1 MRQNKLFLFLLS
13 VLFSV
18 GAMAQTAT
26 SLPYSTGFEDATDNA
41 SWQFANATTNQWVI
55 GAAAPKTGAKS
66 LYISDDNGTSNS
78 YNINQSTSSFAYR
91 TFHFDAVDY
100 VVSFD
105 WIGRCE
111 STWDAMQILVVPA
124 SVSLTGK
131 DANSVTIGT
140 LSAVGRG
147 TADAAIISAGYYRL
161 HCSTPHTSSNPWL
174 FSEKTAWQSET
185 QTLSIAEAGDYNV
198 VLLFQNDGSG
208 GNAPSIT
215 VDNLSIQKKA
225 CVDLSGVS
233 VSNIECD
240 AATIAWTAA
249 DAATG
254 YEYVVIP
261 STDALDET
269 QATSTTAATATITN
283 LSFYTDYT
291 AYARAVCADGNGA
304 WAKTTFRTQ
313 KACADLSGLTT
324 SAISSD
330 AVTLLWNVTDNAI
343 SYDYVVLLATAAL
356 DENTQTQNTTSLTE
370 TISGLLPNTDYTAYV
385 RAVCAKGAGEWTT
398 VNFHTDCAPLAI
410 PFSENFDGTMPSGSN
425 VVPYCWNKI
434 TTSPSYIRVEDD
446 GYSAHSGDYDLYFWG
461 GSSYSEQIAVL
472 PVLTADVNLLQISL
486 YYRNYY
492 ANNQNSKYPY
502 FIVGAMSDPA
512 DKTTFV
518 ASDTLPQKTSWAQ
531 AKVYLSDM
539 PDTHKYIAI
548 KYAGGTLNTY
558 GYIDDITV
566 NYLPACVPAK
576 NIHIGETTTTSAEI
590 AWKAGKDET
599 DWIVKYVAVG
609 ETDTVTSNVSGT
621 PSLTISGLKHS
632 TSYSYFVTVQSNCGS
647 EKAEVTKATLSF
659 ATECAVFT
667 AVRDSILLDFE
678 TYRNDQSFLDI
689 PCWNTFVGKG
699 STTTTWKVQS
709 GTAYKGAMAAYL
721 NNLYDNSR
729 SSVLVTPQLEIPEG
743 SEVSMWVKSG
753 YASASS
759 ADDSLIVYINA
770 NPTLEGATRLGKIT
784 ELTSGYQFFRFSLE
798 TFRGNYYVLIES
810 YSHGSVLVDNIL
822 ISPEPACLPP
832 TKLLLGDVAARQA
845 TFSWTPGKNET
856 QWQIVVAN
864 NSQSVYRE
872 ETVDE
877 PSYAL
882 DDLEPATT
890 DTFNITINS
899 VCDNVPSVEA
909 LKGTL
914 IFTTICEPADYTAA
928 APGDTLLFT
937 SFEADDE
944 NEAFSPDESAYWD
957 ADKHICWTNERVGGS
972 SGYIWQVQQSS
983 YRAHSGNQYLTIPN
997 SSNDR
1002 PKVLFALPAMTF
1014 SAGQEIGLN
1023 FWLKG
1028 DSSDSLIVYVNS
1040 TASLEGATRV
1050 GCTGKLKSDY
1060 VHYEFDPIQTLE
1072 GVNYILLYIEHQIS
1086 GDTYLDDIVVRM
1098 LPNCRKVKS
1107 AEITGIATTSAK
1119 LAWKKAY
1126 EENTWNV
1133 VVKNGKDTLLNTQA
1147 TTPSVLLENLTP
1159 ATKYTLDVT
1168 IAAVCDGAEAAEKY
1182 DGQLSFTTECEVIT
1196 AFPWREGFENMPTGS
1211 STSDGPLCWN
1221 ILDANQGGNASVFV
1235 AYSYTPSSYGYN
1247 PPKAYH
1253 TGSQGMVMALTSG
1266 RDAAAYALLPDME
1279 NAAGKQLV
1287 FWYKLY
1293 ETSKKLEVGYLT
1305 DPADK
1310 STWKTIDSY
1319 TPQKNDTWEEIKV
1332 TLDVPEDVVNPHFGF
1347 RFAASYSNTAAY
1359 IDDIKVREVPVC
1371 DMATDLHVIDSLST
1385 ATTATVAW
1393 AGLAD
1398 AGYTVIFRGNDTI
1411 TKQVTDTFCVLD
1423 GLTASRIYNY
1433 EVSVVARCAAGEA
1446 VDTLTANLQWL
1457 TDCAGAV
1464 TTFPYN
1470 VGFEEE
1476 EGYKASTSADEIVM
1490 PNCVVSEKLGENNY
1504 TLVPYN
1510 SAISNVRTG
1519 KQCLFI
1525 NGYNDSGYTP
1535 KRISSFAFPEMIFPE
1550 GEQYEFVIWSRAQAS
1565 SYATNVNKDSV
1576 EVFYNTE
1583 KQSLDGAVKIGS
1595 FKPAYNY
1602 TQHCITIPQTG
1613 KQYIIIKVWARNMWF
1628 FDDASFRKIPTCF
1641 PVENV
1646 RVSATGLDT
1655 ARIVW
1660 DTRNDGASYRV
1671 TIKQGENVLYNGLVN
1686 DTVLVL
1692 RNLNPSSMYNNLQ
1705 TTIVTV
1711 CTDGEESADVY
1722 TGTLSF
1728 TTECGTITNFP
1739 WIEDFEGY
1747 ESNGTRNGV
1756 PFVHPCWINEH
1767 ASGSGTELFGIST
1780 MKSNATK
1787 NLVAPDNT
1795 ATTYTRLTLPTM
1807 DIPTAEGYD
1816 FSMDIYRENS
1826 GKATEGVYVIAGTD
1840 TLGFVARN
1848 YSVAGLNVPAESS
1861 AYVWYTYS
1869 FTLPKAGVQNI
1880 VILGRSEHGYS
1891 IFMDNFAV
1899 KANGKVPTALP
1910 ATGAATD
1917 LAIKFISN
1925 GQVYILRNGII
1936 YNALG
1941 QRVEVLK

>member
-41 SWQFANATTNQWVI
+41 SWQFANATVNKWCI
-55 GAAAPKTGAKS
+55 GAAANHGGSNA
-66 LYISDDNGTSNS
+66 LYISNDGGNTYAYNVSERTTSL
-78 YNINQSTSSFAYR
+78 AYR
-91 TFHFDAVDY
+91 TFHFDAWDY
-100 VVSFD
+100 NIAFD
-105 WIGRCE
+105 WSGECE
-111 STWDAMQILVVPA
+111 STWDGMQILLVPS
-124 SVSLTGK
+124 SVSLGSLGADNNNITFGSITGFTIKAEDK
-131 DANSVTIGT
+131 DVT
-140 LSAVGRG
+140 
-147 TADAAIISAGYYRL
+147 DAGYIRL
-161 HCSTPHTSSNPWL
+161 NCTDAFETRYKWIFTGNSGWKSESTMV
-174 FSEKTAWQSET
+174 
-185 QTLSIAEAGDYNV
+185 SIPTAGDYNLV
-198 VLLFQNDGSG
+198 FIFQCDNG
-208 GNAPSIT
+208 GGKSAPAI
-215 VDNLSIQKKA
+215 DNIFVSKKA
-225 CVDLSGVS
+225 CVDM
-233 VSNIECD
+233 
-240 AATIAWTAA
+240 AAPVVAEITNNSAKVTWTAA
-249 DAATG
+249 TG
-254 YEYVVIP
+254 VLGYDYIVIP
-261 STDALDET
+261 ASGSLDESKV
-269 QATSTTAATATITN
+269 QRTALTEISATA
-283 LSFYTDYT
+283 LS
-291 AYARAVCADGNGA
+291 A
-304 WAKTTFRTQ
+304 
-313 KACADLSGLTT
+313 
-324 SAISSD
+324 
-330 AVTLLWNVTDNAI
+330 
-343 SYDYVVLLATAAL
+343 
-356 DENTQTQNTTSLTE
+356 
-370 TISGLLPNTDYTAYV
+370 NTDYVAYV
-385 RAVCAKGAGEWTT
+385 RAVCEDGAGAWARAT
-398 VNFHTDCAPLAI
+398 FHTDCAAMSVPYT
-410 PFSENFDGTMPSGSN
+410 EKFDGTMPEGDY

-434 TTSPSYIRVEDD
+434 NYGNYPYVYKYTSNA
-446 GYSAHSGDYDLYFWG
+446 YSGAYSMIFSG
-461 GSSYSEQIAVL
+461 GSSSSENYAVL
-472 PVLTADVNLLQISL
+472 PSFNVAANQLMVSF
-486 YYRNYY
+486 YYK
-492 ANNQNSKYPY
+492 NSYVEAGY
-502 FIVGAMSDPA
+502 GHLIVGVMSDPA

-518 ASDTLPQKTSWAQ
+518 AIDTLEQKSAYTL
-531 AKVYLSDM
+531 AKVYLNDA
-539 PDTHKYIAI
+539 PATHNYIAV
-548 KYAGGTLNTY
+548 KYGFSSKAY
-558 GYIDDITV
+558 GNAYIDDITV
-566 NYLPACVPAK
+566 DYLPACVPAK
-576 NIHIGETTTTSAEI
+576 NIHVASATQTSATI

-599 DWIVKYVAVG
+599 QWSVKYVQSG
-609 ETDTVTSNVSGT
+609 ETDTVTTQVNGT
-621 PSLTISGLKHS
+621 PSLTINGLKHS
-632 TSYSYFVTVQSNCGS
+632 TSYSYKVSVQSDCGNGD
-647 EKAEVTKATLSF
+647 KAEVAATTLSF
-659 ATECAVFT
+659 ATECALLT
-667 AVRDSILLDFE
+667 AVSDSILLDFE
-678 TYRNDQSFLDI
+678 QYSDKQNFADV
-689 PCWNTFVGKG
+689 PCWNTFAGKNNPAN
-699 STTTTWKVQS
+699 TWAVQS
-709 GTAYKGAMAAYL
+709 GDAYEGAMAAYL
-721 NNLYDNSR
+721 NNLSDNAKSA
-729 SSVLVTPQLEIPEG
+729 VLVTPELEIPEK
-743 SEVSMWVKSG
+743 SELSLYVRSG
-753 YASASS
+753 YSS
-759 ADDSLIVYINA
+759 SQTADDSLIVYINA
-770 NPTLEGATRLGKIT
+770 NPTLEGATRVGKIT

-810 YSHGSVLVDNIL
+810 YSYGSVLVDNIL

-832 TKLLLGDVAARQA
+832 TKLVLGDVAARQA

-856 QWQIVVAN
+856 QWQIVAVN
-864 NSQSVYRE
+864 NSQTVYRE
-872 ETVDE
+872 ETVDDT
-877 PSYAL
+877 PSFTL

-890 DTFNITINS
+890 DTFNITIKS

-914 IFTTICEPADYTAA
+914 IFTTICEPADHIAA

-944 NEAFSPDESAYWD
+944 NEAFSPDEAAYWD

-972 SGYIWQVQQSS
+972 SGNIWQVQQSS
-983 YRAHSGNQYLTIPN
+983 YRAHSGDQYLTIPN

-1014 SAGQEIGLN
+1014 SAGQEIGLD

-1107 AEITGIATTSAK
+1107 AEITDIATTSAK

-1182 DGQLSFTTECEVIT
+1182 DGQLSFTTECEVIS
-1196 AFPWREGFENMPTGS
+1196 AFPWREGFESMPTGS

-1235 AYSYTPSSYGYN
+1235 AYSYSPSSWYTK
-1247 PPKAYH
+1247 KAYH

-1305 DPADK
+1305 DLADK
-1310 STWKTIDSY
+1310 STWKAIASY

-1490 PNCVVSEKLGENNY
+1490 PNCVVSEKLGESNY

-1711 CTDGEESADVY
+1711 CTDGEESADIY
-1722 TGTLSF
+1722 TGTISF
-1728 TTECGTITNFP
+1728 RTECGTITYFP
-1739 WIEDFEGY
+1739 WVEDFEGY
-1747 ESNGTRNGV
+1747 ESNTSKGV
-1756 PFVHPCWINEH
+1756 ALTDPCWSNEPLTG
-1767 ASGSGTELFGIST
+1767 ATNAFGVST
-1780 MKSNATK
+1780 STAGNNSTK
-1787 NLVAPDNT
+1787 KLTAPDNT
-1795 ATTYTRLTLPTM
+1795 KDTYARLTLPTM
-1807 DIPTAEGYD
+1807 DIPEAGGYD
-1816 FSMDIYRENS
+1816 FALDVYRPTASNS
-1826 GKATEGVYVIAGTD
+1826 TDGIYVIVGTD
-1840 TLGFVARN
+1840 TLGFVPRN
-1848 YSVAGLNVPAESS
+1848 YSTVGINVPAESEN
-1861 AYVWYTYS
+1861 YQWHTYS
-1869 FTLPKAGVQNI
+1869 FTLPKAGEQNI
-1880 VILGRSEHGYS
+1880 VILSRAGGQYVM
-1891 IFMDNFAV
+1891 FMDNFTV

>member
-41 SWQFANATTNQWVI
+41 SWQFANATVNQWCV
-55 GAAAPKTGAKS
+55 GAAANHGGSNA
-66 LYISDDNGTSNS
+66 LYISNDGGTTNKYTDNKQT
-78 YNINQSTSSFAYR
+78 TSFAYR
-91 TFHFDAVDY
+91 TFHFEAYDY
-100 VVSFD
+100 NLSFD
-105 WIGRCE
+105 WLGQGE
-111 STWDAMQILVVPA
+111 DKWDGMQVLILP
-124 SVSLTGK
+124 SNVSLEGADNTTVNLG
-131 DANSVTIGT
+131 NIRGFTIKT
-140 LSAVGRG
+140 TKSQIE
-147 TADAAIISAGYYRL
+147 TAGYIRFHAADPYNTSYPWIY
-161 HCSTPHTSSNPWL
+161 CKTSSWIREIVG
-174 FSEKTAWQSET
+174 FTISQE
-185 QTLSIAEAGDYNV
+185 GDYNLV
-198 VLLFQNDGSG
+198 FIWENDGSG
-208 GNAPSIT
+208 GVATPSAS
-215 VDNLSIQKKA
+215 VDNIFVSKKA
-225 CVDLSGVS
+225 CVDMAAPVVTEITNNSAKVTWTAATGVLGYDYIVIPASGSLDESKAQRTALTEISATALSANTDYVAYVRAVCEDGAGAWARATFHTDCAEQSVPYTETFEGAMPAGNYVMPYCWNRIAYGDNPHVGVDDGGWSTSAHKGNGYLNFYGSNNEQIAILPTLAVNANQLQVSFYYRNGSKDYTNYGTTYKYPKFVVGVMSDPADAKTFVTVDTLPQETSYTLAKIYLNNVPATHNYIAIKFVGTTYSSSNGYVDDIS
-233 VSNIECD
+233 VDYLPTCLPVKDIHVEATTQTS
-240 AATIAWTAA
+240 ATIAWTA
-249 DAATG
+249 G
-254 YEYVVIP
+254 G
-261 STDALDET
+261 DET
-269 QATSTTAATATITN
+269 QWS
-283 LSFYTDYT
+283 
-291 AYARAVCADGNGA
+291 
-304 WAKTTFRTQ
+304 
-313 KACADLSGLTT
+313 
-324 SAISSD
+324 
-330 AVTLLWNVTDNAI
+330 
-343 SYDYVVLLATAAL
+343 
-356 DENTQTQNTTSLTE
+356 
-370 TISGLLPNTDYTAYV
+370 
-385 RAVCAKGAGEWTT
+385 
-398 VNFHTDCAPLAI
+398 
-410 PFSENFDGTMPSGSN
+410 
-425 VVPYCWNKI
+425 
-434 TTSPSYIRVEDD
+434 
-446 GYSAHSGDYDLYFWG
+446 
-461 GSSYSEQIAVL
+461 
-472 PVLTADVNLLQISL
+472 
-486 YYRNYY
+486 
-492 ANNQNSKYPY
+492 
-502 FIVGAMSDPA
+502 
-512 DKTTFV
+512 
-518 ASDTLPQKTSWAQ
+518 
-531 AKVYLSDM
+531 
-539 PDTHKYIAI
+539 
-548 KYAGGTLNTY
+548 
-558 GYIDDITV
+558 
-566 NYLPACVPAK
+566 
-576 NIHIGETTTTSAEI
+576 
-590 AWKAGKDET
+590 
-599 DWIVKYVAVG
+599 VKYVQSG
-609 ETDTVTSNVSGT
+609 ETDTVTTQVNGT
-621 PSLTISGLKHS
+621 PSLTINGLKHS
-632 TSYSYFVTVQSNCGS
+632 TSYSYKISVQSDCGNGD
-647 EKAEVTKATLSF
+647 KAEVAATTLSF
-659 ATECAVFT
+659 ATECALLT

-678 TYRNDQSFLDI
+678 QYSDKQNFADV
-689 PCWNTFVGKG
+689 PCWNTFAGKNNPAN
-699 STTTTWKVQS
+699 TWAVQS
-709 GTAYKGAMAAYL
+709 GDAYEGAMAAYL
-721 NNLYDNSR
+721 NNLSDNAKSA
-729 SSVLVTPQLEIPEG
+729 VLVTPELEIPEK
-743 SEVSMWVKSG
+743 SELSLYVRSG
-753 YASASS
+753 YSS
-759 ADDSLIVYINA
+759 SQTADDSLIVYINA

-784 ELTSGYQFFRFSLE
+784 DLTSGYQFFRFSLE

-810 YSHGSVLVDNIL
+810 YNHGSVLVDNIL

-856 QWQIVVAN
+856 QWQIVAVN
-864 NSQSVYRE
+864 NSQTVYFE
-872 ETVDE
+872 ETVDDT
-877 PSYAL
+877 PSFTL
-882 DDLEPATT
+882 DGLEPATT

-914 IFTTICEPADYTAA
+914 IFTTICEPADHTAA

-944 NEAFSPDESAYWD
+944 NEAFSPDEAAYWD

-972 SGYIWQVQQSS
+972 SGNIWQVQQSS
-983 YRAHSGNQYLTIPN
+983 YRAHSGDQYLTIPN

-1014 SAGQEIGLN
+1014 SAGQEIGLD

-1107 AEITGIATTSAK
+1107 AEITDIATTSAK

-1393 AGLAD
+1393 SGLAD

-1476 EGYKASTSADEIVM
+1476 DGYKASTSADEIVM
-1490 PNCVVSEKLGENNY
+1490 PNCVVSEKLGESNY

-1550 GEQYEFVIWSRAQAS
+1550 GEQYEFVVWSRAQAS
-1565 SYATNVNKDSV
+1565 SYATNVNNDSV

-1711 CTDGEESADVY
+1711 CTDGEESADIY
-1722 TGTLSF
+1722 TGTISF
-1728 TTECGTITNFP
+1728 ATECGVVTEFP
-1739 WIEDFEGY
+1739 WVEDFEGY
-1747 ESNGTRNGV
+1747 ESNNTKDGLE
-1756 PFVHPCWINEH
+1756 FVHPCWLNEH
-1767 ASGSGTELFGIST
+1767 IEGPGNKLFAISH
-1780 MKSNATK
+1780 KLGATH
-1787 NLVAPDNT
+1787 NLVAPDNN

-1807 DIPTAEGYD
+1807 DIPEAGGYD
-1816 FSMDIYRENS
+1816 FSMDIYRESS
-1826 GKATEGVYVIAGTD
+1826 GKETEGVFVIVGTD
-1840 TLGFVARN
+1840 TLGFVARK
-1848 YSVAGLNVPAESS
+1848 YSVAGLNIPAEDS
-1861 AYVWYTYS
+1861 YNKWFHYT

-1880 VILGRSEHGYS
+1880 VILGRAEYGYA
-1891 IFMDNFAV
+1891 IYMDNFTV
-1899 KANGKVPTALP
+1899 KANGKTPTALP
-1910 ATGAATD
+1910 TTGADTD

-1941 QRVEVLK
+1941 QRVEMLK

>member
-41 SWQFANATTNQWVI
+41 SWQFANATVNQWCI
-55 GAAAPKTGAKS
+55 GAAANHGGSNA
-66 LYISDDNGTSNS
+66 LYISNDGGTTNKYTDNKKT
-78 YNINQSTSSFAYR
+78 TSFAYR
-91 TFHFDAVDY
+91 TFHFEAYDY
-100 VVSFD
+100 NLSFD
-105 WIGRCE
+105 WLGQGE
-111 STWDAMQILVVPA
+111 DKYDGMQVLILP
-124 SVSLTGK
+124 SDVSLEGVDNTTLKLG
-131 DANSVTIGT
+131 NISGFTIT
-140 LSAVGRG
+140 TTKSQIE
-147 TADAAIISAGYYRL
+147 TAGYIRFHAADPYNTDYPWIY
-161 HCSTPHTSSNPWL
+161 CKTSSWI
-174 FSEKTAWQSET
+174 TET
-185 QTLSIAEAGDYNV
+185 VGFTISQEGDYNLV
-198 VLLFQNDGSG
+198 FIWENDGSG
-208 GNAPSIT
+208 GVATPSAS
-215 VDNLSIQKKA
+215 VDNIFVSKKA
-225 CVDLSGVS
+225 CVDMAAPVVTEITNNSAKVTWTAATGVLGYDYIVIPASGSLDESKAQRTALTEISASGLSANTDYVAYVRAVCEDGAGAWARATFHTDCAEQSVPYTETFEGTMPAGDYVMPYCWNRIAYGNNPHVGVDDGGWSTSAHKGNGYLNFYGSNNEQIAILPTLAVNANQLQVSFYYRNGSKDYTNYGTTYKYPKFVVGVMSDPADAKTFVTVDTLAQETSYTLAKVYLNGVPATHNYIAIKFVGTTYSSSNGYVDDIS
-233 VSNIECD
+233 VDYLPTCLPVKDIHVEATTQTS
-240 AATIAWTAA
+240 ATIAWTA
-249 DAATG
+249 G
-254 YEYVVIP
+254 G
-261 STDALDET
+261 DET
-269 QATSTTAATATITN
+269 QWS
-283 LSFYTDYT
+283 
-291 AYARAVCADGNGA
+291 
-304 WAKTTFRTQ
+304 
-313 KACADLSGLTT
+313 
-324 SAISSD
+324 
-330 AVTLLWNVTDNAI
+330 
-343 SYDYVVLLATAAL
+343 
-356 DENTQTQNTTSLTE
+356 
-370 TISGLLPNTDYTAYV
+370 
-385 RAVCAKGAGEWTT
+385 
-398 VNFHTDCAPLAI
+398 
-410 PFSENFDGTMPSGSN
+410 
-425 VVPYCWNKI
+425 
-434 TTSPSYIRVEDD
+434 
-446 GYSAHSGDYDLYFWG
+446 
-461 GSSYSEQIAVL
+461 
-472 PVLTADVNLLQISL
+472 
-486 YYRNYY
+486 
-492 ANNQNSKYPY
+492 
-502 FIVGAMSDPA
+502 
-512 DKTTFV
+512 
-518 ASDTLPQKTSWAQ
+518 
-531 AKVYLSDM
+531 
-539 PDTHKYIAI
+539 
-548 KYAGGTLNTY
+548 
-558 GYIDDITV
+558 
-566 NYLPACVPAK
+566 
-576 NIHIGETTTTSAEI
+576 
-590 AWKAGKDET
+590 
-599 DWIVKYVAVG
+599 VKYVQSG
-609 ETDTVTSNVSGT
+609 ETDTVTTQVNGT
-621 PSLTISGLKHS
+621 PSLTINGLKHS
-632 TSYSYFVTVQSNCGS
+632 TSYSYKVSVQSDCGNGD
-647 EKAEVTKATLSF
+647 KAEVATTTLSF
-659 ATECAVFT
+659 ATECARLT

-678 TYRNDQSFLDI
+678 QYSDKQNFADV
-689 PCWNTFVGKG
+689 PCWNTFAGKNNPAN
-699 STTTTWKVQS
+699 TWAVQS
-709 GTAYKGAMAAYL
+709 GDAYEGAMAAYL
-721 NNLYDNSR
+721 NNLSDNAKSA
-729 SSVLVTPQLEIPEG
+729 VLVTPELEIPEK
-743 SEVSMWVKSG
+743 SELSLYVRSG
-753 YASASS
+753 YSS
-759 ADDSLIVYINA
+759 SQTADDSLIVYINA

-784 ELTSGYQFFRFSLE
+784 DLTSGYQFFRFSLE

-810 YSHGSVLVDNIL
+810 YSYGSVLVDNIL

-832 TKLLLGDVAARQA
+832 TKLVLGDVAARQA

-856 QWQIVVAN
+856 QWQIVAVN
-864 NSQSVYRE
+864 NSQTVYFE
-872 ETVDE
+872 ETVDDT
-877 PSYAL
+877 PSFTL
-882 DDLEPATT
+882 DGLEPATT

-914 IFTTICEPADYTAA
+914 IFTTICEPADHTAA

-944 NEAFSPDESAYWD
+944 NEAFSPDEAAYWD

-972 SGYIWQVQQSS
+972 SGNIWQVQQSS
-983 YRAHSGNQYLTIPN
+983 YRAHSGDQYLTIPN

-1014 SAGQEIGLN
+1014 SAGQEIGLD

-1107 AEITGIATTSAK
+1107 AEITDIATTSAK

-1147 TTPSVLLENLTP
+1147 TTPSVLIENLTP

-1168 IAAVCDGAEAAEKY
+1168 IAAVCDGVEAAEKY
-1182 DGQLSFTTECEVIT
+1182 DGQLSFTTECEVIS
-1196 AFPWREGFENMPTGS
+1196 AFPWREGFESMPTGS

-1393 AGLAD
+1393 SGLAD

-1457 TDCAGAV
+1457 TDCAGTV

-1476 EGYKASTSADEIVM
+1476 EGYKASTNADEIVM
-1490 PNCVVSEKLGENNY
+1490 PNCVVSEKLGEYNY

-1550 GEQYEFVIWSRAQAS
+1550 GEQYEFVVWSRAQAS
-1565 SYATNVNKDSV
+1565 SYATNVNNDSV

-1595 FKPAYNY
+1595 FKPTYNY

-1711 CTDGEESADVY
+1711 CTDGEESADIY
-1722 TGTLSF
+1722 TGTISF
-1728 TTECGTITNFP
+1728 ATECGVVTEFP
-1739 WIEDFEGY
+1739 WVEDFEGY
-1747 ESNGTRNGV
+1747 ESNNTKDGLE
-1756 PFVHPCWINEH
+1756 FVHPCWLNEH
-1767 ASGSGTELFGIST
+1767 IEGPGNKLFAISH
-1780 MKSNATK
+1780 KLGATH
-1787 NLVAPDNT
+1787 NLVAPDNK

-1807 DIPTAEGYD
+1807 DIPEAGGYD
-1816 FSMDIYRENS
+1816 FSMDIYRESS
-1826 GKATEGVYVIAGTD
+1826 GAETEGVFVIVGTD
-1840 TLGFVARN
+1840 TLGFVARK
-1848 YSVAGLNVPAESS
+1848 YSVAGLNIPAEDS
-1861 AYVWYTYS
+1861 YNKWFHYT

-1880 VILGRSEHGYS
+1880 VILGRAEYGYA
-1891 IFMDNFAV
+1891 IYMDNFAV

-1910 ATGAATD
+1910 ATGADTD
-1917 LAIKFISN
+1917 LAIKFIRN

>member
-41 SWQFANATTNQWVI
+41 SWQFANATVNKWCI
-55 GAAAPKTGAKS
+55 GAAANHGGSNA
-66 LYISDDNGTSNS
+66 LYISNDGGTTNKYTDNKKT
-78 YNINQSTSSFAYR
+78 TSFAYR
-91 TFHFDAVDY
+91 TFHFEAYDY
-100 VVSFD
+100 NLSFD
-105 WIGRCE
+105 WLGQGE
-111 STWDAMQILVVPA
+111 DKYDGMQVLILP
-124 SVSLTGK
+124 SNVSLEGVDNTTLKLG
-131 DANSVTIGT
+131 NISGFTIT
-140 LSAVGRG
+140 TTKSQIE
-147 TADAAIISAGYYRL
+147 TAGYIRFHAAAPYNTDYPWIY
-161 HCSTPHTSSNPWL
+161 CKTSSWI
-174 FSEKTAWQSET
+174 TET
-185 QTLSIAEAGDYNV
+185 VGFTISQEGDYNLV
-198 VLLFQNDGSG
+198 FIWENDGSG
-208 GNAPSIT
+208 GIATPSAS
-215 VDNLSIQKKA
+215 VDNIFVSKKA
-225 CVDLSGVS
+225 CVDM
-233 VSNIECD
+233 
-240 AATIAWTAA
+240 AAPVVTEITNNSAKVTWTAA
-249 DAATG
+249 TG
-254 YEYVVIP
+254 VLGYDYIVIP
-261 STDALDET
+261 ASGSLDESKA
-269 QATSTTAATATITN
+269 QRTALTEISATA
-283 LSFYTDYT
+283 LS
-291 AYARAVCADGNGA
+291 A
-304 WAKTTFRTQ
+304 
-313 KACADLSGLTT
+313 
-324 SAISSD
+324 
-330 AVTLLWNVTDNAI
+330 
-343 SYDYVVLLATAAL
+343 
-356 DENTQTQNTTSLTE
+356 
-370 TISGLLPNTDYTAYV
+370 NTDYVAYV
-385 RAVCAKGAGEWTT
+385 RAVCEDGAGAWARAT
-398 VNFHTDCAPLAI
+398 FHTDCAEQSVPYTET
-410 PFSENFDGTMPSGSN
+410 FEGTMPAGN
-425 VVPYCWNKI
+425 YVMPYCWNRI
-434 TTSPSYIRVEDD
+434 AYGDNPHVGVDNGGWST
-446 GYSAHSGDYDLYFWG
+446 SAHKGNGYLNFY
-461 GSSYSEQIAVL
+461 GSNNEQIAIL
-472 PVLTADVNLLQISL
+472 PTLAVNANQLQVSF
-486 YYRNYY
+486 YYRNGSKDYTNY
-492 ANNQNSKYPY
+492 GTTYKYPK
-502 FIVGAMSDPA
+502 FVVGVMSDPA
-512 DKTTFV
+512 DAKTFV
-518 ASDTLPQKTSWAQ
+518 TVDTLPQETSYTL
-531 AKVYLSDM
+531 AKIYLNNV
-539 PDTHKYIAI
+539 PATHNYIAI
-548 KYAGGTLNTY
+548 KFVGTTY
-558 GYIDDITV
+558 SSSNGYVDDISV
-566 NYLPACVPAK
+566 DYLPTCLPAK
-576 NIHIGETTTTSAEI
+576 DIHVEATTQTSATI

-599 DWIVKYVAVG
+599 QWSVKYVQSG
-609 ETDTVTSNVSGT
+609 ETDTVTTQVNGT
-621 PSLTISGLKHS
+621 PSLTINGLKHS
-632 TSYSYFVTVQSNCGS
+632 TSYSYKVSVQSDCGNGD
-647 EKAEVTKATLSF
+647 KAEVATTTLSF
-659 ATECAVFT
+659 ATECALLT

-678 TYRNDQSFLDI
+678 QYSDKQNFADV
-689 PCWNTFVGKG
+689 PCWNTFAGKN
-699 STTTTWKVQS
+699 SPANTWAVQS
-709 GTAYKGAMAAYL
+709 GDAYEGAMAAYL
-721 NNLYDNSR
+721 NNLSDNAKSA
-729 SSVLVTPQLEIPEG
+729 VLVTPELEIPEK
-743 SEVSMWVKSG
+743 SELSLYVRSG
-753 YASASS
+753 YSS
-759 ADDSLIVYINA
+759 SQTADDSLIVYINA
-770 NPTLEGATRLGKIT
+770 NPTLEGATRVGKIT
-784 ELTSGYQFFRFSLE
+784 ELTSDYQFFRFSLE

-810 YSHGSVLVDNIL
+810 YNYNSVLVDNIL

-832 TKLLLGDVAARQA
+832 TKLVLGDVAARQA
-845 TFSWTPGKNET
+845 MFSWTPGKNET
-856 QWQIVVAN
+856 QWQIVAVN
-864 NSQSVYRE
+864 NSQTHYFE
-872 ETVDE
+872 ETVDDT
-877 PSYAL
+877 PSFTL
-882 DDLEPATT
+882 DGLEPATT

-899 VCDNVPSVEA
+899 VCDDVPSVEA

-914 IFTTICEPADYTAA
+914 IFTTICEPADHTAA

-944 NEAFSPDESAYWD
+944 NEAFSPDEAAYWD

-972 SGYIWQVQQSS
+972 SGNIWQVQQSS
-983 YRAHSGNQYLTIPN
+983 YRAHSGDQYLTIPN

-1014 SAGQEIGLN
+1014 SAGQEIGLD

-1107 AEITGIATTSAK
+1107 AEITDIATTSAK
-1119 LAWKKAY
+1119 LAWKRAH

-1147 TTPSVLLENLTP
+1147 TTPSVLIENLTP

-1168 IAAVCDGAEAAEKY
+1168 IAAVCDGVEAAEKY

-1196 AFPWREGFENMPTGS
+1196 AFPWREGFESMPTGS

-1235 AYSYTPSSYGYN
+1235 AYSYSPSQYITR
-1247 PPKAYH
+1247 KAYH
-1253 TGSQGMVMALTSG
+1253 TGSKGLVMALASG
-1266 RDAAAYALLPDME
+1266 SNAAAYALLPEME

-1293 ETSKKLEVGYLT
+1293 ETKTLEIGYLT

-1310 STWKTIDSY
+1310 STWETIASY
-1319 TPQKNDTWEEIKV
+1319 TPATTDTWEEIKV
-1332 TLDVPEDVVNPHFGF
+1332 TLDVPENVMNPHFGF

-1393 AGLAD
+1393 SGLAD

-1433 EVSVVARCAAGEA
+1433 EVSVVARCVAGEA

-1476 EGYKASTSADEIVM
+1476 DGYKASTSADEIVM

-1535 KRISSFAFPEMIFPE
+1535 KRISSFAFPEMVFPE
-1550 GEQYEFVIWSRAQAS
+1550 GEQYEFVVWSRAQAS
-1565 SYATNVNKDSV
+1565 SYATNVNNDSV

-1595 FKPAYNY
+1595 LKPTYNY

-1711 CTDGEESADVY
+1711 CTDGEESADIY
-1722 TGTLSF
+1722 TGTISF
-1728 TTECGTITNFP
+1728 ATECGVVTEFP
-1739 WIEDFEGY
+1739 WVEDFEGY
-1747 ESNGTRNGV
+1747 ESNNTKDGLE
-1756 PFVHPCWINEH
+1756 FVHPCWLNEH
-1767 ASGSGTELFGIST
+1767 IEGPGNKLFAISH
-1780 MKSNATK
+1780 KLGATH
-1787 NLVAPDNT
+1787 NLVAPDNN

-1807 DIPTAEGYD
+1807 DIPEAGGYD
-1816 FSMDIYRENS
+1816 FSMDIYRESS
-1826 GKATEGVYVIAGTD
+1826 GKETEGVFVIVGTD
-1840 TLGFVARN
+1840 TLGFVARK
-1848 YSVAGLNVPAESS
+1848 YSVAGLNIPAEDS
-1861 AYVWYTYS
+1861 YNKWFHYS

-1880 VILGRSEHGYS
+1880 VILGRAEYGYA
-1891 IFMDNFAV
+1891 IYMDNFTV
-1899 KANGKVPTALP
+1899 KANGKTPTALP
-1910 ATGAATD
+1910 TTGADTD

>member
-41 SWQFANATTNQWVI
+41 SWQFANATVNQWCI
-55 GAAAPKTGAKS
+55 GAAANHGGSNA
-66 LYISDDNGTSNS
+66 LYISNDGGTTYTYSATYPNA
-78 YNINQSTSSFAYR
+78 YQTSFAYR
-91 TFHFDAVDY
+91 AFHFEKGDY
-100 VVSFD
+100 TISFD
-105 WIGRCE
+105 WQCE
-111 STWDAMQILVVPA
+111 GEPGYSSSSAPYDFMQVVLTPASITIEGASAESGKLGSIASFGKNTKNTEIEKAGYIRATCANPYSASYPYCFLKQSTWSSGEIF
-124 SVSLTGK
+124 
-131 DANSVTIGT
+131 N
-140 LSAVGRG
+140 
-147 TADAAIISAGYYRL
+147 ISID
-161 HCSTPHTSSNPWL
+161 N
-174 FSEKTAWQSET
+174 
-185 QTLSIAEAGDYNV
+185 AGDYYLV
-198 VLLFQNDGSG
+198 FSWHNDGG
-208 GNAPSIT
+208 VHIPPAA
-215 VDNLSIQKKA
+215 VDNISISKKA
-225 CVDLSGVS
+225 CGDIKAISTAAITSNSATLSWNAIEGAVGYDYFVGATLNETMAQRITAATITLTGLSANSDYTAYVRSVCAEGNGVWKNVAFHTDCAEQSIPYAEDFEGTMPAGNDVMPYCWNSVQYGGYPYVKTDDGGWSTSAHGGKGYLNFFGSNSEQIAILPTLAVNANQLQVSFYYRNGSKDYTNYGTTYKYPKFVVGVMSDPADAKTFVTVDTLPQETSYTLAKIYLNNVPATHNYIAIKFVGITYSSSNGYVDDIS
-233 VSNIECD
+233 VDYLPTCLPAKDIHVEATTQTS
-240 AATIAWTAA
+240 ATIAWTA
-249 DAATG
+249 G
-254 YEYVVIP
+254 G
-261 STDALDET
+261 DET
-269 QATSTTAATATITN
+269 QWS
-283 LSFYTDYT
+283 
-291 AYARAVCADGNGA
+291 
-304 WAKTTFRTQ
+304 
-313 KACADLSGLTT
+313 
-324 SAISSD
+324 
-330 AVTLLWNVTDNAI
+330 
-343 SYDYVVLLATAAL
+343 
-356 DENTQTQNTTSLTE
+356 
-370 TISGLLPNTDYTAYV
+370 
-385 RAVCAKGAGEWTT
+385 
-398 VNFHTDCAPLAI
+398 
-410 PFSENFDGTMPSGSN
+410 
-425 VVPYCWNKI
+425 
-434 TTSPSYIRVEDD
+434 
-446 GYSAHSGDYDLYFWG
+446 
-461 GSSYSEQIAVL
+461 
-472 PVLTADVNLLQISL
+472 
-486 YYRNYY
+486 
-492 ANNQNSKYPY
+492 
-502 FIVGAMSDPA
+502 
-512 DKTTFV
+512 
-518 ASDTLPQKTSWAQ
+518 
-531 AKVYLSDM
+531 
-539 PDTHKYIAI
+539 
-548 KYAGGTLNTY
+548 
-558 GYIDDITV
+558 
-566 NYLPACVPAK
+566 
-576 NIHIGETTTTSAEI
+576 
-590 AWKAGKDET
+590 
-599 DWIVKYVAVG
+599 VKYVQSG
-609 ETDTVTSNVSGT
+609 ETDTVTTQVNGT
-621 PSLTISGLKHS
+621 PSLTINGLKHS
-632 TSYSYFVTVQSNCGS
+632 TSYSYKVSVQSDCGNGD
-647 EKAEVTKATLSF
+647 KAEVATTTLSF
-659 ATECAVFT
+659 ATECALLT

-678 TYRNDQSFLDI
+678 QYSDKQNFADV
-689 PCWNTFVGKG
+689 PCWNTFAGKN
-699 STTTTWKVQS
+699 SPDNTWAVQS
-709 GTAYKGAMAAYL
+709 GSAYKGAMAAYL
-721 NNLYDNSR
+721 NNLSDNAKSA
-729 SSVLVTPQLEIPEG
+729 VLVTPELEIPEK
-743 SEVSMWVKSG
+743 SELSLYVRSG
-753 YASASS
+753 YSS
-759 ADDSLIVYINA
+759 SSTADDSLIVYINA

-784 ELTSGYQFFRFSLE
+784 ELTSDYQFFRFSLE

-810 YSHGSVLVDNIL
+810 YSYGSVLVDNIL

-899 VCDNVPSVEA
+899 LCSEVPSVET

-914 IFTTICEPADYTAA
+914 IFTTICEPADHTAA

-944 NEAFSPDESAYWD
+944 NEAFSPDEAAYWD

-972 SGYIWQVQQSS
+972 SGNIWQVQQSS
-983 YRAHSGNQYLTIPN
+983 YRAHSGDQYLTIPN

-1014 SAGQEIGLN
+1014 SAGQEIGLD

-1107 AEITGIATTSAK
+1107 AEITDIATTSAK
-1119 LAWKKAY
+1119 LAWKRAH

-1168 IAAVCDGAEAAEKY
+1168 IAAVCDGVEAAEKY

-1196 AFPWREGFENMPTGS
+1196 AFPWREGFESMPTGS

-1235 AYSYTPSSYGYN
+1235 AYSYSPSSWYTK
-1247 PPKAYH
+1247 KAAH
-1253 TGSQGMVMALTSG
+1253 TGSHGMVMALTSG
-1266 RDAAAYALLPDME
+1266 SNAAAYALLPEME

-1310 STWKTIDSY
+1310 STWKTIASY
-1319 TPQKNDTWEEIKV
+1319 TPATSDTWEEIKV

-1359 IDDIKVREVPVC
+1359 IDDITIREVPVC

-1476 EGYKASTSADEIVM
+1476 EGYWYESSTVYTM
-1490 PNCVVSEKLGENNY
+1490 PKCVVSEVCQGASNTRMIPSNA
-1504 TLVPYN
+1504 N
-1510 SAISNVRTG
+1510 SIGVH
-1519 KQCLFI
+1519 
-1525 NGYNDSGYTP
+1525 SGSQYLYMYGA
-1535 KRISSFAFPEMIFPE
+1535 RSSSYYYRSSFAFPEMVIPE
-1550 GEQYEFVIWSRAQAS
+1550 AEAYELAIWSRINTVDNIW
-1565 SYATNVNKDSV
+1565 YPDSV

-1583 KQSLDGAVKIGS
+1583 KQSLDGAVKIGA
-1595 FKPAYNY
+1595 FLPTTTY
-1602 TQHCITIPQTG
+1602 TQYKFTLPAAG
-1613 KQYIIIKVWARNMWF
+1613 SQYVILKAWANQGQIF

-1646 RVSATGLDT
+1646 RVSAVGLDT
-1655 ARIVW
+1655 ARIAW
-1660 DTRNDGASYRV
+1660 DTNNDGASYRV
-1671 TIKQGENVLYNGLVN
+1671 TVLQGTNTLYNGMVN

-1692 RNLNPSSMYNNLQ
+1692 RNLNASSMYNDLKV
-1705 TTIVTV
+1705 TIVTV
-1711 CTDGEESADVY
+1711 CTDGEESADIY
-1722 TGTLSF
+1722 MGTLSF
-1728 TTECGTITNFP
+1728 ATECGTITNFP
-1739 WIEDFEGY
+1739 WVEDFEGF
-1747 ESNGTRNGV
+1747 EKGT
-1756 PFVHPCWINEH
+1756 FSHPCWINAH
-1767 ASGSGTELFGIST
+1767 VSGSGNKLFAID
-1780 MKSNATK
+1780 SNRDGNQTK
-1787 NLVAPDNT
+1787 CVQLQDQS
-1795 ATTYTRLTLPTM
+1795 ATTYTRLVLPAM
-1807 DIPTAEGYD
+1807 DIPEAGAYD
-1816 FSMDIYRENS
+1816 FYLDVDRQS
-1826 GKATEGVYVIAGTD
+1826 GSSKPTEGVYIIAGTD
-1840 TLGFVARN
+1840 TLGFVPRQIGVN
-1848 YSVAGLNVPAESS
+1848 GINVPKETEQG
-1861 AYVWYTYS
+1861 WYTYK
-1869 FTLPKAGVQNI
+1869 FTIPNVGVQNI
-1880 VILGRSEHGYS
+1880 TILGRSEFGS
-1891 IFMDNFAV
+1891 ATNMDNFTV
-1899 KANGKVPTALP
+1899 KTNGKVPTALP

>member
-1 MRQNKLFLFLLS
+1 MDILQDIFLDNRDC
-13 VLFSV
+13 
-18 GAMAQTAT
+18 
-26 SLPYSTGFEDATDNA
+26 GFT
-41 SWQFANATTNQWVI
+41 
-55 GAAAPKTGAKS
+55 
-66 LYISDDNGTSNS
+66 IS
-78 YNINQSTSSFAYR
+78 Q
-91 TFHFDAVDY
+91 
-100 VVSFD
+100 
-105 WIGRCE
+105 E
-111 STWDAMQILVVPA
+111 
-124 SVSLTGK
+124 
-131 DANSVTIGT
+131 
-140 LSAVGRG
+140 
-147 TADAAIISAGYYRL
+147 
-161 HCSTPHTSSNPWL
+161 
-174 FSEKTAWQSET
+174 
-185 QTLSIAEAGDYNV
+185 GDYNLV
-198 VLLFQNDGSG
+198 FIWENDGSG
-208 GNAPSIT
+208 GVATPSAS
-215 VDNLSIQKKA
+215 VDNIFISKKA
-225 CVDLSGVS
+225 CVDM
-233 VSNIECD
+233 
-240 AATIAWTAA
+240 AAPEVAEITNNSAKVTWTAA
-249 DAATG
+249 TG
-254 YEYVVIP
+254 VLGYNYIVIP
-261 STDALDET
+261 ASGSLDESKA
-269 QATSTTAATATITN
+269 QRTALTEISA
-283 LSFYTDYT
+283 
-291 AYARAVCADGNGA
+291 
-304 WAKTTFRTQ
+304 
-313 KACADLSGLTT
+313 SGL
-324 SAISSD
+324 SA
-330 AVTLLWNVTDNAI
+330 
-343 SYDYVVLLATAAL
+343 
-356 DENTQTQNTTSLTE
+356 
-370 TISGLLPNTDYTAYV
+370 NTDYVAYV
-385 RAVCAKGAGEWTT
+385 RAVCEDGAGAWARAT
-398 VNFHTDCAPLAI
+398 FHTDCAAMSVPYT
-410 PFSENFDGTMPSGSN
+410 EKFDGTMPEGDY

-434 TTSPSYIRVEDD
+434 NYGNYPYVYEYTSNA
-446 GYSAHSGDYDLYFWG
+446 YSGAYSMIFSG
-461 GSSYSEQIAVL
+461 GSSSSENYAVL
-472 PVLTADVNLLQISL
+472 PSFNVAANQLMVSF
-486 YYRNYY
+486 YYK
-492 ANNQNSKYPY
+492 NSYVEAGY
-502 FIVGAMSDPA
+502 GHLIVGVMSDPA

-518 ASDTLPQKTSWAQ
+518 AIDTLEQKSAYTL
-531 AKVYLSDM
+531 AKVYLNDA
-539 PDTHKYIAI
+539 PATHNYIAV
-548 KYAGGTLNTY
+548 KYGFSSKTY
-558 GYIDDITV
+558 GNAYIDDITV
-566 NYLPACVPAK
+566 DYLPACVPAK
-576 NIHIGETTTTSAEI
+576 NIHVASATQTSVTI
-590 AWKAGKDET
+590 AWTAGGDET
-599 DWIVKYVAVG
+599 QWSVKYVQSG
-609 ETDTVTSNVSGT
+609 ETDTVTTQVNGT
-621 PSLTISGLKHS
+621 PSLTINGLKHS
-632 TSYSYFVTVQSNCGS
+632 TSYSYKVSVQSDCGNGD
-647 EKAEVTKATLSF
+647 KAEVATTTLSF
-659 ATECAVFT
+659 ATECALLI

-678 TYRNDQSFLDI
+678 QYSDKQNFVDV
-689 PCWNTFVGKG
+689 PCWNTFAGKNNPAN
-699 STTTTWKVQS
+699 TWAVQS
-709 GTAYKGAMAAYL
+709 GDAYEGAMAAYL
-721 NNLYDNSR
+721 NNLSDNAKSA
-729 SSVLVTPQLEIPEG
+729 VLVTPELEIPEK
-743 SEVSMWVKSG
+743 SELSLYVRSG
-753 YASASS
+753 YSS
-759 ADDSLIVYINA
+759 SDTADDSLIVYINA

-784 ELTSGYQFFRFSLE
+784 DLTSGYQFFRFSLE

-832 TKLLLGDVAARQA
+832 TKLLLGDVTARQA

-856 QWQIVVAN
+856 QWQIVAVN
-864 NSQSVYRE
+864 NSQTVYFE
-872 ETVDE
+872 ETVDDT
-877 PSYAL
+877 PSFTL

-899 VCDNVPSVEA
+899 VCDDVPSVET

-914 IFTTICEPADYTAA
+914 IFTTICEPTNHTAA

-944 NEAFSPDESAYWD
+944 NESFSPDEAAYWD

-972 SGYIWQVQQSS
+972 SGNIWQVQQSS
-983 YRAHSGNQYLTIPN
+983 YRAHSGDQYLTIPN

-1014 SAGQEIGLN
+1014 SAGQEIGLD

-1072 GVNYILLYIEHQIS
+1072 SVNYILLYIEHQIS

-1107 AEITGIATTSAK
+1107 AEITDIATTSAK

-1147 TTPSVLLENLTP
+1147 TTPSVLIENLTP

-1182 DGQLSFTTECEVIT
+1182 DGQLSFTTECEVIS

-1235 AYSYTPSSYGYN
+1235 AYSYTPSLYGYN

-1253 TGSQGMVMALTSG
+1253 TGSQGMVMALTFG

-1319 TPQKNDTWEEIKV
+1319 MPQKNDTWEEIKV

-1393 AGLAD
+1393 SGLAD

-1476 EGYKASTSADEIVM
+1476 DGYKASTSADEIVM
-1490 PNCVVSEKLGENNY
+1490 PNCVVSEKLGESNY

-1525 NGYNDSGYTP
+1525 NGYNDSGDTP

-1550 GEQYEFVIWSRAQAS
+1550 GEQYEFVVWSRAQAS
-1565 SYATNVNKDSV
+1565 LYATNVNNDSV

-1655 ARIVW
+1655 ARIAW
-1660 DTRNDGASYRV
+1660 DTNNDGASYRV
-1671 TIKQGENVLYNGLVN
+1671 TLKQGSNTIYNDVVN

-1692 RNLNPSSMYNNLQ
+1692 RNLNASSMYNLSA
-1705 TTIVTV
+1705 TIVTI

-1728 TTECGTITNFP
+1728 ATKCGTITNFP

-1747 ESNGTRNGV
+1747 ESNNKKNGV

-1787 NLVAPDNT
+1787 NLVAPDNS
-1795 ATTYTRLTLPTM
+1795 ATTYTRLTLPMM

-1816 FSMDIYRENS
+1816 FSMDIYRDNS
-1826 GKATEGVYVIAGTD
+1826 GKTTEGVYVIAGTD
-1840 TLGFVARN
+1840 TLGFVACN
-1848 YSVAGLNVPAESS
+1848 YSVAGLNVPAENS

-1880 VILGRSEHGYS
+1880 VILGRAENGFAIY
-1891 IFMDNFAV
+1891 MDNFTV
-1899 KANGKVPTALP
+1899 KANGKVPTHCLLP
-1910 ATGAATD
+1910 VLLPTWQSSSSATGKCISCATV
-1917 LAIKFISN
+1917 SSTMPS
-1925 GQVYILRNGII
+1925 GSVLRC
-1936 YNALG
+1936 
-1941 QRVEVLK
+1941 

>member
-41 SWQFANATTNQWVI
+41 SWQFANATVNQWCI
-55 GAAAPKTGAKS
+55 GAAANHGGSNA
-66 LYISDDNGTSNS
+66 LYISNDNGVSNAYNVSERTTSL
-78 YNINQSTSSFAYR
+78 AYR
-91 TFHFDAVDY
+91 TFHFDAWDY
-100 VVSFD
+100 NIAFD
-105 WIGRCE
+105 WSGECE
-111 STWDAMQILVVPA
+111 STWDGMQILLVPS
-124 SVSLTGK
+124 SVSLGSLGADNNNITFGSIGGFTIK
-131 DANSVTIGT
+131 TIDADI
-140 LSAVGRG
+140 AK
-147 TADAAIISAGYYRL
+147 AGYVRL
-161 HCSTPHTSSNPWL
+161 NCSDPFSTAYKWIFTGSSSWKL
-174 FSEKTAWQSET
+174 ESQEI
-185 QTLSIAEAGDYNV
+185 SIPSAGDYNLV
-198 VLLFQNDGSG
+198 FIFQCDNG
-208 GNAPSIT
+208 GGKSAPAI
-215 VDNLSIQKKA
+215 DNIFVSKKA
-225 CVDLSGVS
+225 CVDM
-233 VSNIECD
+233 
-240 AATIAWTAA
+240 AAPVVAEITNNSAKVTWTAA
-249 DAATG
+249 TG
-254 YEYVVIP
+254 VLGYDYIVIP
-261 STDALDET
+261 ASGSLDESKV
-269 QATSTTAATATITN
+269 QRTALTEISATA
-283 LSFYTDYT
+283 LS
-291 AYARAVCADGNGA
+291 A
-304 WAKTTFRTQ
+304 
-313 KACADLSGLTT
+313 
-324 SAISSD
+324 
-330 AVTLLWNVTDNAI
+330 
-343 SYDYVVLLATAAL
+343 
-356 DENTQTQNTTSLTE
+356 
-370 TISGLLPNTDYTAYV
+370 NTDYVAYV
-385 RAVCAKGAGEWTT
+385 RAVCEDGAGAWARAT
-398 VNFHTDCAPLAI
+398 FHTDCAAMSVPYT
-410 PFSENFDGTMPSGSN
+410 EKFDGTMPEGDY

-434 TTSPSYIRVEDD
+434 NYGNYPYVYKYTSNA
-446 GYSAHSGDYDLYFWG
+446 YSGAYSMIFSG
-461 GSSYSEQIAVL
+461 GSSSSENYAVL
-472 PVLTADVNLLQISL
+472 PSFNVAANQLMVSF
-486 YYRNYY
+486 YYK
-492 ANNQNSKYPY
+492 NSYVEAGY
-502 FIVGAMSDPA
+502 GHLIVGVMSDPA

-518 ASDTLPQKTSWAQ
+518 AIDTLEQKSAYTL
-531 AKVYLSDM
+531 AKVYLNDA
-539 PDTHKYIAI
+539 PATHNYIAV
-548 KYAGGTLNTY
+548 KYGFSSKAY
-558 GYIDDITV
+558 GNAYIDDITV
-566 NYLPACVPAK
+566 DYLPACVPAK
-576 NIHIGETTTTSAEI
+576 NIHVASATQTSATI

-599 DWIVKYVAVG
+599 QWSVKYVQSG
-609 ETDTVTSNVSGT
+609 ETDTVTTQVNGT
-621 PSLTISGLKHS
+621 PSLTINGLKHS
-632 TSYSYFVTVQSNCGS
+632 TSYSYKVSVQSDCGNGD
-647 EKAEVTKATLSF
+647 KAEVAATTLSF
-659 ATECAVFT
+659 ATECALLT
-667 AVRDSILLDFE
+667 AVSDSILLDFE
-678 TYRNDQSFLDI
+678 QYSDKQNFADV
-689 PCWNTFVGKG
+689 PCWNTFAGKNNPAN
-699 STTTTWKVQS
+699 TWAVQS
-709 GTAYKGAMAAYL
+709 GDAYEGAMAAYL
-721 NNLYDNSR
+721 NNLSDNAKSA
-729 SSVLVTPQLEIPEG
+729 VLVTPELEIPEK
-743 SEVSMWVKSG
+743 SELSLYVRSG
-753 YASASS
+753 YSS
-759 ADDSLIVYINA
+759 SQTADDSLIVYINA

-784 ELTSGYQFFRFSLE
+784 DLTSDYQFFRFSLE
-798 TFRGNYYVLIES
+798 TFRGNHYVLIES
-810 YSHGSVLVDNIL
+810 YSYGSVLVDNIL

-832 TKLLLGDVAARQA
+832 TKLVLGDVAARQA

-856 QWQIVVAN
+856 QWQIVAVN
-864 NSQSVYRE
+864 NSQTHYFDP
-872 ETVDE
+872 TVDDT
-877 PSYAL
+877 PSFTL
-882 DDLEPATT
+882 DGLEPATT

-899 VCDNVPSVEA
+899 VCDDVPSVEA

-914 IFTTICEPADYTAA
+914 IFTTICEPADHTAA

-944 NEAFSPDESAYWD
+944 NEAFSPDEAAYWD

-972 SGYIWQVQQSS
+972 SGNIWQVQQSS
-983 YRAHSGNQYLTIPN
+983 YRAHSGDQYLTIPN

-1014 SAGQEIGLN
+1014 SAGQEIGLD

-1107 AEITGIATTSAK
+1107 AEITDIATTSAK

-1196 AFPWREGFENMPTGS
+1196 AFPWREGFESMPTGS

-1221 ILDANQGGNASVFV
+1221 ILDANQGKGVV
-1235 AYSYTPSSYGYN
+1235 YVTTSS
-1247 PPKAYH
+1247 AYH
-1253 TGSQGMVMALTSG
+1253 TGSKGLAMSVVSG
-1266 RDAAAYALLPDME
+1266 SYATDVYALLPEME

-1287 FWYKLY
+1287 FWYKLENHY
-1293 ETSKKLEVGYLT
+1293 NATMEVGYLT
-1305 DPADK
+1305 DPNDK
-1310 STWKTIDSY
+1310 TTWTAIASY
-1319 TPQKNDTWEEIKV
+1319 TPASSRSWEEVKAV
-1332 TLDVPEDVVNPHFGF
+1332 LEVPEDVTDPHFGF
-1347 RFAASYSNTAAY
+1347 HYHLKSGSYTSYSAY

-1393 AGLAD
+1393 SGLAD

-1433 EVSVVARCAAGEA
+1433 EVSVVARCVAGEA

-1476 EGYKASTSADEIVM
+1476 EGYKYISQYNGTM
-1490 PNCVVSEKLGENNY
+1490 PKCVVSEKFGTTNQR
-1504 TLVPYN
+1504 LVPFN
-1510 SAISNVRTG
+1510 TDKTMAHTG
-1519 KQCLFI
+1519 AQYLSLF
-1525 NGYNDSGYTP
+1525 GYY
-1535 KRISSFAFPEMIFPE
+1535 KYSSYYSQDNPGKSWFAFPEMIIPE
-1550 GEQYEFVIWSRAQAS
+1550 SNAYEFAIWSRIKEVNYS
-1565 SYATNVNKDSV
+1565 SRVDSV
-1576 EVFYNTE
+1576 EVYYNTE
-1583 KQSLDGAVKIGS
+1583 KQSLDGAVKIGV
-1595 FKPAYNY
+1595 FRPTTTY
-1602 TQHCITIPQTG
+1602 TQYKFSLPAAG
-1613 KQYIIIKVWARNMWF
+1613 SQYIIIKAWALQTQLH

-1655 ARIVW
+1655 ARIAW
-1660 DTRNDGASYRV
+1660 DTNNDGASYRV
-1671 TIKQGENVLYNGLVN
+1671 TLKQGSNTIYNDVVN

-1692 RNLNPSSMYNNLQ
+1692 RNLNASSMYNLSA
-1705 TTIVTV
+1705 TIVTI

-1728 TTECGTITNFP
+1728 ATKCGTITNFP

-1747 ESNGTRNGV
+1747 ESNNTKNGV

-1787 NLVAPDNT
+1787 NLVAPDNS

-1826 GKATEGVYVIAGTD
+1826 GAETEGVFVIVGTD
-1840 TLGFVARN
+1840 TLGFVARK

-1880 VILGRSEHGYS
+1880 VILGRAENGYA
-1891 IFMDNFAV
+1891 IYMDNFTV

>member
-41 SWQFANATTNQWVI
+41 SWQFANATVNQWCV
-55 GAAAPKTGAKS
+55 GAAANHGGSNA
-66 LYISDDNGTSNS
+66 LYISNDGGNTYAYNVSERTTSL
-78 YNINQSTSSFAYR
+78 AYR
-91 TFHFDAVDY
+91 TFHFDAWDY
-100 VVSFD
+100 NIAFD
-105 WIGRCE
+105 WSGECE
-111 STWDAMQILVVPA
+111 STWDGMQILLVPS
-124 SVSLTGK
+124 SVSLGSLGADNNNITFGSITGFTIKAEDK
-131 DANSVTIGT
+131 DVT
-140 LSAVGRG
+140 
-147 TADAAIISAGYYRL
+147 DAGYIRL
-161 HCSTPHTSSNPWL
+161 NCTDAFETRYKWIFTGNSGWKSESTMV
-174 FSEKTAWQSET
+174 
-185 QTLSIAEAGDYNV
+185 SIPTAGDYNLV
-198 VLLFQNDGSG
+198 FIFQCDNG
-208 GNAPSIT
+208 GGKSAPAI
-215 VDNLSIQKKA
+215 DNIFVSKKA
-225 CVDLSGVS
+225 CVDM
-233 VSNIECD
+233 
-240 AATIAWTAA
+240 AAPVVAEITNNSAKVTWTAA
-249 DAATG
+249 TG
-254 YEYVVIP
+254 VLGYDYIVIP
-261 STDALDET
+261 ASGSLDESKV
-269 QATSTTAATATITN
+269 QRTALTEISA
-283 LSFYTDYT
+283 
-291 AYARAVCADGNGA
+291 
-304 WAKTTFRTQ
+304 
-313 KACADLSGLTT
+313 SGL
-324 SAISSD
+324 SA
-330 AVTLLWNVTDNAI
+330 
-343 SYDYVVLLATAAL
+343 
-356 DENTQTQNTTSLTE
+356 
-370 TISGLLPNTDYTAYV
+370 NTDYVAYV
-385 RAVCAKGAGEWTT
+385 RAVCEDGAGAWARAT
-398 VNFHTDCAPLAI
+398 FHTDCAAMSVPYT
-410 PFSENFDGTMPSGSN
+410 EKFDGTMPEGDY

-434 TTSPSYIRVEDD
+434 NYGNYPYVYKYTSNA
-446 GYSAHSGDYDLYFWG
+446 YSGAYSMIFSG
-461 GSSYSEQIAVL
+461 GSSSSENYAVL
-472 PVLTADVNLLQISL
+472 PSFNVAANQLMVSF
-486 YYRNYY
+486 YYK
-492 ANNQNSKYPY
+492 NSYVEAGY
-502 FIVGAMSDPA
+502 GHLIVGVMSDPA

-518 ASDTLPQKTSWAQ
+518 AIDTLEQKSAYTL
-531 AKVYLSDM
+531 AKVYLNDA
-539 PDTHKYIAI
+539 PATHNYIAV
-548 KYAGGTLNTY
+548 KYGFSSKTY
-558 GYIDDITV
+558 GNAYIDDITV
-566 NYLPACVPAK
+566 DYLPACVPAK
-576 NIHIGETTTTSAEI
+576 NIHVASATQTSATI

-599 DWIVKYVAVG
+599 QWSVKYVQSG
-609 ETDTVTSNVSGT
+609 ETDTVTTQVNGT
-621 PSLTISGLKHS
+621 PSLTINGLKHS
-632 TSYSYFVTVQSNCGS
+632 TSYSYKVSVQSDCGNGD
-647 EKAEVTKATLSF
+647 KAEVAATTLSF
-659 ATECAVFT
+659 ATECAVLI
-667 AVRDSILLDFE
+667 AVSDSILLDFE
-678 TYRNDQSFLDI
+678 QYSDKQNFADV
-689 PCWNTFVGKG
+689 PCWNTFAGKNNPAN
-699 STTTTWKVQS
+699 TWAVQS
-709 GTAYKGAMAAYL
+709 GDAYEGAMAAYL
-721 NNLYDNSR
+721 NNLSDNAKSA
-729 SSVLVTPQLEIPEG
+729 VLVTPELEIPEK
-743 SEVSMWVKSG
+743 SELSLYVRSG
-753 YASASS
+753 YSS
-759 ADDSLIVYINA
+759 SQTADDSLIVYINA

-784 ELTSGYQFFRFSLE
+784 DLTSGYQFFRFSLE

-810 YSHGSVLVDNIL
+810 YNHGSVLVDNIL

-832 TKLLLGDVAARQA
+832 TKLVLGDVAARQA

-856 QWQIVVAN
+856 QWQIVAVN
-864 NSQSVYRE
+864 NSQTVYFE
-872 ETVDE
+872 ETVDDT
-877 PSYAL
+877 PSFTL
-882 DDLEPATT
+882 EGLEPATT
-890 DTFNITINS
+890 DTFNITIKS

-914 IFTTICEPADYTAA
+914 IFTTICEPADHTAA

-944 NEAFSPDESAYWD
+944 NEAFSPDEAAYWD

-972 SGYIWQVQQSS
+972 SGDIWQVQQSS
-983 YRAHSGNQYLTIPN
+983 YRAHSGDQYLTIPN

-1014 SAGQEIGLN
+1014 SAGQEIGLD

-1107 AEITGIATTSAK
+1107 AEITDIATTSAK
-1119 LAWKKAY
+1119 LAWKRAY

-1168 IAAVCDGAEAAEKY
+1168 IAAVCDGVEAAEKY

-1196 AFPWREGFENMPTGS
+1196 AFPWREGFESMPTGS

-1235 AYSYTPSSYGYN
+1235 AYSYSPSSWYTK
-1247 PPKAYH
+1247 KAYH

-1266 RDAAAYALLPDME
+1266 RDAAAYALLPDIE

-1310 STWKTIDSY
+1310 STWETIASY
-1319 TPQKNDTWEEIKV
+1319 TPATSDTWEEIKV
-1332 TLDVPEDVVNPHFGF
+1332 TLDVPEDVMNPHFGF

-1393 AGLAD
+1393 SGLAD

-1411 TKQVTDTFCVLD
+1411 TKQATDTFCVLD

-1476 EGYKASTSADEIVM
+1476 EGYWYESSTVYTM
-1490 PNCVVSEKLGENNY
+1490 PKCVVSEVCQGASDTRMIPSNA
-1504 TLVPYN
+1504 N
-1510 SAISNVRTG
+1510 STG
-1519 KQCLFI
+1519 VH
-1525 NGYNDSGYTP
+1525 SGNQYFYMYGAYSSSYYY
-1535 KRISSFAFPEMIFPE
+1535 RSSFAFPEMIIPE
-1550 GEQYEFVIWSRAQAS
+1550 AEAYELAIWSRINRNNKP
-1565 SYATNVNKDSV
+1565 SYPDSV
-1576 EVFYNTE
+1576 EVFYNAE
-1583 KQSLDGAVKIGS
+1583 KQSLDGATKIGA
-1595 FKPAYNY
+1595 FKPTTTY
-1602 TQHCITIPQTG
+1602 TQYKFTLPAAG
-1613 KQYIIIKVWARNMWF
+1613 SQYVILKAWANQGQIF

-1646 RVSATGLDT
+1646 RVSAVGLDT
-1655 ARIVW
+1655 ARIAW
-1660 DTRNDGASYRV
+1660 DTNNDGASYRV
-1671 TIKQGENVLYNGLVN
+1671 TVLQGTNTLYNGMVN

-1692 RNLNPSSMYNNLQ
+1692 RNLNASSMYNNLQ

-1711 CTDGEESADVY
+1711 CTDGEESADIY
-1722 TGTLSF
+1722 TGTISF
-1728 TTECGTITNFP
+1728 RTECGTITYFP
-1739 WIEDFEGY
+1739 WVEDFEGY
-1747 ESNGTRNGV
+1747 ESNTSKGV
-1756 PFVHPCWINEH
+1756 ALTDPCWSNEPLTG
-1767 ASGSGTELFGIST
+1767 ATNAFGVST
-1780 MKSNATK
+1780 STAGNNSTK
-1787 NLVAPDNT
+1787 KLTAPDNT
-1795 ATTYTRLTLPTM
+1795 KDTYARLTLPTM
-1807 DIPTAEGYD
+1807 DIPEAGGYD
-1816 FSMDIYRENS
+1816 FALDVYRPTASNS
-1826 GKATEGVYVIAGTD
+1826 TDGIYVIVGTD
-1840 TLGFVARN
+1840 TLGFVPRN
-1848 YSVAGLNVPAESS
+1848 YSTVGINVPAESEN
-1861 AYVWYTYS
+1861 YQWHTYS
-1869 FTLPKAGVQNI
+1869 FTLPKAGEQNI
-1880 VILGRSEHGYS
+1880 VILSRAGGQYVM
-1891 IFMDNFAV
+1891 FMDNFTV

>member
-41 SWQFANATTNQWVI
+41 SWQFANATVNQWCI
-55 GAAAPKTGAKS
+55 GAAANHGGSNA
-66 LYISDDNGTSNS
+66 LYISNDGGTTNKYTDNKRT
-78 YNINQSTSSFAYR
+78 TSFAYR
-91 TFHFDAVDY
+91 TFHFEAYDY
-100 VVSFD
+100 NLSFD
-105 WIGRCE
+105 WLGQGEDRY
-111 STWDAMQILVVPA
+111 DGMQVLILP
-124 SVSLTGK
+124 SNVSLEGVDNTTLNLG
-131 DANSVTIGT
+131 NISGFTIT
-140 LSAVGRG
+140 TTKSQIE
-147 TADAAIISAGYYRL
+147 TAGYIRFHAAAPYNTGYPWIY
-161 HCSTPHTSSNPWL
+161 CKTSSWI
-174 FSEKTAWQSET
+174 TET
-185 QTLSIAEAGDYNV
+185 VGFTISQEGDYNLV
-198 VLLFQNDGSG
+198 FIWENDGSG
-208 GNAPSIT
+208 GVATPSAS
-215 VDNLSIQKKA
+215 VDNIFVSKKA
-225 CVDLSGVS
+225 CVDMAAPVVTEITNNSAKVTWTAATGVLGYDYIVIPASGSLDESKAQRTTLTEISATALSANTDYVAYVRAVCEDGAGAWARATFHTDCAEQSVPYTETFEGTMPAGNYVMPYCWNRIAYGDNPHVGVDDGGWSTSAHKGNGYLNFNGSNNEQIAILPALAANANQLQVSFYYRNGSKDYTNYGTTYKYPKFVVGVMSDPADAKTFVTVDTLPQETSYTLAKIYLNNVPATHNYIAIKFVGTTYSSSSGYVDDIS
-233 VSNIECD
+233 VDYLPTCLPAKDIHVEATTQTS
-240 AATIAWTAA
+240 ATIAWTA
-249 DAATG
+249 G
-254 YEYVVIP
+254 G
-261 STDALDET
+261 DET
-269 QATSTTAATATITN
+269 QWS
-283 LSFYTDYT
+283 
-291 AYARAVCADGNGA
+291 
-304 WAKTTFRTQ
+304 
-313 KACADLSGLTT
+313 
-324 SAISSD
+324 
-330 AVTLLWNVTDNAI
+330 
-343 SYDYVVLLATAAL
+343 
-356 DENTQTQNTTSLTE
+356 
-370 TISGLLPNTDYTAYV
+370 
-385 RAVCAKGAGEWTT
+385 
-398 VNFHTDCAPLAI
+398 
-410 PFSENFDGTMPSGSN
+410 
-425 VVPYCWNKI
+425 
-434 TTSPSYIRVEDD
+434 
-446 GYSAHSGDYDLYFWG
+446 
-461 GSSYSEQIAVL
+461 
-472 PVLTADVNLLQISL
+472 
-486 YYRNYY
+486 
-492 ANNQNSKYPY
+492 
-502 FIVGAMSDPA
+502 
-512 DKTTFV
+512 
-518 ASDTLPQKTSWAQ
+518 
-531 AKVYLSDM
+531 
-539 PDTHKYIAI
+539 
-548 KYAGGTLNTY
+548 
-558 GYIDDITV
+558 
-566 NYLPACVPAK
+566 
-576 NIHIGETTTTSAEI
+576 
-590 AWKAGKDET
+590 
-599 DWIVKYVAVG
+599 VKYVQSG
-609 ETDTVTSNVSGT
+609 ETDTVTTQVNGT
-621 PSLTISGLKHS
+621 PSLTINGLKHS
-632 TSYSYFVTVQSNCGS
+632 TSYSYKVSVQSDCGNGD
-647 EKAEVTKATLSF
+647 KAEVATTTLSF
-659 ATECAVFT
+659 ATECALLT

-678 TYRNDQSFLDI
+678 QYSDKQNFADV
-689 PCWNTFVGKG
+689 PCWNTFAGKNNPDN
-699 STTTTWKVQS
+699 TWAVQS
-709 GTAYKGAMAAYL
+709 GSAYKGAMAAYL
-721 NNLYDNSR
+721 NNLSDNAKSA
-729 SSVLVTPQLEIPEG
+729 VLVTPELEIPEK
-743 SEVSMWVKSG
+743 SELSLYVRSG
-753 YASASS
+753 YSS
-759 ADDSLIVYINA
+759 SSTADDSLIVYINA

-784 ELTSGYQFFRFSLE
+784 DLTLGYQFFRFSLE

-810 YSHGSVLVDNIL
+810 YSYGSVLVDNIL

-832 TKLLLGDVAARQA
+832 TKLVLGDVAARQA

-856 QWQIVVAN
+856 QWQIVAVN
-864 NSQSVYRE
+864 NSQTVYFE
-872 ETVDE
+872 ETVDDT
-877 PSYAL
+877 PSFTL
-882 DDLEPATT
+882 DGLEPATT

-914 IFTTICEPADYTAA
+914 IFTTICEPADHTAA

-944 NEAFSPDESAYWD
+944 NEAFEDGPWNDD
-957 ADKHICWTNERVGGS
+957 AHICWTNIRQGGGNGNDYLRWSIGNS
-972 SGYIWQVQQSS
+972 SRYNT
-983 YRAHSGNQYLTIPN
+983 HSGDQYLSLSAP
-997 SSNDR
+997 SNNTR
-1002 PKVLFALPAMTF
+1002 PGVLFALPAMTF
-1014 SAGQEIGLN
+1014 NAGQEVGLS
-1023 FWLKG
+1023 FWAKCGSSL
-1028 DSSDSLIVYVNS
+1028 DSIVVYLNS
-1040 TASLEGATRV
+1040 TPSVEGATHI
-1050 GCTGKLKSDY
+1050 GNTGLLKSDMTY
-1060 VHYEFDPIQTLE
+1060 YEFDPILTTA
-1072 GVNYILLYIEHQIS
+1072 GVNYVIIYTERS
-1086 GDTYLDDIVVRM
+1086 ASSDMCLDDLTLRL

-1107 AEITGIATTSAK
+1107 AEITDIATTSAK

-1147 TTPSVLLENLTP
+1147 TTPSVLLENLTS

-1168 IAAVCDGAEAAEKY
+1168 IAAVCDGVEAAEKY

-1196 AFPWREGFENMPTGS
+1196 AFPWREGFESMPTGS

-1221 ILDANQGGNASVFV
+1221 ILDANQGKGVV
-1235 AYSYTPSSYGYN
+1235 YVTTSS
-1247 PPKAYH
+1247 AYH
-1253 TGSQGMVMALTSG
+1253 TGSKGLAMSVVSG
-1266 RDAAAYALLPDME
+1266 SYATDVYALLPEME

-1287 FWYKLY
+1287 FWYKLENHY
-1293 ETSKKLEVGYLT
+1293 NATMEVGYLT
-1305 DPADK
+1305 DPNDK
-1310 STWKTIDSY
+1310 TTWTAIASY
-1319 TPQKNDTWEEIKV
+1319 TPASSRSWEEVKAV
-1332 TLDVPEDVVNPHFGF
+1332 LEVPEDVTDPHFGF
-1347 RFAASYSNTAAY
+1347 HYHLKSGSYTSYSAY

-1476 EGYKASTSADEIVM
+1476 EGYKYISQYNGTM
-1490 PNCVVSEKLGENNY
+1490 PKCVVSEKFGTTNQR
-1504 TLVPYN
+1504 LVPFN
-1510 SAISNVRTG
+1510 TDKTMAHTG
-1519 KQCLFI
+1519 AQYLSLF
-1525 NGYNDSGYTP
+1525 GYY
-1535 KRISSFAFPEMIFPE
+1535 KYSSYSSQDNPGKSWFAFPEMIIPE
-1550 GEQYEFVIWSRAQAS
+1550 SNAYEFAIWSRIKEVNYS
-1565 SYATNVNKDSV
+1565 SRVDSV
-1576 EVFYNTE
+1576 EVYYNTE
-1583 KQSLDGAVKIGS
+1583 KQSLDGAVKIGV
-1595 FKPAYNY
+1595 FRPTTTY
-1602 TQHCITIPQTG
+1602 TQYKFSLPAAG
-1613 KQYIIIKVWARNMWF
+1613 SQYIIIKAWALQTQLH

-1655 ARIVW
+1655 ARIAW
-1660 DTRNDGASYRV
+1660 DTNNDGASYRV
-1671 TIKQGENVLYNGLVN
+1671 TLKQGSNTIYNDVVN

-1692 RNLNPSSMYNNLQ
+1692 RNLNASSMYNLSA
-1705 TTIVTV
+1705 TIVTI

-1728 TTECGTITNFP
+1728 ATKCGTITNFP

-1747 ESNGTRNGV
+1747 ESNNKKNGV

-1816 FSMDIYRENS
+1816 FSMDIYRDNS

-1880 VILGRSEHGYS
+1880 VILGRAENGYA
-1891 IFMDNFAV
+1891 IYMDNFTV

-1941 QRVEVLK
+1941 QRVEMLK

>member
-26 SLPYSTGFEDATDNA
+26 SLPYSTGFEDATDNT
-41 SWQFANATTNQWVI
+41 SWQFANATVNKWCI
-55 GAAAPKTGAKS
+55 GAAANHGGSNA
-66 LYISDDNGTSNS
+66 LYISNDGGNTYAYNVSERTTSL
-78 YNINQSTSSFAYR
+78 AYR
-91 TFHFDAVDY
+91 TFHFDAWDY
-100 VVSFD
+100 NIAFD
-105 WIGRCE
+105 WSGECE
-111 STWDAMQILVVPA
+111 STWDGMQILLVPS
-124 SVSLTGK
+124 SVSLGSLGADNNNITFGSITGFTIKAEDK
-131 DANSVTIGT
+131 DVT
-140 LSAVGRG
+140 
-147 TADAAIISAGYYRL
+147 DAGYIRL
-161 HCSTPHTSSNPWL
+161 NCTDAFETRYKWIFTGNSGWKSESTMV
-174 FSEKTAWQSET
+174 
-185 QTLSIAEAGDYNV
+185 SIPTAGDYNLV
-198 VLLFQNDGSG
+198 FIFQCDNG
-208 GNAPSIT
+208 GGKSAPAI
-215 VDNLSIQKKA
+215 DNIFVSKKA
-225 CVDLSGVS
+225 CVDM
-233 VSNIECD
+233 
-240 AATIAWTAA
+240 AAPVVAEITNNSAKVTWTAA
-249 DAATG
+249 TG
-254 YEYVVIP
+254 VLGYDYIVIP
-261 STDALDET
+261 ASGSLDESKV
-269 QATSTTAATATITN
+269 QRTALTEISATA
-283 LSFYTDYT
+283 LS
-291 AYARAVCADGNGA
+291 A
-304 WAKTTFRTQ
+304 
-313 KACADLSGLTT
+313 
-324 SAISSD
+324 
-330 AVTLLWNVTDNAI
+330 
-343 SYDYVVLLATAAL
+343 
-356 DENTQTQNTTSLTE
+356 
-370 TISGLLPNTDYTAYV
+370 NTDYVAYV
-385 RAVCAKGAGEWTT
+385 RAVCEDGAGAWARAT
-398 VNFHTDCAPLAI
+398 FHTDCAAMSVPYT
-410 PFSENFDGTMPSGSN
+410 EKFDGTMPEGDY

-434 TTSPSYIRVEDD
+434 NYGNYPYVYKYTSNA
-446 GYSAHSGDYDLYFWG
+446 YSGAYSMIFSG
-461 GSSYSEQIAVL
+461 GSSSSENYAVL
-472 PVLTADVNLLQISL
+472 PSFNVAANQLMVSF
-486 YYRNYY
+486 YYK
-492 ANNQNSKYPY
+492 NSYVEAGY
-502 FIVGAMSDPA
+502 GHLIVGVMSDPA

-518 ASDTLPQKTSWAQ
+518 AIDTLEQKSAYTL
-531 AKVYLSDM
+531 AKVYLNDA
-539 PDTHKYIAI
+539 PATHNYIAV
-548 KYAGGTLNTY
+548 KYGFSSKTY
-558 GYIDDITV
+558 GNAYIDDITV
-566 NYLPACVPAK
+566 DYLPACVPAK
-576 NIHIGETTTTSAEI
+576 NIHVASATQTSATI
-590 AWKAGKDET
+590 AWTAGGDET
-599 DWIVKYVAVG
+599 QWSVKYVQSG
-609 ETDTVTSNVSGT
+609 ETDTVTTQVNGT
-621 PSLTISGLKHS
+621 PSLTINGLKHS
-632 TSYSYFVTVQSNCGS
+632 TSYSYKVSVQSDCGNGD
-647 EKAEVTKATLSF
+647 KAEVAATTLSF
-659 ATECAVFT
+659 ATECALLT

-678 TYRNDQSFLDI
+678 QYSDKQNFADV
-689 PCWNTFVGKG
+689 PCWNTFAGKNNPAN
-699 STTTTWKVQS
+699 TWAVQS
-709 GTAYKGAMAAYL
+709 GDAYEGAMAAYL
-721 NNLYDNSR
+721 NNLSANAKSA
-729 SSVLVTPQLEIPEG
+729 VLVTPELEIPEK
-743 SEVSMWVKSG
+743 SELSLYVRSG
-753 YASASS
+753 YSS
-759 ADDSLIVYINA
+759 SHTADDSLIVYINA
-770 NPTLEGATRLGKIT
+770 NPTLEGATRVGKIT
-784 ELTSGYQFFRFSLE
+784 ELTSSYQFFRFSLE

-810 YSHGSVLVDNIL
+810 YSNGSVLVDNIL

-832 TKLLLGDVAARQA
+832 TKLVLGDVAARQA

-856 QWQIVVAN
+856 QWQIVAVN
-864 NSQSVYRE
+864 NSQTVYFE
-872 ETVDE
+872 ETVDDT
-877 PSYAL
+877 PSFTL
-882 DDLEPATT
+882 EGLEPATT

-914 IFTTICEPADYTAA
+914 IFTTICEPADHTAA

-944 NEAFSPDESAYWD
+944 NEAFEDGPWNDD
-957 ADKHICWTNERVGGS
+957 AHICWTNIRQGGGNGNDYLRWSIGNS
-972 SGYIWQVQQSS
+972 SRYNT
-983 YRAHSGNQYLTIPN
+983 HSGDQYLSLSAP
-997 SSNDR
+997 SNNTR
-1002 PKVLFALPAMTF
+1002 PGVLFALPAMTF
-1014 SAGQEIGLN
+1014 NAGQEVGLS
-1023 FWLKG
+1023 FWAKCGSSL
-1028 DSSDSLIVYVNS
+1028 DSIVVYLNS
-1040 TASLEGATRV
+1040 TPSVEGATHI
-1050 GCTGKLKSDY
+1050 GNTGLLKSDMTY
-1060 VHYEFDPIQTLE
+1060 YEFDPILTTA
-1072 GVNYILLYIEHQIS
+1072 GVNYVIIYTERS
-1086 GDTYLDDIVVRM
+1086 ASSDMCLDDLTLRM

-1107 AEITGIATTSAK
+1107 AEITDIATTSAK
-1119 LAWKKAY
+1119 LAWKKAH

-1168 IAAVCDGAEAAEKY
+1168 IAAVCDGVEAAEKY
-1182 DGQLSFTTECEVIT
+1182 DGQLSFTTECEVIS

-1221 ILDANQGGNASVFV
+1221 ILDANQGKGVV
-1235 AYSYTPSSYGYN
+1235 YVTTSS
-1247 PPKAYH
+1247 AYH
-1253 TGSQGMVMALTSG
+1253 TGSKGLAMSFVNGSYAT
-1266 RDAAAYALLPDME
+1266 DVYALLPEME

-1287 FWYKLY
+1287 FWYKLENHY
-1293 ETSKKLEVGYLT
+1293 NATMEVGYLT
-1305 DPADK
+1305 DPNDK
-1310 STWKTIDSY
+1310 TTWKAIASY
-1319 TPQKNDTWEEIKV
+1319 TPASSRVWEEIKV
-1332 TLDVPEDVVNPHFGF
+1332 VLEVPEDVTDPHFGF
-1347 RFAASYSNTAAY
+1347 HYHLKSGSYTSYSAY

-1393 AGLAD
+1393 SGLAD

-1476 EGYKASTSADEIVM
+1476 EGYKYISQYNGTM
-1490 PNCVVSEKLGENNY
+1490 PKCVVSEKFGTTNQR
-1504 TLVPYN
+1504 LVPFN
-1510 SAISNVRTG
+1510 TDKTMAHTG
-1519 KQCLFI
+1519 AQYLSLF
-1525 NGYNDSGYTP
+1525 GYY
-1535 KRISSFAFPEMIFPE
+1535 KYSSYSSQDNPGKSWFAFPEMIIPE
-1550 GEQYEFVIWSRAQAS
+1550 SNAYEFAIWSRIKEVNYS
-1565 SYATNVNKDSV
+1565 SKVDSV
-1576 EVFYNTE
+1576 EVYYNTE
-1583 KQSLDGAVKIGS
+1583 KQSLDGAVKIGV
-1595 FKPAYNY
+1595 FRPTTTY
-1602 TQHCITIPQTG
+1602 TQYKFSLPAAG
-1613 KQYIIIKVWARNMWF
+1613 SQYIIIKAWALQTQLH

-1655 ARIVW
+1655 ARIAW
-1660 DTRNDGASYRV
+1660 DTNNDGASYRV
-1671 TIKQGENVLYNGLVN
+1671 TLKQGSNTIYNDVVN

-1692 RNLNPSSMYNNLQ
+1692 RNLAASSTYNLSA
-1705 TTIVTV
+1705 TIVTI

-1728 TTECGTITNFP
+1728 ATKCGTITNFP

-1917 LAIKFISN
+1917 LAIKFISK
-1925 GQVYILRNGII
+1925 GQVCILRNGII

>member
-26 SLPYSTGFEDATDNA
+26 SLPYSTGFEDATDNV
-41 SWQFANATTNQWVI
+41 SWQFANATVNQWCI
-55 GAAAPKTGAKS
+55 GAAANHGGSNA
-66 LYISDDNGTSNS
+66 LYISNDGGTTYAYSAKSPNA
-78 YNINQSTSSFAYR
+78 YQTSFAYR
-91 TFHFDAVDY
+91 AFHFAKGDY
-100 VVSFD
+100 VISFD
-105 WIGRCE
+105 WQCE
-111 STWDAMQILVVPA
+111 GETASSYAPYDFMQVVLTPA
-124 SVSLTGK
+124 SITIEGASSETGK
-131 DANSVTIGT
+131 LGS
-140 LSAVGRG
+140 
-147 TADAAIISAGYYRL
+147 ISSFGKNTKDTEIAGAGYIRANCANPYRAKYPYCF
-161 HCSTPHTSSNPWL
+161 HKQPTWL
-174 FSEKTAWQSET
+174 SGESFEV
-185 QTLSIAEAGDYNV
+185 SIDTEGDYYLV
-198 VLLFQNDGSG
+198 FSWHNDGG
-208 GNAPSIT
+208 VHNPPAA
-215 VDNLSIQKKA
+215 VDNLSISKKA
-225 CVDLSGVS
+225 CGDVKNIAVSSITSNSAILSWNV
-233 VSNIECD
+233 VEEAI
-240 AATIAWTAA
+240 
-249 DAATG
+249 G
-254 YEYVVIP
+254 YDYYVGN
-261 STDALDET
+261 TLDET
-269 QATSTTAATATITN
+269 KAQRVTAATATITG
-283 LSFYTDYT
+283 LS
-291 AYARAVCADGNGA
+291 
-304 WAKTTFRTQ
+304 
-313 KACADLSGLTT
+313 S
-324 SAISSD
+324 
-330 AVTLLWNVTDNAI
+330 
-343 SYDYVVLLATAAL
+343 
-356 DENTQTQNTTSLTE
+356 
-370 TISGLLPNTDYTAYV
+370 NTDYVAYV
-385 RAVCAKGAGEWTT
+385 RAVCSEGAGSWARAT
-398 VNFHTDCAPLAI
+398 FRTDCAAMSVPYT
-410 PFSENFDGTMPSGSN
+410 EKFDGTMPEGDYA
-425 VVPYCWNKI
+425 VPYCWNQIKNGYY
-434 TTSPSYIRVEDD
+434 PYVYESYSDV
-446 GYSAHSGDYDLYFWG
+446 YSGKKSLIFSG
-461 GSSYSEQIAVL
+461 GSSSSENYAIL
-472 PVLTADVNLLQISL
+472 PSFNVAANQLMVSF
-486 YYRNYY
+486 YYK
-492 ANNQNSKYPY
+492 NSYVEAGY
-502 FIVGAMSDPA
+502 GHLIVGVMSDPA

-518 ASDTLPQKTSWAQ
+518 AIDTLEQKSAYTL
-531 AKVYLSDM
+531 AKVYLNDA
-539 PDTHKYIAI
+539 PATHNYIAV
-548 KYAGGTLNTY
+548 KYGFSSKTY
-558 GYIDDITV
+558 GNAYIDDITV
-566 NYLPACVPAK
+566 DYLPACVPAK
-576 NIHIGETTTTSAEI
+576 NIHVASATQTSATI

-599 DWIVKYVAVG
+599 DWAVKYVLVG
-609 ETDTVTSNVSGT
+609 ETDTVTTQVNGT
-621 PSLTISGLKHS
+621 PSLTINGLKHS
-632 TSYSYFVTVQSNCGS
+632 TSYSYKVSVQSDCGNGD
-647 EKAEVTKATLSF
+647 KAEVATTTLSF
-659 ATECAVFT
+659 ATECALLT

-678 TYRNDQSFLDI
+678 QYSDKQNFADV
-689 PCWNTFVGKG
+689 PCWNTFAGKN
-699 STTTTWKVQS
+699 SPANTWAVQS
-709 GTAYKGAMAAYL
+709 GSAYKGAMAAYL
-721 NNLYDNSR
+721 NNLSDNAKSA
-729 SSVLVTPQLEIPEG
+729 VLVTPELEIPEK
-743 SEVSMWVKSG
+743 SELSLYVRSG
-753 YASASS
+753 YSS
-759 ADDSLIVYINA
+759 SSTADDSLIVYINA

-784 ELTSGYQFFRFSLE
+784 DLTLGYQFFRFSLE

-810 YSHGSVLVDNIL
+810 YSYGSVLVDNIL

-832 TKLLLGDVAARQA
+832 TKLVLVDVAARQA

-856 QWQIVVAN
+856 QWQIVAVN
-864 NSQSVYRE
+864 NSQTVYFE
-872 ETVDE
+872 ETVDDT
-877 PSYAL
+877 PSFTL
-882 DDLEPATT
+882 EGLEPATT

-914 IFTTICEPADYTAA
+914 IFTTICEPADHTAA

-944 NEAFSPDESAYWD
+944 NEAFSPDEEAYWD

-972 SGYIWQVQQSS
+972 SGNIWQVQQSS
-983 YRAHSGNQYLTIPN
+983 YSAHSGNQYLTIPN

-1107 AEITGIATTSAK
+1107 AEITDIATTSAK

-1126 EENTWNV
+1126 EENAWNV

-1182 DGQLSFTTECEVIT
+1182 DGQLSFTTECEVVT
-1196 AFPWREGFENMPTGS
+1196 AFPWREGFESMPTGS

-1235 AYSYTPSSYGYN
+1235 AYSYSPSSWYTK
-1247 PPKAYH
+1247 KAYH

-1266 RDAAAYALLPDME
+1266 SDAAAYALLPDME

-1310 STWKTIDSY
+1310 STWKTIASY
-1319 TPQKNDTWEEIKV
+1319 TPATSDTWEEIKV

-1359 IDDIKVREVPVC
+1359 IDDITIREVPVC

-1385 ATTATVAW
+1385 ATSATVAW

-1470 VGFEEE
+1470 IGFEEE
-1476 EGYKASTSADEIVM
+1476 EGYWYESSTVYTM
-1490 PNCVVSEKLGENNY
+1490 PKCVVSEVCQGASNTRMIPSNA
-1504 TLVPYN
+1504 N
-1510 SAISNVRTG
+1510 STG
-1519 KQCLFI
+1519 VH
-1525 NGYNDSGYTP
+1525 SGSQYLYMYGA
-1535 KRISSFAFPEMIFPE
+1535 RSSSYYYRSSFAFPEMVIPE
-1550 GEQYEFVIWSRAQAS
+1550 AEAYELAIWSRINTVS
-1565 SYATNVNKDSV
+1565 NKWYPDSV

-1583 KQSLDGAVKIGS
+1583 KQSLDGAVKIGA
-1595 FKPAYNY
+1595 FLPTTTY
-1602 TQHCITIPQTG
+1602 TQYKFTLPAAG
-1613 KQYIIIKVWARNMWF
+1613 SQYVILKAWANQGQIF

-1646 RVSATGLDT
+1646 RVSAVGLDT
-1655 ARIVW
+1655 ARIAW
-1660 DTRNDGASYRV
+1660 DTNNDGASYRV
-1671 TIKQGENVLYNGLVN
+1671 TVLQGTNTLYNGMVN

-1692 RNLNPSSMYNNLQ
+1692 RNLNASSMYNDLKVS
-1705 TTIVTV
+1705 IVTV
-1711 CTDGEESADVY
+1711 CTDGEESADIY
-1722 TGTLSF
+1722 MGTLSF
-1728 TTECGTITNFP
+1728 ATECGTITNFP
-1739 WIEDFEGY
+1739 WVEDFEGF
-1747 ESNGTRNGV
+1747 EKGTFR
-1756 PFVHPCWINEH
+1756 HPCWINEH
-1767 ASGSGTELFGIST
+1767 VSGSGNKLFAID
-1780 MKSNATK
+1780 SNRDGNQTK
-1787 NLVAPDNT
+1787 CVQLQDQS
-1795 ATTYTRLTLPTM
+1795 ATTYTRLVLPAM
-1807 DIPTAEGYD
+1807 DIPEAGAYD
-1816 FSMDIYRENS
+1816 FYLDVDRQS
-1826 GKATEGVYVIAGTD
+1826 GSSKPTEGVYIIAGTD
-1840 TLGFVARN
+1840 TLGFVPRQIGVN
-1848 YSVAGLNVPAESS
+1848 GINVPKETEQG
-1861 AYVWYTYS
+1861 WYTYK
-1869 FTLPKAGVQNI
+1869 FTIPNAGVQNI
-1880 VILGRSEHGYS
+1880 TILGRSEYGS
-1891 IFMDNFAV
+1891 ATNMDNFAV

-1910 ATGAATD
+1910 ATGADTD

>member
-26 SLPYSTGFEDATDNA
+26 SLPYSTGFEDAIDNA
-41 SWQFANATTNQWVI
+41 SWQFANATVNKWCI
-55 GAAAPKTGAKS
+55 GAAANHGGSNA
-66 LYISDDNGTSNS
+66 LYISNDGGNTYAYNVSERTTSL
-78 YNINQSTSSFAYR
+78 AYR
-91 TFHFDAVDY
+91 TFHFDAWDY
-100 VVSFD
+100 NIAFD
-105 WIGRCE
+105 WSGECE
-111 STWDAMQILVVPA
+111 STWDGMQILLVPS
-124 SVSLTGK
+124 SVSLGSLGADNNNITFGSITGFTIKAEDK
-131 DANSVTIGT
+131 DVT
-140 LSAVGRG
+140 
-147 TADAAIISAGYYRL
+147 DAGYIRL
-161 HCSTPHTSSNPWL
+161 NCTDAFETRYKWIFTGNSGWKSESTMV
-174 FSEKTAWQSET
+174 
-185 QTLSIAEAGDYNV
+185 SIPTAGDYNLV
-198 VLLFQNDGSG
+198 FIFQCDNG
-208 GNAPSIT
+208 GGKSAPAI
-215 VDNLSIQKKA
+215 DNIFVSKKA
-225 CVDLSGVS
+225 CVDM
-233 VSNIECD
+233 
-240 AATIAWTAA
+240 AAPVVAEITNNSAKVTWTAA
-249 DAATG
+249 TG
-254 YEYVVIP
+254 VLGYDYIVIP
-261 STDALDET
+261 ASGSLDESKV
-269 QATSTTAATATITN
+269 QRTALTEISA
-283 LSFYTDYT
+283 
-291 AYARAVCADGNGA
+291 
-304 WAKTTFRTQ
+304 
-313 KACADLSGLTT
+313 SGL
-324 SAISSD
+324 SA
-330 AVTLLWNVTDNAI
+330 
-343 SYDYVVLLATAAL
+343 
-356 DENTQTQNTTSLTE
+356 
-370 TISGLLPNTDYTAYV
+370 NTDYVAYV
-385 RAVCAKGAGEWTT
+385 RAVCEDGAGAWARAT
-398 VNFHTDCAPLAI
+398 FHTDCAAMSVPYT
-410 PFSENFDGTMPSGSN
+410 EKFDGTMPEGDY

-434 TTSPSYIRVEDD
+434 NYGNYPYVYEYTSNA
-446 GYSAHSGDYDLYFWG
+446 YSGAYSMIFSG
-461 GSSYSEQIAVL
+461 GSSSSENYAVL
-472 PVLTADVNLLQISL
+472 PSFNVAANQLMVSF
-486 YYRNYY
+486 YYK
-492 ANNQNSKYPY
+492 NSYVEAGY
-502 FIVGAMSDPA
+502 GHLIVGVMSDPA

-518 ASDTLPQKTSWAQ
+518 AIDTLEQKSAYTL
-531 AKVYLSDM
+531 AKVYLNDA
-539 PDTHKYIAI
+539 PATHNYIAV
-548 KYAGGTLNTY
+548 KYGFSSKTY
-558 GYIDDITV
+558 GNAYIDDITV
-566 NYLPACVPAK
+566 DYLPACVPAK
-576 NIHIGETTTTSAEI
+576 NIHVASATQTSATI

-599 DWIVKYVAVG
+599 QWSVKYVQSG
-609 ETDTVTSNVSGT
+609 ETDTVTTQVNGT
-621 PSLTISGLKHS
+621 PSLTINGLKHS
-632 TSYSYFVTVQSNCGS
+632 TSYSYKVSVQSDCGNGD
-647 EKAEVTKATLSF
+647 KAEVATTTLSF
-659 ATECAVFT
+659 ATECALLI

-678 TYRNDQSFLDI
+678 QYSDKQNFADV
-689 PCWNTFVGKG
+689 PCWNTFAGKNNPAN
-699 STTTTWKVQS
+699 TWAVQS
-709 GTAYKGAMAAYL
+709 GDAYEGAMAAYL
-721 NNLYDNSR
+721 NNLSDNAKSA
-729 SSVLVTPQLEIPEG
+729 VLVTPELEIPEK
-743 SEVSMWVKSG
+743 SELSLYVRSG
-753 YASASS
+753 YSS
-759 ADDSLIVYINA
+759 SQTADDSLIVYINA
-770 NPTLEGATRLGKIT
+770 NPTLEGATRVGKIT
-784 ELTSGYQFFRFSLE
+784 DLTSGYQFFRFSLE

-810 YSHGSVLVDNIL
+810 YSYGSVLVDNIL

-832 TKLLLGDVAARQA
+832 TKLVLGDVAARQA

-856 QWQIVVAN
+856 QWQIVAVN
-864 NSQSVYRE
+864 NSQTVYRE
-872 ETVDE
+872 ETVDDT
-877 PSYAL
+877 PSFTL

-890 DTFNITINS
+890 DTFNITIKS

-914 IFTTICEPADYTAA
+914 IFTTICEPTNHTAA

-944 NEAFSPDESAYWD
+944 NEAFSPDEAAYWD

-972 SGYIWQVQQSS
+972 SGNIWQVQQSS
-983 YRAHSGNQYLTIPN
+983 YRAHSGDQYLTIPN

-1014 SAGQEIGLN
+1014 SAGQEIGLD

-1107 AEITGIATTSAK
+1107 AEITDIATTSAK

-1168 IAAVCDGAEAAEKY
+1168 IAAVCDGVEAAEKY

-1196 AFPWREGFENMPTGS
+1196 AFPWREGFESMPTGS

-1476 EGYKASTSADEIVM
+1476 DGYKASTSADEIVM
-1490 PNCVVSEKLGENNY
+1490 PNCVVSEKLGESNY

-1550 GEQYEFVIWSRAQAS
+1550 GEQYEFVVWSRAQAS
-1565 SYATNVNKDSV
+1565 SYATNVNNDSV

-1711 CTDGEESADVY
+1711 CTDGEESADIY
-1722 TGTLSF
+1722 TGTISF
-1728 TTECGTITNFP
+1728 ATECGVVTEFP
-1739 WIEDFEGY
+1739 WVEDFEGY
-1747 ESNGTRNGV
+1747 ESNNTKDGLE
-1756 PFVHPCWINEH
+1756 FVHPCWLNEH
-1767 ASGSGTELFGIST
+1767 IEGPGNKLFAISH
-1780 MKSNATK
+1780 KLGATH
-1787 NLVAPDNT
+1787 NLVAPDNN

-1807 DIPTAEGYD
+1807 DIPEAGGYD
-1816 FSMDIYRENS
+1816 FSMDIYRESS
-1826 GKATEGVYVIAGTD
+1826 GKETEGVFVIVGTD
-1840 TLGFVARN
+1840 TLGFVARK
-1848 YSVAGLNVPAESS
+1848 YSVAGLNIPAEDS
-1861 AYVWYTYS
+1861 YNKWFHYT

-1880 VILGRSEHGYS
+1880 VILGRAEYGYA
-1891 IFMDNFAV
+1891 IYMDNFTV
-1899 KANGKVPTALP
+1899 KANGKTPTALP
-1910 ATGAATD
+1910 TTGADTD
-1917 LAIKFISN
+1917 LAIKFIRN

>member
-41 SWQFANATTNQWVI
+41 SWQFANATVNKWCI
-55 GAAAPKTGAKS
+55 GAAANHGGSNA
-66 LYISDDNGTSNS
+66 LYISNDGGTTNKYTDNKKT
-78 YNINQSTSSFAYR
+78 TSFAYR
-91 TFHFDAVDY
+91 TFHFEAYDY
-100 VVSFD
+100 NLSFD
-105 WIGRCE
+105 WLGQGEDRY
-111 STWDAMQILVVPA
+111 DGMQVLILP
-124 SVSLTGK
+124 SNVSLEGVDNTTLKLG
-131 DANSVTIGT
+131 NISGFTIT
-140 LSAVGRG
+140 TTKSQIE
-147 TADAAIISAGYYRL
+147 TAGYIRFHAAAPYNTGYPWIY
-161 HCSTPHTSSNPWL
+161 CKTSSWI
-174 FSEKTAWQSET
+174 TET
-185 QTLSIAEAGDYNV
+185 VGFTISQEGDYNLV
-198 VLLFQNDGSG
+198 FIWENDGSG
-208 GNAPSIT
+208 GVATPAAA
-215 VDNLSIQKKA
+215 VDNIFVSKKA
-225 CVDLSGVS
+225 CVDMAAPVVAKITNNSAKVTWTAATGVLGYDYIVIPASGSLDESRAQRTTLTEISATALSANTDYVAYVRAVCEDGAGAWARAAFHTDCAEQSVPYMETFEGTMPAGNYVMPYCWNRIAYGDNPHVGVDDGGWSTSAHKGNGYLNFYGSNSEQIAILPALAANANQLQVSFYYRNGSKDYTNYGTTYKYPKFVVGVMSDPADAKTFVTVDTLPQETSYTLAKIYLNNVPATHNYIAIKFVGTTYSSSNGYVDDIS
-233 VSNIECD
+233 VDYLPTCLPAKDIHVEATTQTS
-240 AATIAWTAA
+240 ATIAWTA
-249 DAATG
+249 G
-254 YEYVVIP
+254 G
-261 STDALDET
+261 DET
-269 QATSTTAATATITN
+269 QWS
-283 LSFYTDYT
+283 
-291 AYARAVCADGNGA
+291 
-304 WAKTTFRTQ
+304 
-313 KACADLSGLTT
+313 
-324 SAISSD
+324 
-330 AVTLLWNVTDNAI
+330 
-343 SYDYVVLLATAAL
+343 
-356 DENTQTQNTTSLTE
+356 
-370 TISGLLPNTDYTAYV
+370 
-385 RAVCAKGAGEWTT
+385 
-398 VNFHTDCAPLAI
+398 
-410 PFSENFDGTMPSGSN
+410 
-425 VVPYCWNKI
+425 
-434 TTSPSYIRVEDD
+434 
-446 GYSAHSGDYDLYFWG
+446 
-461 GSSYSEQIAVL
+461 
-472 PVLTADVNLLQISL
+472 
-486 YYRNYY
+486 
-492 ANNQNSKYPY
+492 
-502 FIVGAMSDPA
+502 
-512 DKTTFV
+512 
-518 ASDTLPQKTSWAQ
+518 
-531 AKVYLSDM
+531 
-539 PDTHKYIAI
+539 
-548 KYAGGTLNTY
+548 
-558 GYIDDITV
+558 
-566 NYLPACVPAK
+566 
-576 NIHIGETTTTSAEI
+576 
-590 AWKAGKDET
+590 
-599 DWIVKYVAVG
+599 VKYVQSG
-609 ETDTVTSNVSGT
+609 ETDTVTTQVNGT
-621 PSLTISGLKHS
+621 PSLTINGLKHS
-632 TSYSYFVTVQSNCGS
+632 TSYSYKVSVQSDCGNGD
-647 EKAEVTKATLSF
+647 KAEVATTTLSF
-659 ATECAVFT
+659 ATECALLT

-678 TYRNDQSFLDI
+678 QYSDKQNFADV
-689 PCWNTFVGKG
+689 PCWNTFAGKN
-699 STTTTWKVQS
+699 SPDNTWAVQS
-709 GTAYKGAMAAYL
+709 GSAYKGAMAAYL
-721 NNLYDNSR
+721 NNLSDNAKSA
-729 SSVLVTPQLEIPEG
+729 VLVTPELEIPEK
-743 SEVSMWVKSG
+743 SELSLYVRSG
-753 YASASS
+753 YSS
-759 ADDSLIVYINA
+759 SSTADDSLIVYINA

-784 ELTSGYQFFRFSLE
+784 DLTLGYQFFRFSLE

-810 YSHGSVLVDNIL
+810 YSYGSVLVDNIL

-832 TKLLLGDVAARQA
+832 TKLVLGDVAARQA

-856 QWQIVVAN
+856 QWQIVGVN
-864 NSQSVYRE
+864 NSQTVYFE
-872 ETVDE
+872 ETVDDT
-877 PSYAL
+877 PSFTL
-882 DDLEPATT
+882 DGLEPATT

-914 IFTTICEPADYTAA
+914 IFTTICEPADHTAA

-944 NEAFSPDESAYWD
+944 NEAFEDGPWNDD
-957 ADKHICWTNERVGGS
+957 AHICWTNIRQGGGNGNDYLRWSIGNS
-972 SGYIWQVQQSS
+972 SRYNT
-983 YRAHSGNQYLTIPN
+983 HSGDQYLSLSAP
-997 SSNDR
+997 SNNTR
-1002 PKVLFALPAMTF
+1002 PGVLFALPAMTF
-1014 SAGQEIGLN
+1014 NAGQEVGLS
-1023 FWLKG
+1023 FWAKCGSSL
-1028 DSSDSLIVYVNS
+1028 DSIVVYLNS
-1040 TASLEGATRV
+1040 TPSVEGATHI
-1050 GCTGKLKSDY
+1050 GNTGLLKSDMTY
-1060 VHYEFDPIQTLE
+1060 YEFDPILTTA
-1072 GVNYILLYIEHQIS
+1072 GVNYVIIYTERS
-1086 GDTYLDDIVVRM
+1086 ASSDMCLDDLTLRL

-1107 AEITGIATTSAK
+1107 AEITDIATTSAK

-1126 EENTWNV
+1126 EENTWDV

-1168 IAAVCDGAEAAEKY
+1168 IAAVCDGVEAAEKY

-1221 ILDANQGGNASVFV
+1221 ILDANQGKGVVNV
-1235 AYSYTPSSYGYN
+1235 TTSS
-1247 PPKAYH
+1247 AYH
-1253 TGSQGMVMALTSG
+1253 TGSKGLAMSVVSG
-1266 RDAAAYALLPDME
+1266 SYATDVYALLPEME

-1287 FWYKLY
+1287 FWYKLENHY
-1293 ETSKKLEVGYLT
+1293 NATMEVGYLT
-1305 DPADK
+1305 DPNDK
-1310 STWKTIDSY
+1310 TTWTAIASY
-1319 TPQKNDTWEEIKV
+1319 TPASSRSWEEVKAV
-1332 TLDVPEDVVNPHFGF
+1332 LEVPEDVTDPHFGF
-1347 RFAASYSNTAAY
+1347 HYHLKSGSYTSYSAY

-1393 AGLAD
+1393 SGLAD

-1433 EVSVVARCAAGEA
+1433 EVSVVARCVAGEA

-1476 EGYKASTSADEIVM
+1476 EGYKYISQYNGTM
-1490 PNCVVSEKLGENNY
+1490 PKCVVSEKFGTTNQR
-1504 TLVPYN
+1504 LVPFN
-1510 SAISNVRTG
+1510 TDKTMAHTG
-1519 KQCLFI
+1519 AQYLSLF
-1525 NGYNDSGYTP
+1525 GYY
-1535 KRISSFAFPEMIFPE
+1535 KYSSYYSQDNPGKSWFAFPEMIIPE
-1550 GEQYEFVIWSRAQAS
+1550 SNAYEFAIWSRIKEVNYS
-1565 SYATNVNKDSV
+1565 SRVDSV
-1576 EVFYNTE
+1576 EVYYNTE
-1583 KQSLDGAVKIGS
+1583 KQSLDGAVKIGV
-1595 FKPAYNY
+1595 FRPTTTY
-1602 TQHCITIPQTG
+1602 TQYKFSLPAAG
-1613 KQYIIIKVWARNMWF
+1613 SQYIIIKAWALQTQLH

-1655 ARIVW
+1655 ARIAW
-1660 DTRNDGASYRV
+1660 DTNNDGASYRV
-1671 TIKQGENVLYNGLVN
+1671 TLKQGSNTIYNDVVN

-1692 RNLNPSSMYNNLQ
+1692 RNLNASSMYNLSA
-1705 TTIVTV
+1705 TIVTI

-1728 TTECGTITNFP
+1728 ATKCGTITNFP

-1747 ESNGTRNGV
+1747 ESNNTKNGV

>member
-41 SWQFANATTNQWVI
+41 SWQFANATVNQWCI
-55 GAAAPKTGAKS
+55 GAAANHGGFNA
-66 LYISDDNGTSNS
+66 LYISNDGGTTNKYTDNKKT
-78 YNINQSTSSFAYR
+78 TSFAYR
-91 TFHFDAVDY
+91 TFHFEAYDY
-100 VVSFD
+100 NLSFD
-105 WIGRCE
+105 WLGQGE
-111 STWDAMQILVVPA
+111 DKYDGMQVLILP
-124 SVSLTGK
+124 SNVSLEGVDNTTVKLG
-131 DANSVTIGT
+131 NISGFTIT
-140 LSAVGRG
+140 
-147 TADAAIISAGYYRL
+147 TTKPQIETAGYIRFHAAAPYNTSYPWIY
-161 HCSTPHTSSNPWL
+161 CKTSSWI
-174 FSEKTAWQSET
+174 TET
-185 QTLSIAEAGDYNV
+185 VGFTISQEGDYNLV
-198 VLLFQNDGSG
+198 FIWENDGSG
-208 GNAPSIT
+208 GVATPSAS
-215 VDNLSIQKKA
+215 VDNIFVSKKA
-225 CVDLSGVS
+225 CVDMAAPVVTEITNNSAKVTWTAATGVLGYDYIVIPASGSLDESKAQRTALTEISATALSANTDYVAYVRAVCSDGAGAWARATFHTDCAEQSVPYTETFEGAMPAGNYVMPYCWNRIAYGDNPHVGVDDGGWSTSAHKGNGYLNFYGSNHEQIAILPTLAVNANQLQVSFYYRNGSKDYTNYGTTYKYPKFVVGVMSDPADAKTFVTVDTLPQETSYTLAKIYLNNVPATHNYIAIKFVGTTYSSSSGYVDDIS
-233 VSNIECD
+233 VDYLPTCLPVKDIHVEATTQTS
-240 AATIAWTAA
+240 ATIAWTA
-249 DAATG
+249 G
-254 YEYVVIP
+254 G
-261 STDALDET
+261 DET
-269 QATSTTAATATITN
+269 QWS
-283 LSFYTDYT
+283 
-291 AYARAVCADGNGA
+291 
-304 WAKTTFRTQ
+304 
-313 KACADLSGLTT
+313 
-324 SAISSD
+324 
-330 AVTLLWNVTDNAI
+330 
-343 SYDYVVLLATAAL
+343 
-356 DENTQTQNTTSLTE
+356 
-370 TISGLLPNTDYTAYV
+370 
-385 RAVCAKGAGEWTT
+385 
-398 VNFHTDCAPLAI
+398 
-410 PFSENFDGTMPSGSN
+410 
-425 VVPYCWNKI
+425 
-434 TTSPSYIRVEDD
+434 
-446 GYSAHSGDYDLYFWG
+446 
-461 GSSYSEQIAVL
+461 
-472 PVLTADVNLLQISL
+472 
-486 YYRNYY
+486 
-492 ANNQNSKYPY
+492 
-502 FIVGAMSDPA
+502 
-512 DKTTFV
+512 
-518 ASDTLPQKTSWAQ
+518 
-531 AKVYLSDM
+531 
-539 PDTHKYIAI
+539 
-548 KYAGGTLNTY
+548 
-558 GYIDDITV
+558 
-566 NYLPACVPAK
+566 
-576 NIHIGETTTTSAEI
+576 
-590 AWKAGKDET
+590 
-599 DWIVKYVAVG
+599 VKYVQSG
-609 ETDTVTSNVSGT
+609 ETDTVTTQVNGT
-621 PSLTISGLKHS
+621 PSLTINGLKHS
-632 TSYSYFVTVQSNCGS
+632 TSYSYKVSVQSDCGNGD
-647 EKAEVTKATLSF
+647 KAEVAATTLSF
-659 ATECAVFT
+659 ATECALLT

-678 TYRNDQSFLDI
+678 QYSDKQNFADV
-689 PCWNTFVGKG
+689 PCWNTFAGKNNPAN
-699 STTTTWKVQS
+699 TWAVQS
-709 GTAYKGAMAAYL
+709 GDAYEGAMAAYL
-721 NNLYDNSR
+721 NNLSDNAKSA
-729 SSVLVTPQLEIPEG
+729 VLVTPELEIPEK
-743 SEVSMWVKSG
+743 SELSLYVRSG
-753 YASASS
+753 YSS
-759 ADDSLIVYINA
+759 SHTADDSLIVYINA

-784 ELTSGYQFFRFSLE
+784 DLTSDYQFFRFSLE

-810 YSHGSVLVDNIL
+810 YSYGSVLVDNIL

-832 TKLLLGDVAARQA
+832 TKLVLGDVAARQA

-856 QWQIVVAN
+856 QWQIVAVN
-864 NSQSVYRE
+864 NSQTVYRV
-872 ETVDE
+872 ETVDDT
-877 PSYAL
+877 PSFTL

-914 IFTTICEPADYTAA
+914 IFTTICEPTNHTAA

-944 NEAFSPDESAYWD
+944 NEAFSPDEAAYWD

-972 SGYIWQVQQSS
+972 SGNIWQVQQSS
-983 YRAHSGNQYLTIPN
+983 YRAHSGDQYLTIPN

-1014 SAGQEIGLN
+1014 SAGQEIGLD

-1107 AEITGIATTSAK
+1107 AEITDIATTSAK

-1196 AFPWREGFENMPTGS
+1196 AFPWREGFESMPTGS

-1393 AGLAD
+1393 SGLAD

-1476 EGYKASTSADEIVM
+1476 DGYKASTSADEIVM
-1490 PNCVVSEKLGENNY
+1490 PNCVVSEKLGESNY

-1550 GEQYEFVIWSRAQAS
+1550 GEQYEFVVWSRAQAS
-1565 SYATNVNKDSV
+1565 SYATNVNNDSV

-1655 ARIVW
+1655 ARIAW
-1660 DTRNDGASYRV
+1660 DTNNDGASYRV

-1711 CTDGEESADVY
+1711 CTDGEESADIY
-1722 TGTLSF
+1722 TGTISF
-1728 TTECGTITNFP
+1728 ATECGVVTEFP
-1739 WIEDFEGY
+1739 WVEDFEGY
-1747 ESNGTRNGV
+1747 ESNNTKDGLE
-1756 PFVHPCWINEH
+1756 FVHPCWLNEH
-1767 ASGSGTELFGIST
+1767 IEGPGNKLFAISH
-1780 MKSNATK
+1780 KLGATH
-1787 NLVAPDNT
+1787 NLVAPDNN

-1807 DIPTAEGYD
+1807 DIPEAGGYD
-1816 FSMDIYRENS
+1816 FSMDIYRESS
-1826 GKATEGVYVIAGTD
+1826 GKETEGVFVIVGTD
-1840 TLGFVARN
+1840 TLGFVARK
-1848 YSVAGLNVPAESS
+1848 YSVAGLNIPAEDS
-1861 AYVWYTYS
+1861 YNKWFHYS

-1880 VILGRSEHGYS
+1880 VILGRAEYGYA
-1891 IFMDNFAV
+1891 IYMDNFTV
-1899 KANGKVPTALP
+1899 KANGKTPTALP
-1910 ATGAATD
+1910 TTGADTD
-1917 LAIKFISN
+1917 LAIKFIRN

>member
-41 SWQFANATTNQWVI
+41 SWQFANATVNKWCV
-55 GAAAPKTGAKS
+55 GAAANHGGSNA
-66 LYISDDNGTSNS
+66 LYISNDGGTTNKYTDNKKT
-78 YNINQSTSSFAYR
+78 TSFAYR
-91 TFHFDAVDY
+91 TFHFEAYDY
-100 VVSFD
+100 NLSFD
-105 WIGRCE
+105 WLGQGE
-111 STWDAMQILVVPA
+111 DKYDGMQVLILP
-124 SVSLTGK
+124 SNVSLEGVDNTTVKLG
-131 DANSVTIGT
+131 NISGFTIT
-140 LSAVGRG
+140 
-147 TADAAIISAGYYRL
+147 TTKPQIETAGYIRFHAAAPYNTSYPWIY
-161 HCSTPHTSSNPWL
+161 CKTSSWI
-174 FSEKTAWQSET
+174 TET
-185 QTLSIAEAGDYNV
+185 VGFTISQEGDYNLV
-198 VLLFQNDGSG
+198 FIWENDGSG
-208 GNAPSIT
+208 GVATPSAS
-215 VDNLSIQKKA
+215 VDNIFVSKKA
-225 CVDLSGVS
+225 CVDMAAPVVTEITNNSAKVTWTAATGVLGYDYIVIPASGSLDESKAQRTALTEISATALSANTDYVAYVRAVCSDGAGAWARATFHTDCAEQSVPYTETFEGAMPAGNYVMPYCWNRIAYGDNPHVGVDDGGWSTSAHKGNGYLNFYGSNNEQIAILPTLAVNANQLQVSFYYRNGSKDYTNYGTTYKYPKFVVGVMSDPADAKTFVTVDTLPQETSYTLAKIYLNNVPATHNYIAIKFVGTTYSSSNGYVDDIS
-233 VSNIECD
+233 VDYLPTCLPAKDIHVEATTQTS
-240 AATIAWTAA
+240 ATIAWTA
-249 DAATG
+249 G
-254 YEYVVIP
+254 G
-261 STDALDET
+261 DET
-269 QATSTTAATATITN
+269 QWS
-283 LSFYTDYT
+283 
-291 AYARAVCADGNGA
+291 
-304 WAKTTFRTQ
+304 
-313 KACADLSGLTT
+313 
-324 SAISSD
+324 
-330 AVTLLWNVTDNAI
+330 
-343 SYDYVVLLATAAL
+343 
-356 DENTQTQNTTSLTE
+356 
-370 TISGLLPNTDYTAYV
+370 
-385 RAVCAKGAGEWTT
+385 
-398 VNFHTDCAPLAI
+398 
-410 PFSENFDGTMPSGSN
+410 
-425 VVPYCWNKI
+425 
-434 TTSPSYIRVEDD
+434 
-446 GYSAHSGDYDLYFWG
+446 
-461 GSSYSEQIAVL
+461 
-472 PVLTADVNLLQISL
+472 
-486 YYRNYY
+486 
-492 ANNQNSKYPY
+492 
-502 FIVGAMSDPA
+502 
-512 DKTTFV
+512 
-518 ASDTLPQKTSWAQ
+518 
-531 AKVYLSDM
+531 
-539 PDTHKYIAI
+539 
-548 KYAGGTLNTY
+548 
-558 GYIDDITV
+558 
-566 NYLPACVPAK
+566 
-576 NIHIGETTTTSAEI
+576 
-590 AWKAGKDET
+590 
-599 DWIVKYVAVG
+599 VKYVQSG
-609 ETDTVTSNVSGT
+609 ETDTVTTQVNGT
-621 PSLTISGLKHS
+621 PSLTINGLKHS
-632 TSYSYFVTVQSNCGS
+632 TSYSYKVSVQSDCGNGD
-647 EKAEVTKATLSF
+647 KAEVAATTLSF
-659 ATECAVFT
+659 ATECALLT

-678 TYRNDQSFLDI
+678 QYSDKQNFADV
-689 PCWNTFVGKG
+689 PCWNTFAGKNNPAN
-699 STTTTWKVQS
+699 TWAVQS
-709 GTAYKGAMAAYL
+709 GDAYEGAMAAYL
-721 NNLYDNSR
+721 NNLSDNAKSA
-729 SSVLVTPQLEIPEG
+729 VLVTPELEIPEK
-743 SEVSMWVKSG
+743 SELSLYVRSG
-753 YASASS
+753 YSS
-759 ADDSLIVYINA
+759 SQTADDSLIVYINA

-784 ELTSGYQFFRFSLE
+784 DLTSDYQFFRFSLE
-798 TFRGNYYVLIES
+798 TFRGNHYVLIES
-810 YSHGSVLVDNIL
+810 YSYGSVLVDNIL
-822 ISPEPACLPP
+822 ISPEPACVPP
-832 TKLLLGDVAARQA
+832 TKLVLGDVAARQA

-856 QWQIVVAN
+856 QWQIVAVN
-864 NSQSVYRE
+864 NSQTVYFE
-872 ETVDE
+872 ETVDDT
-877 PSYAL
+877 PSFTL
-882 DDLEPATT
+882 DNLEPATT

-914 IFTTICEPADYTAA
+914 IFTTICEPTNHTAA

-944 NEAFSPDESAYWD
+944 NEAFSPDEAAYWD

-972 SGYIWQVQQSS
+972 SGNIWQVQQSS
-983 YRAHSGNQYLTIPN
+983 YSAHSGNQYLTIPN

-1014 SAGQEIGLN
+1014 SAGQEIGLD

-1107 AEITGIATTSAK
+1107 AEITDIATTSAK
-1119 LAWKKAY
+1119 LAWKRAY

-1168 IAAVCDGAEAAEKY
+1168 IAAVCDGVEAAEKY

-1221 ILDANQGGNASVFV
+1221 ILDANQGKGVV
-1235 AYSYTPSSYGYN
+1235 YVTTSS
-1247 PPKAYH
+1247 AYH
-1253 TGSQGMVMALTSG
+1253 TGSKGLAMSVVSG
-1266 RDAAAYALLPDME
+1266 SYATDVYALLPEME

-1287 FWYKLY
+1287 FWYKLENHY
-1293 ETSKKLEVGYLT
+1293 NATMEVGYLT
-1305 DPADK
+1305 DPNDK
-1310 STWKTIDSY
+1310 TTWTAIASY
-1319 TPQKNDTWEEIKV
+1319 TPASSRSWEEVKAV
-1332 TLDVPEDVVNPHFGF
+1332 LEVPEDVTDPHFGF
-1347 RFAASYSNTAAY
+1347 HYHLKSGSYTSYSAY
-1359 IDDIKVREVPVC
+1359 IDDIQVREVPVC

-1476 EGYKASTSADEIVM
+1476 EGYKYISQYNGTM
-1490 PNCVVSEKLGENNY
+1490 PKCVVSEKFATTNQR
-1504 TLVPYN
+1504 LVPFN
-1510 SAISNVRTG
+1510 TDKTMAHTG
-1519 KQCLFI
+1519 AQYLSLF
-1525 NGYNDSGYTP
+1525 GYY
-1535 KRISSFAFPEMIFPE
+1535 KYSSYSSQDNPGKSWFAFPEMIIPE
-1550 GEQYEFVIWSRAQAS
+1550 SNAYEFAIWSRIKEVNYS
-1565 SYATNVNKDSV
+1565 SRVDSV
-1576 EVFYNTE
+1576 EVYYNTE
-1583 KQSLDGAVKIGS
+1583 KQSLDGAVKIGV
-1595 FKPAYNY
+1595 FRPTTTY
-1602 TQHCITIPQTG
+1602 TQYKFSLPAAG
-1613 KQYIIIKVWARNMWF
+1613 SQYIIIKAWALQTQLH

-1655 ARIVW
+1655 ARIAW
-1660 DTRNDGASYRV
+1660 DTNNDGASYRV
-1671 TIKQGENVLYNGLVN
+1671 TLKQGSNTIYNDVVN

-1692 RNLNPSSMYNNLQ
+1692 RNLNASSMYNLSA
-1705 TTIVTV
+1705 TIVTI

-1728 TTECGTITNFP
+1728 ATKCGTITNFP

-1747 ESNGTRNGV
+1747 ESNNKKNGV

-1787 NLVAPDNT
+1787 NLVAPDNS

-1816 FSMDIYRENS
+1816 FSMDIYRDNS
-1826 GKATEGVYVIAGTD
+1826 GKTTEGVYVIAGTD

-1880 VILGRSEHGYS
+1880 VILGRAENGYA
-1891 IFMDNFAV
+1891 IYMDNFTV

>member
-26 SLPYSTGFEDATDNA
+26 SLPYSTGFEDAIDNA
-41 SWQFANATTNQWVI
+41 SWQFANATVNKWCI
-55 GAAAPKTGAKS
+55 GAAANHGGSNA
-66 LYISDDNGTSNS
+66 LYISNDGGTKNKYTDNKKT
-78 YNINQSTSSFAYR
+78 TSFAYR
-91 TFHFDAVDY
+91 TFHFEAYDY
-100 VVSFD
+100 NLSFD
-105 WIGRCE
+105 WLGQGE
-111 STWDAMQILVVPA
+111 DKYDGMQVLILP
-124 SVSLTGK
+124 SNVSLEGVDNTTVKLG
-131 DANSVTIGT
+131 NISGFTIT
-140 LSAVGRG
+140 
-147 TADAAIISAGYYRL
+147 TTKPQIETAGYIRFHAADPYNTGYPWIY
-161 HCSTPHTSSNPWL
+161 CKTSSWI
-174 FSEKTAWQSET
+174 TET
-185 QTLSIAEAGDYNV
+185 VGFTISQEGDYNLV
-198 VLLFQNDGSG
+198 FIWENDGSG
-208 GNAPSIT
+208 GVATPSAS
-215 VDNLSIQKKA
+215 VDNIFVSKKA
-225 CVDLSGVS
+225 CVDM
-233 VSNIECD
+233 
-240 AATIAWTAA
+240 AAPVVAEITNNSAKVTWTAA
-249 DAATG
+249 TG
-254 YEYVVIP
+254 VLGYDYIVIP
-261 STDALDET
+261 ASGSLDESKV
-269 QATSTTAATATITN
+269 QRTALTEISA
-283 LSFYTDYT
+283 
-291 AYARAVCADGNGA
+291 
-304 WAKTTFRTQ
+304 
-313 KACADLSGLTT
+313 SGL
-324 SAISSD
+324 SS
-330 AVTLLWNVTDNAI
+330 
-343 SYDYVVLLATAAL
+343 
-356 DENTQTQNTTSLTE
+356 
-370 TISGLLPNTDYTAYV
+370 NTDYVAYV
-385 RAVCAKGAGEWTT
+385 RAVCSEGAGSWAQAK
-398 VNFHTDCAPLAI
+398 FRTDCAAMSVPYT
-410 PFSENFDGTMPSGSN
+410 EKFDGTMPEGDY

-434 TTSPSYIRVEDD
+434 NYGNYPYVYKYTSNA
-446 GYSAHSGDYDLYFWG
+446 YSGAYSMIFSG
-461 GSSYSEQIAVL
+461 GSSSSENYAVL
-472 PVLTADVNLLQISL
+472 PSFNVAANQLMVSF
-486 YYRNYY
+486 YYK
-492 ANNQNSKYPY
+492 NSYVEAGY
-502 FIVGAMSDPA
+502 GHLIVGVMSDPA

-518 ASDTLPQKTSWAQ
+518 AIDTLEQKSAYTL
-531 AKVYLSDM
+531 AKVYLNDA
-539 PDTHKYIAI
+539 PATHNYIAV
-548 KYAGGTLNTY
+548 KYGFSSKTY
-558 GYIDDITV
+558 GNAYIDDITV
-566 NYLPACVPAK
+566 DYLPACVPAK
-576 NIHIGETTTTSAEI
+576 NIHVASATQTSATI

-599 DWIVKYVAVG
+599 QWSVKYVQSG
-609 ETDTVTSNVSGT
+609 ETDTVTTQVNGT
-621 PSLTISGLKHS
+621 PSLTINGLKHS
-632 TSYSYFVTVQSNCGS
+632 TSYSYKVSVQSDCGNGD
-647 EKAEVTKATLSF
+647 KAEVATTTLSF
-659 ATECAVFT
+659 ATECALLT

-678 TYRNDQSFLDI
+678 QYSDKQNFADV
-689 PCWNTFVGKG
+689 PCWNTFAGKN
-699 STTTTWKVQS
+699 SPANTWAVQS
-709 GTAYKGAMAAYL
+709 GDAYEGAMAAYL
-721 NNLYDNSR
+721 NNLSDNAKSA
-729 SSVLVTPQLEIPEG
+729 VLVTPELEIPEK
-743 SEVSMWVKSG
+743 SELSLYVRSG
-753 YASASS
+753 YSS
-759 ADDSLIVYINA
+759 SQTADDSLIVYINA
-770 NPTLEGATRLGKIT
+770 NPTLEGATRVGKIT

-810 YSHGSVLVDNIL
+810 YSYGSVLVDNIL

-832 TKLLLGDVAARQA
+832 TKLVLGDVAARQA

-856 QWQIVVAN
+856 QWQIVAVN
-864 NSQSVYRE
+864 NSQTVYRE
-872 ETVDE
+872 ETVDDT
-877 PSYAL
+877 PSFTL

-890 DTFNITINS
+890 DTFNITIKS

-914 IFTTICEPADYTAA
+914 IFTTICEPADHIAA

-944 NEAFSPDESAYWD
+944 NEAFSPDEAAYWD

-972 SGYIWQVQQSS
+972 SGNIWQVQQSS
-983 YRAHSGNQYLTIPN
+983 YRAHSGDQYLTIPN

-1014 SAGQEIGLN
+1014 SAGQEIGLD

-1107 AEITGIATTSAK
+1107 AEITDIATTSAK
-1119 LAWKKAY
+1119 LAWKKAH

-1168 IAAVCDGAEAAEKY
+1168 IAAVCDGVEAAEKY

-1196 AFPWREGFENMPTGS
+1196 AFPWREGFESMPTGS

-1221 ILDANQGGNASVFV
+1221 ILDANQGKGVV
-1235 AYSYTPSSYGYN
+1235 YVTTSS
-1247 PPKAYH
+1247 AYH
-1253 TGSQGMVMALTSG
+1253 TGSKGLAMSFVSG
-1266 RDAAAYALLPDME
+1266 SYATDVYALLPEME

-1287 FWYKLY
+1287 FWYKLENNY
-1293 ETSKKLEVGYLT
+1293 NATLEVGYLT
-1305 DPADK
+1305 DPNDK
-1310 STWKTIDSY
+1310 TTWTAIASY
-1319 TPQKNDTWEEIKV
+1319 TPASSRSWEEVKAV
-1332 TLDVPEDVVNPHFGF
+1332 LEVPEDVTDPHFGF
-1347 RFAASYSNTAAY
+1347 HYHLKSGSYTSYSAY

-1393 AGLAD
+1393 SGLAD

-1476 EGYKASTSADEIVM
+1476 EGYKYISQYNGTM
-1490 PNCVVSEKLGENNY
+1490 PKCVVSEKFGTTNQR
-1504 TLVPYN
+1504 LVPFN
-1510 SAISNVRTG
+1510 TDKTMAHTG
-1519 KQCLFI
+1519 AQYLSLF
-1525 NGYNDSGYTP
+1525 GYY
-1535 KRISSFAFPEMIFPE
+1535 KYSSYYSQDNPGKSWFAFPEMIIPE
-1550 GEQYEFVIWSRAQAS
+1550 SNAYEFAIWSRIKEVNYS
-1565 SYATNVNKDSV
+1565 SRVDSV
-1576 EVFYNTE
+1576 EVYYNTE
-1583 KQSLDGAVKIGS
+1583 KQSLDGAVKIGV
-1595 FKPAYNY
+1595 FRPTTTY
-1602 TQHCITIPQTG
+1602 TQYKFSLPAAG
-1613 KQYIIIKVWARNMWF
+1613 SQYIIIKAWALQTQLH

-1655 ARIVW
+1655 ARIAW
-1660 DTRNDGASYRV
+1660 DTNNDGASYRV
-1671 TIKQGENVLYNGLVN
+1671 TLKQGENVLYNGLVN

-1711 CTDGEESADVY
+1711 CTDGEESADIY
-1722 TGTLSF
+1722 TGTISF
-1728 TTECGTITNFP
+1728 ATECGTITNFP
-1739 WIEDFEGY
+1739 WIEDFEGF
-1747 ESNGTRNGV
+1747 ESNSTKNGV

-1787 NLVAPDNT
+1787 NLVAPDNS

-1816 FSMDIYRENS
+1816 FSMDIYRESS
-1826 GKATEGVYVIAGTD
+1826 GAETEGVFVIVGTD
-1840 TLGFVARN
+1840 TLGFVARK

-1880 VILGRSEHGYS
+1880 VILGRSEHGYA
-1891 IFMDNFAV
+1891 IYMDNFTV

>member
-41 SWQFANATTNQWVI
+41 SWQFANATVNQWCV
-55 GAAAPKTGAKS
+55 GAAANHGGSNA
-66 LYISDDNGTSNS
+66 LYISNDGGTTYAYSADYPNAK
-78 YNINQSTSSFAYR
+78 QTSFAYR
-91 TFHFDAVDY
+91 AFHFAKGDY
-100 VVSFD
+100 VISFD
-105 WIGRCE
+105 WQCE
-111 STWDAMQILVVPA
+111 GETASYSAPYDFMQVVLTPA
-124 SVSLTGK
+124 SIAIEGASSETGK
-131 DANSVTIGT
+131 LGSI
-140 LSAVGRG
+140 SSFGRDTKDTEIAG
-147 TADAAIISAGYYRL
+147 AGYIRANCANPYREKYPYCF
-161 HCSTPHTSSNPWL
+161 HKQPTWL
-174 FSEKTAWQSET
+174 SGESFEV
-185 QTLSIAEAGDYNV
+185 SIDTEGDYYLV
-198 VLLFQNDGSG
+198 FSWHNDGG
-208 GNAPSIT
+208 VHNPPAA
-215 VDNLSIQKKA
+215 VDNLSISKKA
-225 CVDLSGVS
+225 CGDVKNIAVSSITSNSAILSWDV
-233 VSNIECD
+233 VEEAI
-240 AATIAWTAA
+240 
-249 DAATG
+249 G
-254 YEYVVIP
+254 YDYYVGN
-261 STDALDET
+261 TLDET
-269 QATSTTAATATITN
+269 KAQRVAAATATITG
-283 LSFYTDYT
+283 LS
-291 AYARAVCADGNGA
+291 
-304 WAKTTFRTQ
+304 
-313 KACADLSGLTT
+313 S
-324 SAISSD
+324 
-330 AVTLLWNVTDNAI
+330 
-343 SYDYVVLLATAAL
+343 
-356 DENTQTQNTTSLTE
+356 
-370 TISGLLPNTDYTAYV
+370 NTDYVAYV
-385 RAVCAKGAGEWTT
+385 RAVCSEGAGSWAQAT
-398 VNFHTDCAPLAI
+398 FRTDCAAMSVPYT
-410 PFSENFDGTMPSGSN
+410 EKFDGTMPEGDY

-434 TTSPSYIRVEDD
+434 NYGNYPYVYKYTSNA
-446 GYSAHSGDYDLYFWG
+446 YSGAYSMIFSG
-461 GSSYSEQIAVL
+461 GSSSSENYAVL
-472 PVLTADVNLLQISL
+472 PSFNVAANQLMVSF
-486 YYRNYY
+486 YYK
-492 ANNQNSKYPY
+492 NSYVEAGY
-502 FIVGAMSDPA
+502 GHLIVGVMSDPA

-518 ASDTLPQKTSWAQ
+518 AIDTLEQKSAYTL
-531 AKVYLSDM
+531 AKVYLNDA
-539 PDTHKYIAI
+539 PATHNYIAV
-548 KYAGGTLNTY
+548 KYGFSSKTY
-558 GYIDDITV
+558 GNAYIDDITV
-566 NYLPACVPAK
+566 DYLPACVPAK
-576 NIHIGETTTTSAEI
+576 NIHVASATQTSATI

-599 DWIVKYVAVG
+599 QWSVKYVQSG
-609 ETDTVTSNVSGT
+609 ETDTVTTQVNGT
-621 PSLTISGLKHS
+621 PSLTINGLKHS
-632 TSYSYFVTVQSNCGS
+632 TSYSYKVSVQSDCGNGD
-647 EKAEVTKATLSF
+647 KAEVATTTLSF
-659 ATECAVFT
+659 ATECALLT

-678 TYRNDQSFLDI
+678 QYSDKQNFADV
-689 PCWNTFVGKG
+689 PCWNTFAGKNNPAN
-699 STTTTWKVQS
+699 TWAVQS
-709 GTAYKGAMAAYL
+709 GDAYEGAMAAYL
-721 NNLYDNSR
+721 NNLSDNAKSA
-729 SSVLVTPQLEIPEG
+729 VLVTPELEIPEK
-743 SEVSMWVKSG
+743 SELSLYVRSG
-753 YASASS
+753 YSS
-759 ADDSLIVYINA
+759 SQTADDSLIVYINA
-770 NPTLEGATRLGKIT
+770 NPTLEGATRVGKIT
-784 ELTSGYQFFRFSLE
+784 DLTSGYQFFRFSLE

-810 YSHGSVLVDNIL
+810 YSYGSVLVDNIL

-832 TKLLLGDVAARQA
+832 TKLVLGDVAARQA

-856 QWQIVVAN
+856 QWQIVAVN
-864 NSQSVYRE
+864 NSQTIYRE
-872 ETVDE
+872 ETVDDT
-877 PSYAL
+877 PSFTL

-890 DTFNITINS
+890 DTFNITIKS

-914 IFTTICEPADYTAA
+914 IFTTICEPTNHTAA

-944 NEAFSPDESAYWD
+944 NEAFSPDEAAYWD

-972 SGYIWQVQQSS
+972 SGNIWQVQQSS
-983 YRAHSGNQYLTIPN
+983 YSAHSGNQYLTIPN

-1014 SAGQEIGLN
+1014 SAGQEIGLD

-1040 TASLEGATRV
+1040 TASLEGATRI
-1050 GCTGKLKSDY
+1050 GCTGKLKSNY

-1107 AEITGIATTSAK
+1107 AEITDIATTSAK
-1119 LAWKKAY
+1119 LAWKQAH

-1182 DGQLSFTTECEVIT
+1182 DGQLSFTTECEVIS
-1196 AFPWREGFENMPTGS
+1196 AFPWREGFESMPTGS

-1332 TLDVPEDVVNPHFGF
+1332 TLNVPEDVVNPHFGF

-1393 AGLAD
+1393 SGLAD

-1476 EGYKASTSADEIVM
+1476 EGYWYESSTIYTM
-1490 PNCVVSEKLGENNY
+1490 PKCVVSEVCQGASNTRMIPSNA
-1504 TLVPYN
+1504 N
-1510 SAISNVRTG
+1510 STG
-1519 KQCLFI
+1519 VH
-1525 NGYNDSGYTP
+1525 SGSQYLYMYGA
-1535 KRISSFAFPEMIFPE
+1535 RSSSYYYRSSFAFPEMVIPE
-1550 GEQYEFVIWSRAQAS
+1550 AEAYELAIWSRINTVSNQW
-1565 SYATNVNKDSV
+1565 YPDSV

-1583 KQSLDGAVKIGS
+1583 KQSLDGAVKIGA
-1595 FKPAYNY
+1595 FLPTTTY
-1602 TQHCITIPQTG
+1602 TQYKFTLPAAG
-1613 KQYIIIKVWARNMWF
+1613 SQYVILKAWANQGQIF

-1646 RVSATGLDT
+1646 RVSAVGLDT
-1655 ARIVW
+1655 ARIAW
-1660 DTRNDGASYRV
+1660 DTNNDGASYRV
-1671 TIKQGENVLYNGLVN
+1671 TVLQGTNTLYNGMVN

-1692 RNLNPSSMYNNLQ
+1692 RNLNASSMYNNLQ

-1711 CTDGEESADVY
+1711 CTDGEESADIY
-1722 TGTLSF
+1722 TGTISF
-1728 TTECGTITNFP
+1728 ATECGTITNFP
-1739 WIEDFEGY
+1739 WIEDFEGF
-1747 ESNGTRNGV
+1747 EKGIFS
-1756 PFVHPCWINEH
+1756 HPCWINEH
-1767 ASGSGTELFGIST
+1767 VSGSGNKLFAID
-1780 MKSNATK
+1780 SNKDGNQTK
-1787 NLVAPDNT
+1787 CVQLQDQS
-1795 ATTYTRLTLPTM
+1795 ATTYTRLVLPAM
-1807 DIPTAEGYD
+1807 DIPEAGAYD
-1816 FSMDIYRENS
+1816 FYLDVNRHS
-1826 GKATEGVYVIAGTD
+1826 GSSKPTEGVYIIAGTD
-1840 TLGFVARN
+1840 TLGFVPRQIEG
-1848 YSVAGLNVPAESS
+1848 SGINVPKETEQG
-1861 AYVWYTYS
+1861 WYTYK
-1869 FTLPKAGVQNI
+1869 FTIPNAGVQNI
-1880 VILGRSEHGYS
+1880 TILGRSEFGS
-1891 IFMDNFAV
+1891 ATNMDNFAV

>member
-41 SWQFANATTNQWVI
+41 SWLFANATVNQWCI
-55 GAAAPKTGAKS
+55 GAAANHGGSNA
-66 LYISDDNGTSNS
+66 LYISNDGGTTYTYSATYPNA
-78 YNINQSTSSFAYR
+78 YQTSFAYR
-91 TFHFDAVDY
+91 AFHFEKGDY
-100 VVSFD
+100 TISFD
-105 WIGRCE
+105 WQCE
-111 STWDAMQILVVPA
+111 GEPGYSSSSAPYDFMQVVLTPASITIEGASAESGKLGSIASFGKNTKNTEIEKAGYIRATCANPYSASYPYCFLKQSTWSSGEIF
-124 SVSLTGK
+124 
-131 DANSVTIGT
+131 N
-140 LSAVGRG
+140 
-147 TADAAIISAGYYRL
+147 ISID
-161 HCSTPHTSSNPWL
+161 N
-174 FSEKTAWQSET
+174 
-185 QTLSIAEAGDYNV
+185 AGDYYLV
-198 VLLFQNDGSG
+198 FSWHNDGG
-208 GNAPSIT
+208 VHIPPAA
-215 VDNLSIQKKA
+215 VDNISISKKA
-225 CVDLSGVS
+225 CGDIKAISTAAITSNSATLSWNAIEGAVGYDYFVGATLNETMAQRITAATITLTGLSANSDYTAYVRSVCAEGNGVWKNVAFHTDCAEQSIPYAEDFEGTMPAGNDVMPYCWNSVQYGGYPYVKTDDGGWSTSAHGGKGYLNFFGSNSEQIAILPTLAVNANQLQVSFYYRNGSKDYTNYGTTYKYPKFVVGVMSDPADAKTFVTVDTLPQETSYTLAKIYLNNVPATHNYIAIKFVGTTYSSSNGYVDDIS
-233 VSNIECD
+233 VDYLPTCLPAKDVHVEATTQTS
-240 AATIAWTAA
+240 ATIAWTA
-249 DAATG
+249 G
-254 YEYVVIP
+254 G
-261 STDALDET
+261 DET
-269 QATSTTAATATITN
+269 QWS
-283 LSFYTDYT
+283 
-291 AYARAVCADGNGA
+291 
-304 WAKTTFRTQ
+304 
-313 KACADLSGLTT
+313 
-324 SAISSD
+324 
-330 AVTLLWNVTDNAI
+330 
-343 SYDYVVLLATAAL
+343 
-356 DENTQTQNTTSLTE
+356 
-370 TISGLLPNTDYTAYV
+370 
-385 RAVCAKGAGEWTT
+385 
-398 VNFHTDCAPLAI
+398 
-410 PFSENFDGTMPSGSN
+410 
-425 VVPYCWNKI
+425 
-434 TTSPSYIRVEDD
+434 
-446 GYSAHSGDYDLYFWG
+446 
-461 GSSYSEQIAVL
+461 
-472 PVLTADVNLLQISL
+472 
-486 YYRNYY
+486 
-492 ANNQNSKYPY
+492 
-502 FIVGAMSDPA
+502 
-512 DKTTFV
+512 
-518 ASDTLPQKTSWAQ
+518 
-531 AKVYLSDM
+531 
-539 PDTHKYIAI
+539 
-548 KYAGGTLNTY
+548 
-558 GYIDDITV
+558 
-566 NYLPACVPAK
+566 
-576 NIHIGETTTTSAEI
+576 
-590 AWKAGKDET
+590 
-599 DWIVKYVAVG
+599 VKYVQSG
-609 ETDTVTSNVSGT
+609 ETDTVTTQVNGT
-621 PSLTISGLKHS
+621 PSLTINGLKHS
-632 TSYSYFVTVQSNCGS
+632 TSYSYKVSVQSDCGNGD
-647 EKAEVTKATLSF
+647 KAEVATTTLSF
-659 ATECAVFT
+659 ATECALLT

-678 TYRNDQSFLDI
+678 QYSDKQNFADV
-689 PCWNTFVGKG
+689 PCWNTFAGKN
-699 STTTTWKVQS
+699 SPDNTWAVQS
-709 GTAYKGAMAAYL
+709 GSAYKGAMAAYL
-721 NNLYDNSR
+721 NNLSDNAKSA
-729 SSVLVTPQLEIPEG
+729 VLVTPELEIPEK
-743 SEVSMWVKSG
+743 SELSLYVRSG
-753 YASASS
+753 YSS
-759 ADDSLIVYINA
+759 SSTADDSLIVYINA

-784 ELTSGYQFFRFSLE
+784 DLTSGYQFFRFSLE

-810 YSHGSVLVDNIL
+810 YSYGSVLVDNIL

-856 QWQIVVAN
+856 QWQIVAEN
-864 NSQSVYRE
+864 KSQTAYFE
-872 ETVDE
+872 ETVNDT
-877 PSYAL
+877 PSFTL
-882 DDLEPATT
+882 DGLEPATT

-914 IFTTICEPADYTAA
+914 IFTTICEPADHTAA
-928 APGDTLLFT
+928 APGDTLLYT

-944 NEAFSPDESAYWD
+944 NEAFSPDEEAYWD

-1107 AEITGIATTSAK
+1107 AEITDIATTSAK
-1119 LAWKKAY
+1119 LAWKKAH

-1147 TTPSVLLENLTP
+1147 TTPSVLIENLTP

-1168 IAAVCDGAEAAEKY
+1168 IAAVCDGVEAAEKY
-1182 DGQLSFTTECEVIT
+1182 DGQLSFTTECEVIST
-1196 AFPWREGFENMPTGS
+1196 FPWREGFESMPTGS

-1247 PPKAYH
+1247 PPKACH
-1253 TGSQGMVMALTSG
+1253 TGSHGMVMALTSG

-1310 STWKTIDSY
+1310 STWKTITSY
-1319 TPQKNDTWEEIKV
+1319 TPKSSNIWEEIKV
-1332 TLDVPEDVVNPHFGF
+1332 TLAVPEDVVNPHFGF
-1347 RFAASYSNTAAY
+1347 RFAASYSSTAAY

-1371 DMATDLHVIDSLST
+1371 DMAADLHVIDSLST

-1393 AGLAD
+1393 SGLAD
-1398 AGYTVIFRGNDTI
+1398 AGYTVIFRGSDTI

-1423 GLTASRIYNY
+1423 GLTASCIYNY

-1476 EGYKASTSADEIVM
+1476 DGYKASTSADEIVM

-1550 GEQYEFVIWSRAQAS
+1550 GEQYEFVVWSRAQAS

-1595 FKPAYNY
+1595 FKPTYNY
-1602 TQHCITIPQTG
+1602 TQHCITLPQTG

-1646 RVSATGLDT
+1646 RVSAVGLDT
-1655 ARIVW
+1655 ARIAW
-1660 DTRNDGASYRV
+1660 DTKNDGASYRV

-1711 CTDGEESADVY
+1711 CTDGEESADIY
-1722 TGTLSF
+1722 TGTISF
-1728 TTECGTITNFP
+1728 RTECGTITYFP
-1739 WIEDFEGY
+1739 WVEDFEGY
-1747 ESNGTRNGV
+1747 ESNTSKGV
-1756 PFVHPCWINEH
+1756 ALTDPCWSNEPLTG
-1767 ASGSGTELFGIST
+1767 ATNAFGVST
-1780 MKSNATK
+1780 STAGNNSTK
-1787 NLVAPDNT
+1787 KLTAPANT
-1795 ATTYTRLTLPTM
+1795 KDTYARLTLPTM
-1807 DIPTAEGYD
+1807 DIPEAGGYD
-1816 FSMDIYRENS
+1816 FALDVYRPTASNS
-1826 GKATEGVYVIAGTD
+1826 TDGIYVIVGTD
-1840 TLGFVARN
+1840 TLGFVPRN
-1848 YSVAGLNVPAESS
+1848 YSTVGINVPAESEN
-1861 AYVWYTYS
+1861 YQWHTYS
-1869 FTLPKAGVQNI
+1869 FTLPKAGEQNI
-1880 VILGRSEHGYS
+1880 VILSRAGGQYVM
-1891 IFMDNFAV
+1891 FMDNFTV

>member
-41 SWQFANATTNQWVI
+41 SWQFANATVNQWCI
-55 GAAAPKTGAKS
+55 GAAANHGGSNA
-66 LYISDDNGTSNS
+66 LYISNDGGTTYTYSATYPNA
-78 YNINQSTSSFAYR
+78 YQTSFAYR
-91 TFHFDAVDY
+91 AFHFEKGDY
-100 VVSFD
+100 TISFD
-105 WIGRCE
+105 WQCE
-111 STWDAMQILVVPA
+111 GEPGYSSSSAPYDFMQVVLTPASITIEGASAESGKLGSIASFGKNTKNTEIEKAGYIRATCANPYSASYPYCFLKQSTWSSGEIF
-124 SVSLTGK
+124 
-131 DANSVTIGT
+131 N
-140 LSAVGRG
+140 
-147 TADAAIISAGYYRL
+147 ISID
-161 HCSTPHTSSNPWL
+161 N
-174 FSEKTAWQSET
+174 
-185 QTLSIAEAGDYNV
+185 AGDYYLV
-198 VLLFQNDGSG
+198 FSWHNDGG
-208 GNAPSIT
+208 VHIPPAA
-215 VDNLSIQKKA
+215 VDNISISKKA
-225 CVDLSGVS
+225 CGDIKAISTAAITSNSATLSWNAIEGAVGYDYFVGATLNENMAQRITAATITLTGLSANSDYTAYVRSVCAEGNGVWKNVAFHTDCAEQSIPYAEDFEGTMPAGNDVMPYCWNSVQYDGYPYVKTDDGGWSTSAHGGKGYLNFFGSNSEQIAILPTLAVNANQLQVSFYYRNGSKDYTNYGTTSKYPKFVVGVMSDPADAKTFVTVDTLPQETSYTLAKIYLNNVPATHNYIAIKFVGTTYSSSNGYVDDIS
-233 VSNIECD
+233 VDYLPTCLPAKDIHVEATTQTS
-240 AATIAWTAA
+240 ATIAWTA
-249 DAATG
+249 G
-254 YEYVVIP
+254 G
-261 STDALDET
+261 DET
-269 QATSTTAATATITN
+269 QWS
-283 LSFYTDYT
+283 
-291 AYARAVCADGNGA
+291 
-304 WAKTTFRTQ
+304 
-313 KACADLSGLTT
+313 
-324 SAISSD
+324 
-330 AVTLLWNVTDNAI
+330 
-343 SYDYVVLLATAAL
+343 
-356 DENTQTQNTTSLTE
+356 
-370 TISGLLPNTDYTAYV
+370 
-385 RAVCAKGAGEWTT
+385 
-398 VNFHTDCAPLAI
+398 
-410 PFSENFDGTMPSGSN
+410 
-425 VVPYCWNKI
+425 
-434 TTSPSYIRVEDD
+434 
-446 GYSAHSGDYDLYFWG
+446 
-461 GSSYSEQIAVL
+461 
-472 PVLTADVNLLQISL
+472 
-486 YYRNYY
+486 
-492 ANNQNSKYPY
+492 
-502 FIVGAMSDPA
+502 
-512 DKTTFV
+512 
-518 ASDTLPQKTSWAQ
+518 
-531 AKVYLSDM
+531 
-539 PDTHKYIAI
+539 
-548 KYAGGTLNTY
+548 
-558 GYIDDITV
+558 
-566 NYLPACVPAK
+566 
-576 NIHIGETTTTSAEI
+576 
-590 AWKAGKDET
+590 
-599 DWIVKYVAVG
+599 VKYVQSG
-609 ETDTVTSNVSGT
+609 ETDTVTTQVNGT
-621 PSLTISGLKHS
+621 PSLTINGLKHS
-632 TSYSYFVTVQSNCGS
+632 TSYSYKVSVQSNCGS

-678 TYRNDQSFLDI
+678 QYSDKQNFADV
-689 PCWNTFVGKG
+689 PCWNTFAGKN
-699 STTTTWKVQS
+699 SPDNTWAVQS
-709 GTAYKGAMAAYL
+709 GSAYKGAMAAYL
-721 NNLYDNSR
+721 NNLSDNAKSA
-729 SSVLVTPQLEIPEG
+729 VLVTPELEIPEK
-743 SEVSMWVKSG
+743 SELSLYVKSG
-753 YASASS
+753 YSS
-759 ADDSLIVYINA
+759 SDTADDSLIVYINA

-784 ELTSGYQFFRFSLE
+784 DLTSGYQFFRFSLE

-890 DTFNITINS
+890 DTFSITINS
-899 VCDNVPSVEA
+899 LCDNVPSVEA

-914 IFTTICEPADYTAA
+914 IFTTICEPADHTAA
-928 APGDTLLFT
+928 APGDTLLYT

-944 NEAFSPDESAYWD
+944 NEAFEDGPWNDD
-957 ADKHICWTNERVGGS
+957 AHICWTNIRQGGGNGNDYLRWSIGNS
-972 SGYIWQVQQSS
+972 SRYNT
-983 YRAHSGNQYLTIPN
+983 HSGDQYLSLSAP
-997 SSNDR
+997 SSNTR
-1002 PKVLFALPAMTF
+1002 PGVLFALPAMTF
-1014 SAGQEIGLN
+1014 NAGQEVGLS
-1023 FWLKG
+1023 FWAKCGSSL
-1028 DSSDSLIVYVNS
+1028 DSIVVYLNS
-1040 TASLEGATRV
+1040 TPSVEGATHI
-1050 GCTGKLKSDY
+1050 GNTGLLKSDMTY
-1060 VHYEFDPIQTLE
+1060 YEFDPILTTA
-1072 GVNYILLYIEHQIS
+1072 GVNYVIIYTERS
-1086 GDTYLDDIVVRM
+1086 VSSDMCLDDLTLRL

-1107 AEITGIATTSAK
+1107 AEITDIATTSAK
-1119 LAWKKAY
+1119 LAWKKAH

-1168 IAAVCDGAEAAEKY
+1168 IAAVCDGVEAAEKY

-1221 ILDANQGGNASVFV
+1221 ILDANQGKGVV
-1235 AYSYTPSSYGYN
+1235 YVTTSS
-1247 PPKAYH
+1247 AYH
-1253 TGSQGMVMALTSG
+1253 TGSKGLAMSVVSG
-1266 RDAAAYALLPDME
+1266 SYATDVYALLPEME

-1287 FWYKLY
+1287 FWYKLENNY
-1293 ETSKKLEVGYLT
+1293 NATMEVGYLT
-1305 DPADK
+1305 DPNDK
-1310 STWKTIDSY
+1310 TTWTAIASY
-1319 TPQKNDTWEEIKV
+1319 TPASSRSWEEVKAV
-1332 TLDVPEDVVNPHFGF
+1332 LEVPEDVTDPHFGF
-1347 RFAASYSNTAAY
+1347 HYHLKSGSYTSYSAY
-1359 IDDIKVREVPVC
+1359 IDDIQVREVPVC

-1433 EVSVVARCAAGEA
+1433 EVSVVARCVAGEA

-1476 EGYKASTSADEIVM
+1476 EGYKYISQYNGTM
-1490 PNCVVSEKLGENNY
+1490 PKCVVSEKFGTTNQR
-1504 TLVPYN
+1504 LVPFN
-1510 SAISNVRTG
+1510 TDKTMAHTG
-1519 KQCLFI
+1519 AQYLSLF
-1525 NGYNDSGYTP
+1525 GYY
-1535 KRISSFAFPEMIFPE
+1535 KYSSYSSQDNPGKSWFAFPEMIIPE
-1550 GEQYEFVIWSRAQAS
+1550 SNAYEFAIWSRIKEVNYS
-1565 SYATNVNKDSV
+1565 SRVDSV
-1576 EVFYNTE
+1576 EVYYNTE
-1583 KQSLDGAVKIGS
+1583 KQSLDGAVKIGV
-1595 FKPAYNY
+1595 FRPTTTY
-1602 TQHCITIPQTG
+1602 TQYKFSLPAAG
-1613 KQYIIIKVWARNMWF
+1613 SQYIIIKAWALQTQLH

-1655 ARIVW
+1655 ARIAW
-1660 DTRNDGASYRV
+1660 DTNNDGASYRV
-1671 TIKQGENVLYNGLVN
+1671 TLKQGSNTIYNDVVN

-1692 RNLNPSSMYNNLQ
+1692 RNLAASSTYNLSA
-1705 TTIVTV
+1705 TIVTI

-1728 TTECGTITNFP
+1728 ATKCGTITNFP

-1747 ESNGTRNGV
+1747 ESNNTKNGV

-1767 ASGSGTELFGIST
+1767 ASGPGTELFGIST

-1787 NLVAPDNT
+1787 NLVAPDNR

-1816 FSMDIYRENS
+1816 FSMDIYRDNS
-1826 GKATEGVYVIAGTD
+1826 GETTEGVYVIAGTD

-1848 YSVAGLNVPAESS
+1848 YSVVGLNVPAESS

-1880 VILGRSEHGYS
+1880 VILGRAEYGYA
-1891 IFMDNFAV
+1891 IYMDNFTV

-1941 QRVEVLK
+1941 QRVEMLK

>member
-26 SLPYSTGFEDATDNA
+26 SLPYSSGFEDAIDNA
-41 SWQFANATTNQWVI
+41 SWQFANATVNQWCV
-55 GAAAPKTGAKS
+55 GAAANHGGSNA
-66 LYISDDNGTSNS
+66 LYISNDGGNTYAYNVSERTTSL
-78 YNINQSTSSFAYR
+78 AYR
-91 TFHFDAVDY
+91 TFHFDAWDY
-100 VVSFD
+100 NIAFD
-105 WIGRCE
+105 WSGECE
-111 STWDAMQILVVPA
+111 SKWDGMQILLVPS
-124 SVSLTGK
+124 SVSLGSLGADNNNITFGSIGGFTIK
-131 DANSVTIGT
+131 TTDADI
-140 LSAVGRG
+140 AK
-147 TADAAIISAGYYRL
+147 AGYVRL
-161 HCSTPHTSSNPWL
+161 NCSDPFSTAYKWIFNGSSSWK
-174 FSEKTAWQSET
+174 SESQEI
-185 QTLSIAEAGDYNV
+185 SIPSAGDYNLV
-198 VLLFQNDGSG
+198 FIFQCDNG
-208 GNAPSIT
+208 GGKSAPAI
-215 VDNLSIQKKA
+215 DNIFVSKKA
-225 CVDLSGVS
+225 CVDM
-233 VSNIECD
+233 
-240 AATIAWTAA
+240 AAPEVMEITNNSAKVTWTAA
-249 DAATG
+249 TG
-254 YEYVVIP
+254 VLGYDYIVIP
-261 STDALDET
+261 ASGSLDESKV
-269 QATSTTAATATITN
+269 QRTALTEISA
-283 LSFYTDYT
+283 
-291 AYARAVCADGNGA
+291 
-304 WAKTTFRTQ
+304 
-313 KACADLSGLTT
+313 SGL
-324 SAISSD
+324 SS
-330 AVTLLWNVTDNAI
+330 
-343 SYDYVVLLATAAL
+343 
-356 DENTQTQNTTSLTE
+356 
-370 TISGLLPNTDYTAYV
+370 NTDYVAYV
-385 RAVCAKGAGEWTT
+385 RAVCSEGAGTWARAT
-398 VNFHTDCAPLAI
+398 FHTDCAAMSVPYT
-410 PFSENFDGTMPSGSN
+410 EKFDGTMPEGDY

-434 TTSPSYIRVEDD
+434 NYGNYPYVYEYTSNA
-446 GYSAHSGDYDLYFWG
+446 YSGAYSMIFSG
-461 GSSYSEQIAVL
+461 GSSSSENYAVL
-472 PVLTADVNLLQISL
+472 PSFNVAANQLMVSF
-486 YYRNYY
+486 YYK
-492 ANNQNSKYPY
+492 NSYVEAGY
-502 FIVGAMSDPA
+502 GHLIVGVMSDPA

-518 ASDTLPQKTSWAQ
+518 AIDTLEQKSAYTL
-531 AKVYLSDM
+531 AKVYLNDA
-539 PDTHKYIAI
+539 PATHNYIAV
-548 KYAGGTLNTY
+548 KYGFSSKTY
-558 GYIDDITV
+558 GNAYIDDITV
-566 NYLPACVPAK
+566 DYLPACVPAK
-576 NIHIGETTTTSAEI
+576 NIHVASATQTSATI

-599 DWIVKYVAVG
+599 QWSVKYVQSG
-609 ETDTVTSNVSGT
+609 EIDTVTTQVNGT
-621 PSLTISGLKHS
+621 PSLTINGLKHS
-632 TSYSYFVTVQSNCGS
+632 TSYSYKVSVQSDCGNGD
-647 EKAEVTKATLSF
+647 KAEVATTTLSF
-659 ATECAVFT
+659 ATECALLT

-678 TYRNDQSFLDI
+678 QYSDKQNFADV
-689 PCWNTFVGKG
+689 PCWNTFAGKN
-699 STTTTWKVQS
+699 SPANTWAVQS
-709 GTAYKGAMAAYL
+709 GDAYEGAMAAYL
-721 NNLYDNSR
+721 NNLSDNAKSA
-729 SSVLVTPQLEIPEG
+729 VLVTPELEIPEK
-743 SEVSMWVKSG
+743 SELSLYVRSG
-753 YASASS
+753 YSS
-759 ADDSLIVYINA
+759 SQTADDSLIVYINA
-770 NPTLEGATRLGKIT
+770 NPTLEGATRVGKIT

-810 YSHGSVLVDNIL
+810 YSYGSVLVDNIL

-832 TKLLLGDVAARQA
+832 TKLVLGDVAARQA

-856 QWQIVVAN
+856 QWQIVAVN
-864 NSQSVYRE
+864 NSQTVYRE
-872 ETVDE
+872 ETVDDT
-877 PSYAL
+877 PSFTL

-890 DTFNITINS
+890 DTFNITIKS

-914 IFTTICEPADYTAA
+914 IFTTICEPADHIAA

-944 NEAFSPDESAYWD
+944 NEAFSPDEAAYWD

-972 SGYIWQVQQSS
+972 SGNIWQVQQSS
-983 YRAHSGNQYLTIPN
+983 YRAHSGDQYLTIPN

-1014 SAGQEIGLN
+1014 SAGQEIGLD

-1107 AEITGIATTSAK
+1107 AEITDIATTSAK
-1119 LAWKKAY
+1119 LAWKKAH

-1168 IAAVCDGAEAAEKY
+1168 IAAVCDGVEAAEKY

-1196 AFPWREGFENMPTGS
+1196 AFPWREGFESMPTGS

-1393 AGLAD
+1393 SGLAD

-1476 EGYKASTSADEIVM
+1476 EGYWYESSTIYTM
-1490 PNCVVSEKLGENNY
+1490 PKCVVSEVCQGASNTRMIPSNA
-1504 TLVPYN
+1504 N
-1510 SAISNVRTG
+1510 STG
-1519 KQCLFI
+1519 VH
-1525 NGYNDSGYTP
+1525 SGSQYLYMYGA
-1535 KRISSFAFPEMIFPE
+1535 RSSSYYYRSSFAFPEMIIPE
-1550 GEQYEFVIWSRAQAS
+1550 AEAYELAIWSRINTVSNQW
-1565 SYATNVNKDSV
+1565 YPDSV

-1583 KQSLDGAVKIGS
+1583 KQSLDGAVKIGA
-1595 FKPAYNY
+1595 FLPTTTY
-1602 TQHCITIPQTG
+1602 TQYKFTLPAAG
-1613 KQYIIIKVWARNMWF
+1613 SQYVILKAWANQGQIF

-1646 RVSATGLDT
+1646 RVSAVGLDT
-1655 ARIVW
+1655 ARIAW
-1660 DTRNDGASYRV
+1660 DTNNDGASYRV
-1671 TIKQGENVLYNGLVN
+1671 TVLQGTNTLYNGMVN

-1692 RNLNPSSMYNNLQ
+1692 RNLNASSMYNDLKV
-1705 TTIVTV
+1705 TIVTV
-1711 CTDGEESADVY
+1711 CTDGEESADIY

-1728 TTECGTITNFP
+1728 ATECGTITNFP
-1739 WIEDFEGY
+1739 WIEDFEGF
-1747 ESNGTRNGV
+1747 EKGIFS
-1756 PFVHPCWINEH
+1756 HPCWINEH
-1767 ASGSGTELFGIST
+1767 VSGSGNKLFAID
-1780 MKSNATK
+1780 SNKDGNQTK
-1787 NLVAPDNT
+1787 CVQLQDQS
-1795 ATTYTRLTLPTM
+1795 ATTYTRLVLPAM
-1807 DIPTAEGYD
+1807 DIPEAGAYD
-1816 FSMDIYRENS
+1816 FYLDVNRHS
-1826 GKATEGVYVIAGTD
+1826 GSSKPTEGVYIIAGTD
-1840 TLGFVARN
+1840 TLGFVPRQIEGN
-1848 YSVAGLNVPAESS
+1848 GINVPKETEQG
-1861 AYVWYTYS
+1861 WYTYK
-1869 FTLPKAGVQNI
+1869 FTIPNVGVQNI
-1880 VILGRSEHGYS
+1880 TILGRSEFGS
-1891 IFMDNFAV
+1891 ATNMDNFAV

>member
-41 SWQFANATTNQWVI
+41 SWQFANATVNQWCI
-55 GAAAPKTGAKS
+55 GAAANHGGSNA
-66 LYISDDNGTSNS
+66 LYISNDGGTTYTYSATYPNA
-78 YNINQSTSSFAYR
+78 YQTSFAYR
-91 TFHFDAVDY
+91 AFHFEKGDY
-100 VVSFD
+100 TISFD
-105 WIGRCE
+105 WQCE
-111 STWDAMQILVVPA
+111 GEPGYSSSSAPYDFMQVVLTPASITIEGASAESGKLGSIASFGKNTKNTEIEKAGYIRATCANPYSASYPYCFLKQSTWSSGEIF
-124 SVSLTGK
+124 
-131 DANSVTIGT
+131 N
-140 LSAVGRG
+140 
-147 TADAAIISAGYYRL
+147 ISID
-161 HCSTPHTSSNPWL
+161 N
-174 FSEKTAWQSET
+174 
-185 QTLSIAEAGDYNV
+185 AGDYYLV
-198 VLLFQNDGSG
+198 FSWHNDGG
-208 GNAPSIT
+208 VHIPPAA
-215 VDNLSIQKKA
+215 VDNISISKKA
-225 CVDLSGVS
+225 CGDIKAISTAAITSNSATLSWNAIEGAVGYDYFVGATLNETMAQRITAATITLTGLSANSDYTAYVRSVCAEGNGVWKNVAFHTDCAEQSIPYAEDFEGTMPAGNDVMPYCWNSVQYGGYPYVKTDDGGWSTSAHGGKGYLNFFGSNSEQIAILPTLAVNANQLQVSFYYRNGSKDYTNYGTTYKYPKFVVGVMSDPADAKTFVTVDTLPQETSYTLAKIYLNNVPATHNYIAIKFVGTTYSSSNGYVDDIS
-233 VSNIECD
+233 VDYLPTCLPAKDIHVEATTQTS
-240 AATIAWTAA
+240 ATIAWTA
-249 DAATG
+249 G
-254 YEYVVIP
+254 G
-261 STDALDET
+261 DET
-269 QATSTTAATATITN
+269 QWS
-283 LSFYTDYT
+283 
-291 AYARAVCADGNGA
+291 
-304 WAKTTFRTQ
+304 
-313 KACADLSGLTT
+313 
-324 SAISSD
+324 
-330 AVTLLWNVTDNAI
+330 
-343 SYDYVVLLATAAL
+343 
-356 DENTQTQNTTSLTE
+356 
-370 TISGLLPNTDYTAYV
+370 
-385 RAVCAKGAGEWTT
+385 
-398 VNFHTDCAPLAI
+398 
-410 PFSENFDGTMPSGSN
+410 
-425 VVPYCWNKI
+425 
-434 TTSPSYIRVEDD
+434 
-446 GYSAHSGDYDLYFWG
+446 
-461 GSSYSEQIAVL
+461 
-472 PVLTADVNLLQISL
+472 
-486 YYRNYY
+486 
-492 ANNQNSKYPY
+492 
-502 FIVGAMSDPA
+502 
-512 DKTTFV
+512 
-518 ASDTLPQKTSWAQ
+518 
-531 AKVYLSDM
+531 
-539 PDTHKYIAI
+539 
-548 KYAGGTLNTY
+548 
-558 GYIDDITV
+558 
-566 NYLPACVPAK
+566 
-576 NIHIGETTTTSAEI
+576 
-590 AWKAGKDET
+590 
-599 DWIVKYVAVG
+599 VKYVQSG
-609 ETDTVTSNVSGT
+609 ETDTVTTQVNGT
-621 PSLTISGLKHS
+621 PSLTINGLKHS
-632 TSYSYFVTVQSNCGS
+632 TSYSYKVSVQSDCGNGD
-647 EKAEVTKATLSF
+647 KAEVAATTLSF
-659 ATECAVFT
+659 ATECALLI
-667 AVRDSILLDFE
+667 AVSDSILLDFE
-678 TYRNDQSFLDI
+678 QYSDKQNFADV
-689 PCWNTFVGKG
+689 PCWNTFAGKN
-699 STTTTWKVQS
+699 SPANTWAVQS
-709 GTAYKGAMAAYL
+709 GDAYEGAMAAYL
-721 NNLYDNSR
+721 NNLSDNAKSA
-729 SSVLVTPQLEIPEG
+729 VLVTPELEIPEK
-743 SEVSMWVKSG
+743 SELSLYVRSG
-753 YASASS
+753 YSS
-759 ADDSLIVYINA
+759 SQTADDSLIVYINA
-770 NPTLEGATRLGKIT
+770 NPTLEGATRVGKIT

-810 YSHGSVLVDNIL
+810 YSYGSVLVDNIL

-832 TKLLLGDVAARQA
+832 TKLVLGDVAARQA

-856 QWQIVVAN
+856 QWQIVAVN
-864 NSQSVYRE
+864 NSQTVYRE
-872 ETVDE
+872 ETVDDT
-877 PSYAL
+877 PSFTL

-914 IFTTICEPADYTAA
+914 IFTTICEPTNHTAA

-944 NEAFSPDESAYWD
+944 NEAFSPDEAAYWD

-972 SGYIWQVQQSS
+972 SGNIWQVQQSS
-983 YRAHSGNQYLTIPN
+983 YRAHSGDQYLTIPN

-1014 SAGQEIGLN
+1014 SAGQEIGLD

-1040 TASLEGATRV
+1040 TASLEGATRI

-1107 AEITGIATTSAK
+1107 AEITDIATTSAK

-1168 IAAVCDGAEAAEKY
+1168 IAAVCDGVEAAEKY
-1182 DGQLSFTTECEVIT
+1182 DGQLSFTTECEVIS

-1235 AYSYTPSSYGYN
+1235 AYSYSPSQYITR
-1247 PPKAYH
+1247 KAYH
-1253 TGSQGMVMALTSG
+1253 TGSKGLVMALASG
-1266 RDAAAYALLPDME
+1266 SNAAAYALLPEME

-1293 ETSKKLEVGYLT
+1293 ETKTLEIGYLT

-1310 STWKTIDSY
+1310 STWETIASY
-1319 TPQKNDTWEEIKV
+1319 TPATTDTWEEIKV
-1332 TLDVPEDVVNPHFGF
+1332 TLDVPEDVMNPHFGF

-1371 DMATDLHVIDSLST
+1371 DMAADLHVIDSLST

-1393 AGLAD
+1393 SGLAD

-1476 EGYKASTSADEIVM
+1476 DGYKASTSADEIVM
-1490 PNCVVSEKLGENNY
+1490 PNCVVSEKLGESNY

-1550 GEQYEFVIWSRAQAS
+1550 GEQYEFVVWSRAQAS
-1565 SYATNVNKDSV
+1565 SYATNVNNDSV

-1711 CTDGEESADVY
+1711 CTDGEESADIY
-1722 TGTLSF
+1722 TGTISF
-1728 TTECGTITNFP
+1728 ATECGVVTEFP
-1739 WIEDFEGY
+1739 WVEDFEGY
-1747 ESNGTRNGV
+1747 ESNNTKDGLE
-1756 PFVHPCWINEH
+1756 FVHPCWLNEH
-1767 ASGSGTELFGIST
+1767 IEGPGNKLFAISH
-1780 MKSNATK
+1780 KLGATH
-1787 NLVAPDNT
+1787 NLVAPDNN

-1807 DIPTAEGYD
+1807 DIPEAGGYD
-1816 FSMDIYRENS
+1816 FSMDIYRESS
-1826 GKATEGVYVIAGTD
+1826 GKETEGVFVIVGTD
-1840 TLGFVARN
+1840 TLGFVARK
-1848 YSVAGLNVPAESS
+1848 YSVAGLNIPAEDS
-1861 AYVWYTYS
+1861 YNKWFHYT

-1880 VILGRSEHGYS
+1880 VILGRAEYGYA
-1891 IFMDNFAV
+1891 IYMDNFTV
-1899 KANGKVPTALP
+1899 KANGKTPTALP
-1910 ATGAATD
+1910 TTGADTD

>member
-41 SWQFANATTNQWVI
+41 SWRFANATVNQWCV
-55 GAAAPKTGAKS
+55 GAAANHGGSNA
-66 LYISDDNGTSNS
+66 LYISNDGGTTNK
-78 YNINQSTSSFAYR
+78 YTNNKRTTSFAYR
-91 TFHFDAVDY
+91 TFHFEAYDY
-100 VVSFD
+100 NLSFD
-105 WIGRCE
+105 WLGQGE
-111 STWDAMQILVVPA
+111 DEYDGMQVLILP
-124 SVSLTGK
+124 SNVSLEGRINTTVNLG
-131 DANSVTIGT
+131 NIRGFTIKT
-140 LSAVGRG
+140 IKSQIE
-147 TADAAIISAGYYRL
+147 TAGYIRFHAAAPYNTSYPWIY
-161 HCSTPHTSSNPWL
+161 CKTSSWIR
-174 FSEKTAWQSET
+174 ET
-185 QTLSIAEAGDYNV
+185 VGFTISQEGDYNLV
-198 VLLFQNDGSG
+198 FIWENDGSG
-208 GNAPSIT
+208 GVATPSAS
-215 VDNLSIQKKA
+215 VDNIFVSKKA
-225 CVDLSGVS
+225 CVDMAAPVVTEITNNSAKVTWTAATGVLGYDYIVIPASGSLDESKAQRTALTEISATGLSANTDYVAYVRAVCEDGAGAWVRATFHTDCAEQSVPYTETFEGTMPAGNYVMPYCWNRIAYGDNPHVGVDDGGWSTSAHKGNGYLNFNGSNNEQIAILPALAANANQLQVSFYYRNGSKDYTNYGTTYKYPKFVVGVMSDPADAKTFVTVDTLPQETSYTLAKVYLNGVPATHNYIAIKFVGTTYSSSSGYVDDIS
-233 VSNIECD
+233 VDYLPTCLPAKNIHVE
-240 AATIAWTAA
+240 ATTQTSATIAWTA
-249 DAATG
+249 G
-254 YEYVVIP
+254 G
-261 STDALDET
+261 DET
-269 QATSTTAATATITN
+269 QWS
-283 LSFYTDYT
+283 
-291 AYARAVCADGNGA
+291 
-304 WAKTTFRTQ
+304 
-313 KACADLSGLTT
+313 
-324 SAISSD
+324 
-330 AVTLLWNVTDNAI
+330 
-343 SYDYVVLLATAAL
+343 
-356 DENTQTQNTTSLTE
+356 
-370 TISGLLPNTDYTAYV
+370 
-385 RAVCAKGAGEWTT
+385 
-398 VNFHTDCAPLAI
+398 
-410 PFSENFDGTMPSGSN
+410 
-425 VVPYCWNKI
+425 
-434 TTSPSYIRVEDD
+434 
-446 GYSAHSGDYDLYFWG
+446 
-461 GSSYSEQIAVL
+461 
-472 PVLTADVNLLQISL
+472 
-486 YYRNYY
+486 
-492 ANNQNSKYPY
+492 
-502 FIVGAMSDPA
+502 
-512 DKTTFV
+512 
-518 ASDTLPQKTSWAQ
+518 
-531 AKVYLSDM
+531 
-539 PDTHKYIAI
+539 
-548 KYAGGTLNTY
+548 
-558 GYIDDITV
+558 
-566 NYLPACVPAK
+566 
-576 NIHIGETTTTSAEI
+576 
-590 AWKAGKDET
+590 
-599 DWIVKYVAVG
+599 VKYVQSG
-609 ETDTVTSNVSGT
+609 ETDTVTTQVNGT
-621 PSLTISGLKHS
+621 PSLTINGLKHS
-632 TSYSYFVTVQSNCGS
+632 TSYSYKVSVQSDCGNGD
-647 EKAEVTKATLSF
+647 KAEVATTTLSF
-659 ATECAVFT
+659 ATECALLT

-678 TYRNDQSFLDI
+678 QYSDKQNFADV
-689 PCWNTFVGKG
+689 PCWNTFAGKNNPAN
-699 STTTTWKVQS
+699 TWAVQS
-709 GTAYKGAMAAYL
+709 GDAYEGAMAAYL
-721 NNLYDNSR
+721 NNLSDNAKSA
-729 SSVLVTPQLEIPEG
+729 VLVTPELEIPEK
-743 SEVSMWVKSG
+743 SELSLYVRSG
-753 YASASS
+753 YSS
-759 ADDSLIVYINA
+759 SQTADDSLIVYINA
-770 NPTLEGATRLGKIT
+770 NPTLEGATRVGKIT
-784 ELTSGYQFFRFSLE
+784 DLTSGYQFFRFSLE

-810 YSHGSVLVDNIL
+810 YSYGSVLVDNIL

-832 TKLLLGDVAARQA
+832 TKLVLGDVAARQA

-856 QWQIVVAN
+856 QWQIVAVN
-864 NSQSVYRE
+864 NSQTVYFE
-872 ETVDE
+872 ETVDDT
-877 PSYAL
+877 PSFTL
-882 DDLEPATT
+882 EGLEPATT

-914 IFTTICEPADYTAA
+914 IFTTICEPTNHIAA

-944 NEAFSPDESAYWD
+944 NEAFSPDEAAYWD

-972 SGYIWQVQQSS
+972 SGNIWQVQQSS
-983 YRAHSGNQYLTIPN
+983 YRAHSGDQYLTIPN

-1014 SAGQEIGLN
+1014 SAGQEIGLD

-1107 AEITGIATTSAK
+1107 AEITDIATTSAK
-1119 LAWKKAY
+1119 LAWKRAH

-1147 TTPSVLLENLTP
+1147 TTPSVLIENLTP

-1168 IAAVCDGAEAAEKY
+1168 IAAVCDGVEAAEKY

-1196 AFPWREGFENMPTGS
+1196 AFPWREGFESMPTGS

-1476 EGYKASTSADEIVM
+1476 EGYWYESSTIYTM
-1490 PNCVVSEKLGENNY
+1490 PKCVVSEVCQGASDTRMIPSNA
-1504 TLVPYN
+1504 N
-1510 SAISNVRTG
+1510 STG
-1519 KQCLFI
+1519 VH
-1525 NGYNDSGYTP
+1525 SGSQYLYMYGAYSSSYYY
-1535 KRISSFAFPEMIFPE
+1535 RSSFAFPEMIIPE
-1550 GEQYEFVIWSRAQAS
+1550 AEAYELAIWSRINRNNKP
-1565 SYATNVNKDSV
+1565 SYPDSV
-1576 EVFYNTE
+1576 EVFYNAE
-1583 KQSLDGAVKIGS
+1583 KQSLDGATKIGA
-1595 FKPAYNY
+1595 FKPTTTY
-1602 TQHCITIPQTG
+1602 TQYKFTLPAAG
-1613 KQYIIIKVWARNMWF
+1613 SQYVILKAWANQGQIF

-1646 RVSATGLDT
+1646 RVSAVGLDT
-1655 ARIVW
+1655 ARIAW
-1660 DTRNDGASYRV
+1660 DTNNDGASYRV
-1671 TIKQGENVLYNGLVN
+1671 TVLQGTNTLYNGMIN

-1692 RNLNPSSMYNNLQ
+1692 RNLNASSMYNNLQ

-1711 CTDGEESADVY
+1711 CTDGEESADIY

-1728 TTECGTITNFP
+1728 ATECGTITNFP
-1739 WIEDFEGY
+1739 WVEDFEGF
-1747 ESNGTRNGV
+1747 EKGT
-1756 PFVHPCWINEH
+1756 FSHPCWVNKH
-1767 ASGSGTELFGIST
+1767 VSGVGDKLFAID
-1780 MKSNATK
+1780 SNRDGNMTK
-1787 NLVAPDNT
+1787 CIQLPDMRG
-1795 ATTYTRLTLPTM
+1795 TTYTRLVLPAM
-1807 DIPTAEGYD
+1807 DIPEAGAYD
-1816 FSMDIYRENS
+1816 FYLDVNRHS
-1826 GKATEGVYVIAGTD
+1826 GLSKPTEGVYIIAGTD
-1840 TLGFVARN
+1840 TLGFVPRQIEVN
-1848 YSVAGLNVPAESS
+1848 GINVPKETEQG
-1861 AYVWYTYS
+1861 WYTYK
-1869 FTLPKAGVQNI
+1869 FTIPNVGVQNI
-1880 VILGRSEHGYS
+1880 TILGRSEFGS
-1891 IFMDNFAV
+1891 ATNMDNFTV

>member
-41 SWQFANATTNQWVI
+41 SWQFANATVNKWCV
-55 GAAAPKTGAKS
+55 GAAANHGGSNA
-66 LYISDDNGTSNS
+66 LYISNDGGTTNKYTDNKKT
-78 YNINQSTSSFAYR
+78 TSFAYR
-91 TFHFDAVDY
+91 TFHFEAYDY
-100 VVSFD
+100 NLSFD
-105 WIGRCE
+105 WLGQGE
-111 STWDAMQILVVPA
+111 DKYDGMQVLILP
-124 SVSLTGK
+124 SNVSLEGVDNTTVKLG
-131 DANSVTIGT
+131 NISGFTIT
-140 LSAVGRG
+140 
-147 TADAAIISAGYYRL
+147 TTKPQIETAGYIRFHAAAPYNTSYPWIY
-161 HCSTPHTSSNPWL
+161 CKTSSWI
-174 FSEKTAWQSET
+174 TET
-185 QTLSIAEAGDYNV
+185 VGFTISQEGDYNLV
-198 VLLFQNDGSG
+198 FIWENDGSG
-208 GNAPSIT
+208 GVATPSAS
-215 VDNLSIQKKA
+215 VDNIFVSKKA
-225 CVDLSGVS
+225 CVDMAAPVVTEITNNSAKVTWTAATGVLGYDYIVIPASGSLDESKAQRTALTEISATALSANTDYVAYVRAVCSDGAGAWARATFHTDCAEQSVPYTETFEGAMPAGNYVMPYCWNRIAYGDNPHVGVDDGGWSTSAHKGNGYLNFYGSNNEQIAILPTLAVNANQLQVSFYYRNGSKDYTNYGTTYKYPKFVVGVMSDPADAKTFVTVDTLPQETSYTLAKIYLNNVPATHNYIAIKFVGTTYSSSNGYVDDIS
-233 VSNIECD
+233 VDYLPTCLPAKDIHVEATTQTS
-240 AATIAWTAA
+240 ATIAWTA
-249 DAATG
+249 G
-254 YEYVVIP
+254 G
-261 STDALDET
+261 DET
-269 QATSTTAATATITN
+269 QWS
-283 LSFYTDYT
+283 
-291 AYARAVCADGNGA
+291 
-304 WAKTTFRTQ
+304 
-313 KACADLSGLTT
+313 
-324 SAISSD
+324 
-330 AVTLLWNVTDNAI
+330 
-343 SYDYVVLLATAAL
+343 
-356 DENTQTQNTTSLTE
+356 
-370 TISGLLPNTDYTAYV
+370 
-385 RAVCAKGAGEWTT
+385 
-398 VNFHTDCAPLAI
+398 
-410 PFSENFDGTMPSGSN
+410 
-425 VVPYCWNKI
+425 
-434 TTSPSYIRVEDD
+434 
-446 GYSAHSGDYDLYFWG
+446 
-461 GSSYSEQIAVL
+461 
-472 PVLTADVNLLQISL
+472 
-486 YYRNYY
+486 
-492 ANNQNSKYPY
+492 
-502 FIVGAMSDPA
+502 
-512 DKTTFV
+512 
-518 ASDTLPQKTSWAQ
+518 
-531 AKVYLSDM
+531 
-539 PDTHKYIAI
+539 
-548 KYAGGTLNTY
+548 
-558 GYIDDITV
+558 
-566 NYLPACVPAK
+566 
-576 NIHIGETTTTSAEI
+576 
-590 AWKAGKDET
+590 
-599 DWIVKYVAVG
+599 VKYVQSG
-609 ETDTVTSNVSGT
+609 ETDTVTTQVNGT
-621 PSLTISGLKHS
+621 PSLTINGLKHS
-632 TSYSYFVTVQSNCGS
+632 TSYSYKVSVQSDCGNGD
-647 EKAEVTKATLSF
+647 KAEVAATTLSF
-659 ATECAVFT
+659 ATECALLT

-678 TYRNDQSFLDI
+678 QYSDKQNFADV
-689 PCWNTFVGKG
+689 PCWNTFAGKNNPAN
-699 STTTTWKVQS
+699 TWAVQS
-709 GTAYKGAMAAYL
+709 GDAYEGAMAAYL
-721 NNLYDNSR
+721 NNLSDNAKSA
-729 SSVLVTPQLEIPEG
+729 VLVTPELEIPEK
-743 SEVSMWVKSG
+743 SELSLYVRSG
-753 YASASS
+753 YSS
-759 ADDSLIVYINA
+759 SQTADDSLIVYINA

-784 ELTSGYQFFRFSLE
+784 DLTSDYQFFRFSLE
-798 TFRGNYYVLIES
+798 TFRGNHYVLIES
-810 YSHGSVLVDNIL
+810 YSYGSVLVDNIL
-822 ISPEPACLPP
+822 ISPEPACVPP
-832 TKLLLGDVAARQA
+832 TKLVLGDVAARQA

-856 QWQIVVAN
+856 QWQIVAVN
-864 NSQSVYRE
+864 NSQTVYFE
-872 ETVDE
+872 ETVDDT
-877 PSYAL
+877 PSFTL
-882 DDLEPATT
+882 DNLEPATT

-914 IFTTICEPADYTAA
+914 IFTTICEPTNHTAA

-944 NEAFSPDESAYWD
+944 NEAFSPDEAAYWD

-972 SGYIWQVQQSS
+972 SGNIWQVQQSS
-983 YRAHSGNQYLTIPN
+983 YSAHSGNQYLTIPN

-1014 SAGQEIGLN
+1014 SAGQEIGLD

-1107 AEITGIATTSAK
+1107 AEITDIATTSAK
-1119 LAWKKAY
+1119 LAWKRAY

-1168 IAAVCDGAEAAEKY
+1168 IAAVCDGVEAAEKY
-1182 DGQLSFTTECEVIT
+1182 DGQLSFTTECEVIS
-1196 AFPWREGFENMPTGS
+1196 AFPWREGFESMPTGS

-1476 EGYKASTSADEIVM
+1476 DGYKASTSADEIVM
-1490 PNCVVSEKLGENNY
+1490 PNCVVSEKLGESNY

-1550 GEQYEFVIWSRAQAS
+1550 GEQYEFVVWSRAQAS
-1565 SYATNVNKDSV
+1565 SYATNVNNDSV

-1692 RNLNPSSMYNNLQ
+1692 RNLNPSSMYNNLR

-1711 CTDGEESADVY
+1711 CTDGEESADIY
-1722 TGTLSF
+1722 TGTISF
-1728 TTECGTITNFP
+1728 ATECGVVTEFP
-1739 WIEDFEGY
+1739 WVEDFEGY
-1747 ESNGTRNGV
+1747 ESNNTKDGLE
-1756 PFVHPCWINEH
+1756 FVHPCWLNEH
-1767 ASGSGTELFGIST
+1767 IEGPGNKLFAISH
-1780 MKSNATK
+1780 KLGATH
-1787 NLVAPDNT
+1787 NLVAPDNN

-1807 DIPTAEGYD
+1807 DIPEAGGYD
-1816 FSMDIYRENS
+1816 FSMDIYRESS
-1826 GKATEGVYVIAGTD
+1826 GKETEGVFVIVGTD
-1840 TLGFVARN
+1840 TLGFVARK
-1848 YSVAGLNVPAESS
+1848 YSVAGLNIPAEDS
-1861 AYVWYTYS
+1861 YNKWFHYT

-1880 VILGRSEHGYS
+1880 VILGRAEYGYA
-1891 IFMDNFAV
+1891 IYMDNFTV

>member
-26 SLPYSTGFEDATDNA
+26 SLPYSTGFEDATDNT
-41 SWQFANATTNQWVI
+41 SWQFANATVNKWCI
-55 GAAAPKTGAKS
+55 GAAANHGGSNA
-66 LYISDDNGTSNS
+66 LYISNDGGTTNKYTDNKRT
-78 YNINQSTSSFAYR
+78 TSFAYR
-91 TFHFDAVDY
+91 TFHFEAYDY
-100 VVSFD
+100 NLSFD
-105 WIGRCE
+105 WLGQGE
-111 STWDAMQILVVPA
+111 DKYDGMQVLILP
-124 SVSLTGK
+124 SNVSLEGVDNTTLNLG
-131 DANSVTIGT
+131 NISGFTIT
-140 LSAVGRG
+140 TTKSQIE
-147 TADAAIISAGYYRL
+147 TAGYIRFHAAAPYNTGYPWIY
-161 HCSTPHTSSNPWL
+161 CKTSSWI
-174 FSEKTAWQSET
+174 TET
-185 QTLSIAEAGDYNV
+185 VGFTISQEGDYNLV
-198 VLLFQNDGSG
+198 FIWENDGSG
-208 GNAPSIT
+208 GVATPSAS
-215 VDNLSIQKKA
+215 VDNIFVSKKA
-225 CVDLSGVS
+225 CVDMAAPVVTEITNNSAKVTWTAATGVLGYDYIVIPASGSLDESKAQRTALTEISATALSANTDYVAYVRAVCEDGAGAWARAAFHTDCAEQSVPYTETFEGTMPAGNYVMPYCWNRIAYGDNPHVGVDDGGWSTSAHKGNGYLNFNGSNNEQIAILPTLAVNANQLQVSFYYRNGSKDYTNYGTTYKYPKFVVGVMSDPADAKTFVTVDTLPQETSYTLAKIYLNNVPATHNYIAIKFVGTTYSSSNGYVDDIS
-233 VSNIECD
+233 VDYLPTCLPAKDIHVEATTQTS
-240 AATIAWTAA
+240 ATIAWTA
-249 DAATG
+249 G
-254 YEYVVIP
+254 G
-261 STDALDET
+261 DET
-269 QATSTTAATATITN
+269 QWS
-283 LSFYTDYT
+283 
-291 AYARAVCADGNGA
+291 
-304 WAKTTFRTQ
+304 
-313 KACADLSGLTT
+313 
-324 SAISSD
+324 
-330 AVTLLWNVTDNAI
+330 
-343 SYDYVVLLATAAL
+343 
-356 DENTQTQNTTSLTE
+356 
-370 TISGLLPNTDYTAYV
+370 
-385 RAVCAKGAGEWTT
+385 
-398 VNFHTDCAPLAI
+398 
-410 PFSENFDGTMPSGSN
+410 
-425 VVPYCWNKI
+425 
-434 TTSPSYIRVEDD
+434 
-446 GYSAHSGDYDLYFWG
+446 
-461 GSSYSEQIAVL
+461 
-472 PVLTADVNLLQISL
+472 
-486 YYRNYY
+486 
-492 ANNQNSKYPY
+492 
-502 FIVGAMSDPA
+502 
-512 DKTTFV
+512 
-518 ASDTLPQKTSWAQ
+518 
-531 AKVYLSDM
+531 
-539 PDTHKYIAI
+539 
-548 KYAGGTLNTY
+548 
-558 GYIDDITV
+558 
-566 NYLPACVPAK
+566 
-576 NIHIGETTTTSAEI
+576 
-590 AWKAGKDET
+590 
-599 DWIVKYVAVG
+599 VKYVQSG
-609 ETDTVTSNVSGT
+609 ETDTVITQVNGT
-621 PSLTISGLKHS
+621 PSLTINGLKHS
-632 TSYSYFVTVQSNCGS
+632 TSYLYKVSVQSDCGNGD
-647 EKAEVTKATLSF
+647 KAEVATTTLSF
-659 ATECAVFT
+659 ATECALLT

-678 TYRNDQSFLDI
+678 QYSDKQNFADV
-689 PCWNTFVGKG
+689 PCWNTFAGKN
-699 STTTTWKVQS
+699 SPDNTWAVQS
-709 GTAYKGAMAAYL
+709 GSAYKGAMAAYL
-721 NNLYDNSR
+721 NNLSDNAKSA
-729 SSVLVTPQLEIPEG
+729 VLVTPELEIPEK
-743 SEVSMWVKSG
+743 SELSLYVRSG
-753 YASASS
+753 YSS
-759 ADDSLIVYINA
+759 SSTADDSLIVYINA

-784 ELTSGYQFFRFSLE
+784 DLTLGYQFFRFSLE

-810 YSHGSVLVDNIL
+810 YSYGSVLVDNIL

-832 TKLLLGDVAARQA
+832 TKLVLGDVAARQA

-856 QWQIVVAN
+856 QWQIVAVN
-864 NSQSVYRE
+864 NSQNVYFE
-872 ETVDE
+872 ETVNDT
-877 PSYAL
+877 PSFTL
-882 DDLEPATT
+882 DGLEPATT

-899 VCDNVPSVEA
+899 VCDDVPSVEA

-914 IFTTICEPADYTAA
+914 IFTTICEPADHTAA
-928 APGDTLLFT
+928 ALGDTLLFT

-944 NEAFSPDESAYWD
+944 NEAFSPDEEAYWD

-972 SGYIWQVQQSS
+972 SGNIWQVQQSS
-983 YRAHSGNQYLTIPN
+983 YSAHSGNQYLTIPN

-1107 AEITGIATTSAK
+1107 AEITDIATTSAK

-1147 TTPSVLLENLTP
+1147 TTPSVLIENLTP

-1168 IAAVCDGAEAAEKY
+1168 IAAVCDGVEAAEKY
-1182 DGQLSFTTECEVIT
+1182 DGQLSFTTECEVIST
-1196 AFPWREGFENMPTGS
+1196 FPWREGFESMPTGS

-1235 AYSYTPSSYGYN
+1235 AYSYSPSPYITR
-1247 PPKAYH
+1247 KAYH
-1253 TGSQGMVMALTSG
+1253 TGSKGLVMALASG
-1266 RDAAAYALLPDME
+1266 SNAAAYALLPDME

-1310 STWKTIDSY
+1310 STWKTIASY
-1319 TPQKNDTWEEIKV
+1319 TSQKNDTWEEIKV
-1332 TLDVPEDVVNPHFGF
+1332 TLDVPEEVTAPHFGF

-1359 IDDIKVREVPVC
+1359 IDDIQVREVPVC

-1470 VGFEEE
+1470 IGFEEE

-1490 PNCVVSEKLGENNY
+1490 PNCVVSEKLGEYNN

-1550 GEQYEFVIWSRAQAS
+1550 GEQYEFVVWSRAQAS
-1565 SYATNVNKDSV
+1565 SYATNVNNDSV

-1595 FKPAYNY
+1595 FKPTYNY

-1711 CTDGEESADVY
+1711 CTDGEESADIY
-1722 TGTLSF
+1722 TGTISF
-1728 TTECGTITNFP
+1728 ATECGVVTEFP

-1747 ESNGTRNGV
+1747 ESDNSKDGLE
-1756 PFVHPCWINEH
+1756 FVHPCWLNEH
-1767 ASGSGTELFGIST
+1767 IEGPGNKLFAISH
-1780 MKSNATK
+1780 KLGATH
-1787 NLVAPDNT
+1787 NLVAPDNN

-1807 DIPTAEGYD
+1807 DIPEAGGYD
-1816 FSMDIYRENS
+1816 FSMDIYRESS
-1826 GKATEGVYVIAGTD
+1826 GKETEGVFVIVGTD
-1840 TLGFVARN
+1840 TLGFVARK
-1848 YSVAGLNVPAESS
+1848 YSVAGLNIPAEDS
-1861 AYVWYTYS
+1861 YNKWFHYT

-1880 VILGRSEHGYS
+1880 VILGRAEYGYA
-1891 IFMDNFAV
+1891 IYMDNFTV
-1899 KANGKVPTALP
+1899 KANGKTPTALP
-1910 ATGAATD
+1910 TTGAATD

>member
-41 SWQFANATTNQWVI
+41 SWQFANATVNQWCI
-55 GAAAPKTGAKS
+55 GAATNHGGSNA
-66 LYISDDNGTSNS
+66 LYISNDGGTTYAYSADYPNA
-78 YNINQSTSSFAYR
+78 YQTSFAYR
-91 TFHFDAVDY
+91 AFHFAKGDY
-100 VVSFD
+100 VISFD
-105 WIGRCE
+105 WQCE
-111 STWDAMQILVVPA
+111 GETASSYAPYDFMQVVLTPA
-124 SVSLTGK
+124 SITIEGASSETGK
-131 DANSVTIGT
+131 LGS
-140 LSAVGRG
+140 
-147 TADAAIISAGYYRL
+147 ISSFGKNTKDTEIAGAGYIRANCANPYRAKYPYCF
-161 HCSTPHTSSNPWL
+161 HKQPTWL
-174 FSEKTAWQSET
+174 SGESFEV
-185 QTLSIAEAGDYNV
+185 SIDTEGDYYLV
-198 VLLFQNDGSG
+198 FSWHNDGG
-208 GNAPSIT
+208 VHNPPAA
-215 VDNLSIQKKA
+215 VDNLSISKKA
-225 CVDLSGVS
+225 CGDVKNIAVSSITSNSAILSWNV
-233 VSNIECD
+233 VEEAI
-240 AATIAWTAA
+240 
-249 DAATG
+249 G
-254 YEYVVIP
+254 YDYYVGN
-261 STDALDET
+261 TLDET
-269 QATSTTAATATITN
+269 KAQRVTAATATITG
-283 LSFYTDYT
+283 LSSNT
-291 AYARAVCADGNGA
+291 AYV
-304 WAKTTFRTQ
+304 
-313 KACADLSGLTT
+313 
-324 SAISSD
+324 
-330 AVTLLWNVTDNAI
+330 
-343 SYDYVVLLATAAL
+343 
-356 DENTQTQNTTSLTE
+356 
-370 TISGLLPNTDYTAYV
+370 AYV
-385 RAVCAKGAGEWTT
+385 RAVCSEGAGSWAQAT
-398 VNFHTDCAPLAI
+398 FRTDCAAMSVPYT
-410 PFSENFDGTMPSGSN
+410 EKFDGTMPEGDY
-425 VVPYCWNKI
+425 VVPYCWNQIKNGYY
-434 TTSPSYIRVEDD
+434 PYVYESYSDV
-446 GYSAHSGDYDLYFWG
+446 YSGKKSLIFSG
-461 GSSYSEQIAVL
+461 GSSSSENYAVL
-472 PVLTADVNLLQISL
+472 PSFNVAANQLMVSF
-486 YYRNYY
+486 YYK
-492 ANNQNSKYPY
+492 NSYVEAGY
-502 FIVGAMSDPA
+502 GHLIVGVMSDPA

-518 ASDTLPQKTSWAQ
+518 AIDTLEQKSAYTL
-531 AKVYLSDM
+531 AKVYLNDA
-539 PDTHKYIAI
+539 PATHNYIAV
-548 KYAGGTLNTY
+548 KYGFSSKTY
-558 GYIDDITV
+558 GNAYIDDITV
-566 NYLPACVPAK
+566 DYLPACVPAK
-576 NIHIGETTTTSAEI
+576 NIHVASATQTSATI

-599 DWIVKYVAVG
+599 QWSVKYVQSG
-609 ETDTVTSNVSGT
+609 ETDTVTTQVNGT
-621 PSLTISGLKHS
+621 PSLTINGLKHS
-632 TSYSYFVTVQSNCGS
+632 TSYSYKVSVQSDCGNGD
-647 EKAEVTKATLSF
+647 KAEVATTTLSF
-659 ATECAVFT
+659 ATECALLT
-667 AVRDSILLDFE
+667 AVSDSILLDFE
-678 TYRNDQSFLDI
+678 QYSDKQNFADV
-689 PCWNTFVGKG
+689 PCWNTFAGKN
-699 STTTTWKVQS
+699 SPANTWAVQS
-709 GTAYKGAMAAYL
+709 GSAYKGAMAAYL
-721 NNLYDNSR
+721 NNLSDNAKSA
-729 SSVLVTPQLEIPEG
+729 VLVTPELEIPEK
-743 SEVSMWVKSG
+743 SELSLYVRSG
-753 YASASS
+753 YSS
-759 ADDSLIVYINA
+759 SSTADDSLIVYINA

-784 ELTSGYQFFRFSLE
+784 ELTLDYQFFRFSLE

-810 YSHGSVLVDNIL
+810 YNYGSVLVDNIL

-856 QWQIVVAN
+856 QWQIVAVN
-864 NSQSVYRE
+864 NSQTVYFE
-872 ETVDE
+872 ETVDDT
-877 PSYAL
+877 PSFTL
-882 DDLEPATT
+882 EGLEPATT

-914 IFTTICEPADYTAA
+914 IFTTICEPADHTAA
-928 APGDTLLFT
+928 APGDTLLYT

-944 NEAFSPDESAYWD
+944 NEAFSPDEEAYWD

-972 SGYIWQVQQSS
+972 SGYIWQIQQSS

-1040 TASLEGATRV
+1040 TASLEGATRI

-1107 AEITGIATTSAK
+1107 AEITDIATTSAK
-1119 LAWKKAY
+1119 LAWKKAH

-1182 DGQLSFTTECEVIT
+1182 EGQLSFTTECEVIT
-1196 AFPWREGFENMPTGS
+1196 AFPWREGFESMPTGS

-1235 AYSYTPSSYGYN
+1235 AYSYSPSSWYTK
-1247 PPKAYH
+1247 KAYH
-1253 TGSQGMVMALTSG
+1253 TGSQGMVMALTFGS
-1266 RDAAAYALLPDME
+1266 DAAAYALLPDME

-1310 STWKTIDSY
+1310 STWKTIASY
-1319 TPQKNDTWEEIKV
+1319 TPATSDTWEEIKV

-1359 IDDIKVREVPVC
+1359 IDDITIREVPVC

-1385 ATTATVAW
+1385 ATSATVAW

-1470 VGFEEE
+1470 IGFEEE
-1476 EGYKASTSADEIVM
+1476 EGYWYESSTVYTM
-1490 PNCVVSEKLGENNY
+1490 PKCVVSEVCQGASNTRMIPSNA
-1504 TLVPYN
+1504 N
-1510 SAISNVRTG
+1510 STG
-1519 KQCLFI
+1519 VH
-1525 NGYNDSGYTP
+1525 SGSQYLYMYGA
-1535 KRISSFAFPEMIFPE
+1535 RSSSYYYRSSFAFPEMVIPE
-1550 GEQYEFVIWSRAQAS
+1550 AEAYELAIWSRINTVS
-1565 SYATNVNKDSV
+1565 NKWYPDSV

-1583 KQSLDGAVKIGS
+1583 KQSLDGAVKIGA
-1595 FKPAYNY
+1595 FLPTTTY
-1602 TQHCITIPQTG
+1602 TQYKFTLPAAG
-1613 KQYIIIKVWARNMWF
+1613 SQYVILKAWANQGQIF

-1646 RVSATGLDT
+1646 RVSAVGLDT
-1655 ARIVW
+1655 ARIAW
-1660 DTRNDGASYRV
+1660 DTNNDGASYRV
-1671 TIKQGENVLYNGLVN
+1671 TVLQGTNTLYNGMVN

-1692 RNLNPSSMYNNLQ
+1692 RNLNASSMYNDLKVS
-1705 TTIVTV
+1705 IVTV
-1711 CTDGEESADVY
+1711 CTDGEESADIY
-1722 TGTLSF
+1722 MGTLSF
-1728 TTECGTITNFP
+1728 ATECGTITNFP
-1739 WIEDFEGY
+1739 WVEDFEGF
-1747 ESNGTRNGV
+1747 EKGT
-1756 PFVHPCWINEH
+1756 FSHPCWVNEH
-1767 ASGSGTELFGIST
+1767 VSGSGNKLFAID
-1780 MKSNATK
+1780 SNRDGNQTK
-1787 NLVAPDNT
+1787 CVQLQDQS
-1795 ATTYTRLTLPTM
+1795 ATTYTRLVLPAM
-1807 DIPTAEGYD
+1807 DIPEAGAYD
-1816 FSMDIYRENS
+1816 FYLDVDRQS
-1826 GKATEGVYVIAGTD
+1826 GSSKPTEGVYIIAGTD
-1840 TLGFVARN
+1840 TLGFVPRQIGVN
-1848 YSVAGLNVPAESS
+1848 GINVPKETEQG
-1861 AYVWYTYS
+1861 WYTYK
-1869 FTLPKAGVQNI
+1869 FTIPNAGVQNI
-1880 VILGRSEHGYS
+1880 TILGRSEYGS
-1891 IFMDNFAV
+1891 ATNMDNFAV

-1925 GQVYILRNGII
+1925 GQVYIFRNGII

>member
-41 SWQFANATTNQWVI
+41 SWQFANATVNKWCI
-55 GAAAPKTGAKS
+55 GAAANHGGSNA
-66 LYISDDNGTSNS
+66 LYISNDRGNTYAYNVSERTTSL
-78 YNINQSTSSFAYR
+78 AYR
-91 TFHFDAVDY
+91 TFHFDAWDY
-100 VVSFD
+100 NIAFD
-105 WIGRCE
+105 WSGECE
-111 STWDAMQILVVPA
+111 STWDGMQILLVPS
-124 SVSLTGK
+124 SVSLGSLGADNNNITFGSISGFTIK
-131 DANSVTIGT
+131 TIDADI
-140 LSAVGRG
+140 AK
-147 TADAAIISAGYYRL
+147 AGYVRL
-161 HCSTPHTSSNPWL
+161 NCSNP
-174 FSEKTAWQSET
+174 FSTAYKWIFTGSSSWKSES
-185 QTLSIAEAGDYNV
+185 QEISIPSAGDYNLV
-198 VLLFQNDGSG
+198 FIFQCDNG
-208 GNAPSIT
+208 GGKSAPAI
-215 VDNLSIQKKA
+215 DNIFVSKKA
-225 CVDLSGVS
+225 CVDM
-233 VSNIECD
+233 
-240 AATIAWTAA
+240 AAPVVTEITNNSAKVTWTAA
-249 DAATG
+249 TG
-254 YEYVVIP
+254 VLGYDYIVIP
-261 STDALDET
+261 ASGSLDESKA
-269 QATSTTAATATITN
+269 Q
-283 LSFYTDYT
+283 
-291 AYARAVCADGNGA
+291 
-304 WAKTTFRTQ
+304 RTVLTEIS
-313 KACADLSGLTT
+313 ASGL
-324 SAISSD
+324 SA
-330 AVTLLWNVTDNAI
+330 
-343 SYDYVVLLATAAL
+343 
-356 DENTQTQNTTSLTE
+356 
-370 TISGLLPNTDYTAYV
+370 NTDYVAYV
-385 RAVCAKGAGEWTT
+385 RAVCEDGAGAWARAT
-398 VNFHTDCAPLAI
+398 FHTDCAPLAI
-410 PFSENFDGTMPSGSN
+410 PFSENFDGTMPEGDY

-434 TTSPSYIRVEDD
+434 NYGNYPYVYEYTSNA
-446 GYSAHSGDYDLYFWG
+446 YSGAYSMIFSG
-461 GSSYSEQIAVL
+461 GSSSSENYAVL
-472 PVLTADVNLLQISL
+472 PSFNVAANQLMVSF
-486 YYRNYY
+486 YYK
-492 ANNQNSKYPY
+492 NSYVEAGY
-502 FIVGAMSDPA
+502 GHLIVGVMSDPA

-518 ASDTLPQKTSWAQ
+518 AIDTLEQKSAYTL
-531 AKVYLSDM
+531 AKVYLNDA
-539 PDTHKYIAI
+539 PATHNYIAV
-548 KYAGGTLNTY
+548 KYGFSSKTY
-558 GYIDDITV
+558 GNAYIDDITV
-566 NYLPACVPAK
+566 DYLPACVPAK
-576 NIHIGETTTTSAEI
+576 NIHVASATQTSVTI

-599 DWIVKYVAVG
+599 QWSVKYVQSG
-609 ETDTVTSNVSGT
+609 ETDTVTTQVNGT
-621 PSLTISGLKHS
+621 PSLTINGLKHS
-632 TSYSYFVTVQSNCGS
+632 TSYSYKVSVQSDCGNGD
-647 EKAEVTKATLSF
+647 KAEVATTTLSF
-659 ATECAVFT
+659 ATECALLT

-678 TYRNDQSFLDI
+678 QYSDKQNFADV
-689 PCWNTFVGKG
+689 PCWNTFAGKN
-699 STTTTWKVQS
+699 SPANTWAVQS
-709 GTAYKGAMAAYL
+709 GDAYQSAMAAYL
-721 NNLYDNSR
+721 NNLSDNAKSA
-729 SSVLVTPQLEIPEG
+729 VLVTPELEIPEK
-743 SEVSMWVKSG
+743 SELSLYVKSG
-753 YASASS
+753 YSSSSS
-759 ADDSLIVYINA
+759 ANDSLIVYINA
-770 NPTLEGATRLGKIT
+770 NPSLEGATRVGKIT
-784 ELTSGYQFFRFSLE
+784 ELTSDYQFFRFSLE

-810 YSHGSVLVDNIL
+810 YNYNSVLVDNIL

-832 TKLLLGDVAARQA
+832 TKLVLGDVAARQA

-856 QWQIVVAN
+856 QWQIVAVN
-864 NSQSVYRE
+864 NSQTHYFDP
-872 ETVDE
+872 TVDDT
-877 PSYAL
+877 PSFTL
-882 DDLEPATT
+882 DGLEPATT

-899 VCDNVPSVEA
+899 VCDDVPSVEA

-914 IFTTICEPADYTAA
+914 IFTTICEPADHIAA

-944 NEAFSPDESAYWD
+944 NEAFSPDEAAYWD

-972 SGYIWQVQQSS
+972 SGNIWQVQQSS
-983 YRAHSGNQYLTIPN
+983 YRAHSGDQYLTIPN

-1014 SAGQEIGLN
+1014 SAGQEIGLD

-1107 AEITGIATTSAK
+1107 AEITDIATTSAK
-1119 LAWKKAY
+1119 LAWKQAH

-1147 TTPSVLLENLTP
+1147 TTPSVLIENLMP

-1182 DGQLSFTTECEVIT
+1182 DGQLSFTTECEVIS
-1196 AFPWREGFENMPTGS
+1196 AFPWREGFESMPTGS

-1235 AYSYTPSSYGYN
+1235 AYSYSPSSWYTK
-1247 PPKAYH
+1247 KAYH

-1266 RDAAAYALLPDME
+1266 RDAAAYALLPDIE

-1293 ETSKKLEVGYLT
+1293 ETSNKLEVGYLT

-1310 STWKTIDSY
+1310 STWETIASY
-1319 TPQKNDTWEEIKV
+1319 TPATSDTWEEIKV
-1332 TLDVPEDVVNPHFGF
+1332 TLDVPEDVMNPHFGF

-1393 AGLAD
+1393 SGLAD

-1411 TKQVTDTFCVLD
+1411 TKQTTDTFCVLD

-1476 EGYKASTSADEIVM
+1476 EGYWYESSTVYTM
-1490 PNCVVSEKLGENNY
+1490 PKCVVSEVCQGASD
-1504 TLVPYN
+1504 TRMIPSHAN
-1510 SAISNVRTG
+1510 STG
-1519 KQCLFI
+1519 VH
-1525 NGYNDSGYTP
+1525 SGSQYLHMYGAYSSSYYY
-1535 KRISSFAFPEMIFPE
+1535 RSSFAFPEMIIPE
-1550 GEQYEFVIWSRAQAS
+1550 AEAYELAIWSRINS
-1565 SYATNVNKDSV
+1565 NNKPSYPDSV

-1583 KQSLDGAVKIGS
+1583 KQSLDGAVKIGA
-1595 FKPAYNY
+1595 FLPTTTY
-1602 TQHCITIPQTG
+1602 TQYKFTLPAAG
-1613 KQYIIIKVWARNMWF
+1613 SQYVILKAWANQGQIF

-1646 RVSATGLDT
+1646 RVSAVGLDT
-1655 ARIVW
+1655 ARIAW
-1660 DTRNDGASYRV
+1660 DTNNDGASYRV
-1671 TIKQGENVLYNGLVN
+1671 TVLQGTNTLYNGMVN

-1692 RNLNPSSMYNNLQ
+1692 RNLNASSMYNNLQ

-1711 CTDGEESADVY
+1711 CTDGEESADIY

-1728 TTECGTITNFP
+1728 ATECGTITNFP
-1739 WIEDFEGY
+1739 WVEDFEGF
-1747 ESNGTRNGV
+1747 EKGT
-1756 PFVHPCWINEH
+1756 FSHPCWVNGH
-1767 ASGSGTELFGIST
+1767 VSGSGNKLFAID
-1780 MKSNATK
+1780 SNRDGNQTK
-1787 NLVAPDNT
+1787 CVQLQDQS
-1795 ATTYTRLTLPTM
+1795 ATTYTRLVLPAM
-1807 DIPTAEGYD
+1807 DIPEAGAYD
-1816 FSMDIYRENS
+1816 FYLDVDRHS
-1826 GKATEGVYVIAGTD
+1826 GSNKPTEGVYIIAGTD
-1840 TLGFVARN
+1840 TLGFVPRQIEGN
-1848 YSVAGLNVPAESS
+1848 GINVPKETERG
-1861 AYVWYTYS
+1861 WYTYK
-1869 FTLPKAGVQNI
+1869 FTIPNVGVQNI
-1880 VILGRSEHGYS
+1880 TILGRSEFGS
-1891 IFMDNFAV
+1891 ATNMDNFTV
-1899 KANGKVPTALP
+1899 KANVKVPTALP

-1917 LAIKFISN
+1917 LAIKFIRN

>member
-131 DANSVTIGT
+131 DANSVTIGA
-140 LSAVGRG
+140 LSDVGRG

-161 HCSTPHTSSNPWL
+161 HCSTPYNTSSNPWL
-174 FSEKTAWQSET
+174 FSEKTTWQSET

-198 VLLFQNDGSG
+198 VLLFQNDGRG

-330 AVTLLWNVTDNAI
+330 AVTLSWNATDNAI

-370 TISGLLPNTDYTAYV
+370 TISGLASNTEYTAYV

-548 KYAGGTLNTY
+548 KYAGGTSNTY

-678 TYRNDQSFLDI
+678 TYRNDQSFSDI

-709 GTAYKGAMAAYL
+709 GTAYEGAMAAYL
-721 NNLYDNSR
+721 NNLSDNAKSA
-729 SSVLVTPQLEIPEG
+729 VLVTPELEIPEK
-743 SEVSMWVKSG
+743 SELSLYVRSG
-753 YASASS
+753 YSS
-759 ADDSLIVYINA
+759 SQTADDSLIVYINA

-784 ELTSGYQFFRFSLE
+784 ELTSDYQFFRFSLE

-810 YSHGSVLVDNIL
+810 YNYGSVLVDNIL

-832 TKLLLGDVAARQA
+832 TKLVLGDVAARQA

-856 QWQIVVAN
+856 QWQLVVAN

-877 PSYAL
+877 PSFTL
-882 DDLEPATT
+882 EELEPATT
-890 DTFNITINS
+890 DTFSITINS
-899 VCDNVPSVEA
+899 LCSEVPSVEA
-909 LKGTL
+909 LTGTL
-914 IFTTICEPADYTAA
+914 VFTTICEPADYTTA

-944 NEAFSPDESAYWD
+944 NESFSPDESAYWD
-957 ADKHICWTNERVGGS
+957 ENLHICWTNERVGGS
-972 SGYIWQVQQSS
+972 SGNIWQVQQSS

-1107 AEITGIATTSAK
+1107 AEITDIATTSAK
-1119 LAWKKAY
+1119 LAWKKAH

-1168 IAAVCDGAEAAEKY
+1168 IAAVCDGVEAAEKY

-1196 AFPWREGFENMPTGS
+1196 AFPWREGFESMPTGS

-1221 ILDANQGGNASVFV
+1221 ILDANQGGYASVFV
-1235 AYSYTPSSYGYN
+1235 AYSYSPSWYTK
-1247 PPKAYH
+1247 KAYH

-1266 RDAAAYALLPDME
+1266 SDAAAYALLPDME

-1310 STWKTIDSY
+1310 STWKTIASY
-1319 TPQKNDTWEEIKV
+1319 TPATSDTWEEIKV

-1359 IDDIKVREVPVC
+1359 IDDITIREVPVC

-1385 ATTATVAW
+1385 ATSATVAW

-1476 EGYKASTSADEIVM
+1476 EGYWYESSTVYTM
-1490 PNCVVSEKLGENNY
+1490 PKCVVSEVCQGASNTRMIPSNA
-1504 TLVPYN
+1504 N
-1510 SAISNVRTG
+1510 STG
-1519 KQCLFI
+1519 VH
-1525 NGYNDSGYTP
+1525 SGSQYLYMYGA
-1535 KRISSFAFPEMIFPE
+1535 RSSSYYYRSSFAFPEMVIPE
-1550 GEQYEFVIWSRAQAS
+1550 AEAYELAIWSRIN
-1565 SYATNVNKDSV
+1565 TVNNIWYPDSV

-1583 KQSLDGAVKIGS
+1583 KQSLDGAVKIGA
-1595 FKPAYNY
+1595 FLPTTTY
-1602 TQHCITIPQTG
+1602 TQYKFTLPAAG
-1613 KQYIIIKVWARNMWF
+1613 SQYVILKAWANQGQIF

-1646 RVSATGLDT
+1646 RVSAVGLDT
-1655 ARIVW
+1655 ARIAW
-1660 DTRNDGASYRV
+1660 DTNNDGASYRV
-1671 TIKQGENVLYNGLVN
+1671 TVLQGTNTLYNGMVN

-1692 RNLNPSSMYNNLQ
+1692 RNLNASSMYNDLKV
-1705 TTIVTV
+1705 TIVTV
-1711 CTDGEESADVY
+1711 CTDGEESADIY
-1722 TGTLSF
+1722 RGTLSF
-1728 TTECGTITNFP
+1728 ATECGTITNFP
-1739 WIEDFEGY
+1739 WIEDFEGF
-1747 ESNGTRNGV
+1747 EKGT
-1756 PFVHPCWINEH
+1756 FSHPCWINEH
-1767 ASGSGTELFGIST
+1767 VSGSGNKLFAID
-1780 MKSNATK
+1780 SNRDGNQTK
-1787 NLVAPDNT
+1787 CVQLQDQS
-1795 ATTYTRLTLPTM
+1795 ATTYTRLVLPAM
-1807 DIPTAEGYD
+1807 DIPEAGAYD
-1816 FSMDIYRENS
+1816 FYLDVDRQS
-1826 GKATEGVYVIAGTD
+1826 GSSKPTEGVYIIAGTD
-1840 TLGFVARN
+1840 TLGFVPRQIGVN
-1848 YSVAGLNVPAESS
+1848 GINVPKETEQG
-1861 AYVWYTYS
+1861 WYTYK
-1869 FTLPKAGVQNI
+1869 FTIPNVGVQNI
-1880 VILGRSEHGYS
+1880 TILGRSEFGS
-1891 IFMDNFAV
+1891 ATNMDNFAV

-1910 ATGAATD
+1910 ATGADTD
-1917 LAIKFISN
+1917 LAIKFIRN

>member
-26 SLPYSTGFEDATDNA
+26 SLPYSTGFEDAIDNA
-41 SWQFANATTNQWVI
+41 SWQFANATVNQWCV
-55 GAAAPKTGAKS
+55 GAAANHGGSNA
-66 LYISDDNGTSNS
+66 LYISNDGGTTNKYTDNKKT
-78 YNINQSTSSFAYR
+78 TSFAYR
-91 TFHFDAVDY
+91 TFHFEAYDY
-100 VVSFD
+100 NLSFD
-105 WIGRCE
+105 WLGQGE
-111 STWDAMQILVVPA
+111 DKYDGMQVLILP
-124 SVSLTGK
+124 SDVSLEGADNTTLKLG
-131 DANSVTIGT
+131 NISGFTIT
-140 LSAVGRG
+140 TTKSQIE
-147 TADAAIISAGYYRL
+147 TAGYIRFHAAAPYNTSYPWIY
-161 HCSTPHTSSNPWL
+161 CKTSSWI
-174 FSEKTAWQSET
+174 TET
-185 QTLSIAEAGDYNV
+185 VGFTISQEGDYNLV
-198 VLLFQNDGSG
+198 FIWENDGSG
-208 GNAPSIT
+208 GVATPSAS
-215 VDNLSIQKKA
+215 VDNIFVSKKA
-225 CVDLSGVS
+225 CVDMAAPVVTEITNNSAKVTWTAATGVLGYDYIVIPASGSLDESKAQRTALTEISASGLSANTDYVAYVRAVCEDGAGAWARATFHTDCAEQSVPYTETFEGTMPAGDYVMPYCWNRIAYGNNPHVGVDDGGWSTSAHKGNGYLNFYGSNNEQIAILPTLAVNANQLQVSFYYRNGSKDYTNYGTTYKYPKFVVGVMSDPADAKTFVTVDTLPQETSYTLAKIYLNNVPATHNYIAIKFVGTTYSSSSGYVDDIS
-233 VSNIECD
+233 VDYLPTCLPVKDIHVEATTQTS
-240 AATIAWTAA
+240 ATIAWTA
-249 DAATG
+249 G
-254 YEYVVIP
+254 G
-261 STDALDET
+261 DET
-269 QATSTTAATATITN
+269 QWS
-283 LSFYTDYT
+283 
-291 AYARAVCADGNGA
+291 
-304 WAKTTFRTQ
+304 
-313 KACADLSGLTT
+313 
-324 SAISSD
+324 
-330 AVTLLWNVTDNAI
+330 
-343 SYDYVVLLATAAL
+343 
-356 DENTQTQNTTSLTE
+356 
-370 TISGLLPNTDYTAYV
+370 
-385 RAVCAKGAGEWTT
+385 
-398 VNFHTDCAPLAI
+398 
-410 PFSENFDGTMPSGSN
+410 
-425 VVPYCWNKI
+425 
-434 TTSPSYIRVEDD
+434 
-446 GYSAHSGDYDLYFWG
+446 
-461 GSSYSEQIAVL
+461 
-472 PVLTADVNLLQISL
+472 
-486 YYRNYY
+486 
-492 ANNQNSKYPY
+492 
-502 FIVGAMSDPA
+502 
-512 DKTTFV
+512 
-518 ASDTLPQKTSWAQ
+518 
-531 AKVYLSDM
+531 
-539 PDTHKYIAI
+539 
-548 KYAGGTLNTY
+548 
-558 GYIDDITV
+558 
-566 NYLPACVPAK
+566 
-576 NIHIGETTTTSAEI
+576 
-590 AWKAGKDET
+590 
-599 DWIVKYVAVG
+599 VKYVQSG
-609 ETDTVTSNVSGT
+609 ETDTVTTQVNGT
-621 PSLTISGLKHS
+621 PSLTINGLKHS
-632 TSYSYFVTVQSNCGS
+632 TSYSYKVSVQSDCGNGD
-647 EKAEVTKATLSF
+647 KAEVATTTLSF
-659 ATECAVFT
+659 ATECALLT

-678 TYRNDQSFLDI
+678 QYSDKQNFADV
-689 PCWNTFVGKG
+689 PCWNTFAGKNNPAN
-699 STTTTWKVQS
+699 TWAVQS
-709 GTAYKGAMAAYL
+709 GDAYEGAMAAYL
-721 NNLYDNSR
+721 NNLSDNAKSA
-729 SSVLVTPQLEIPEG
+729 VLVTPELEIPEK
-743 SEVSMWVKSG
+743 SELSLYVRSG
-753 YASASS
+753 YSS
-759 ADDSLIVYINA
+759 SQTADDSLIVYIDA
-770 NPTLEGATRLGKIT
+770 NPTLEGATRVGKIT
-784 ELTSGYQFFRFSLE
+784 DLTSGYQFFRFSLE

-810 YSHGSVLVDNIL
+810 YNHGSVLVDNIL

-856 QWQIVVAN
+856 QWQIVAVN
-864 NSQSVYRE
+864 NSQTVYFE
-872 ETVDE
+872 ETVDDT
-877 PSYAL
+877 PSFTL
-882 DDLEPATT
+882 DGLEPATT

-914 IFTTICEPADYTAA
+914 IFTTICEPADHTAA

-944 NEAFSPDESAYWD
+944 NEAFSPDEAAYWD

-972 SGYIWQVQQSS
+972 SGNIWQVQQSS
-983 YRAHSGNQYLTIPN
+983 YRAHSGDQYLTIPN

-1014 SAGQEIGLN
+1014 SAGQEIGLD

-1040 TASLEGATRV
+1040 TASLEGATRI

-1107 AEITGIATTSAK
+1107 AEITDIATTSAK

-1182 DGQLSFTTECEVIT
+1182 DGQLSFTTECEVIS
-1196 AFPWREGFENMPTGS
+1196 AFPWREGFENMPIGS

-1235 AYSYTPSSYGYN
+1235 AYSYSPSQYITR
-1247 PPKAYH
+1247 KAYH
-1253 TGSQGMVMALTSG
+1253 TGSHGMVMALTSG
-1266 RDAAAYALLPDME
+1266 SDAAAYALLPDME

-1310 STWKTIDSY
+1310 STWKTIASY
-1319 TPQKNDTWEEIKV
+1319 TSQKNDTWEEIKV

-1371 DMATDLHVIDSLST
+1371 DMAADLHVIDSLST

-1393 AGLAD
+1393 SGLAD

-1476 EGYKASTSADEIVM
+1476 DGYKASTSADEIVM
-1490 PNCVVSEKLGENNY
+1490 PNCVVSEKLGESNY

-1550 GEQYEFVIWSRAQAS
+1550 GEQYEFVVWSRAQAS
-1565 SYATNVNKDSV
+1565 SYATNVNNDSV

-1711 CTDGEESADVY
+1711 CTDGEESADIY
-1722 TGTLSF
+1722 TGTISF
-1728 TTECGTITNFP
+1728 ATECGVVTEFP
-1739 WIEDFEGY
+1739 WVEDFEGY
-1747 ESNGTRNGV
+1747 ESNNTKDGLE
-1756 PFVHPCWINEH
+1756 FVHPCWLNEH
-1767 ASGSGTELFGIST
+1767 IEGPGNKLFAISH
-1780 MKSNATK
+1780 KLGATH
-1787 NLVAPDNT
+1787 NLVAPDNK

-1807 DIPTAEGYD
+1807 DIPEAGGYD
-1816 FSMDIYRENS
+1816 FSMDIYRESS
-1826 GKATEGVYVIAGTD
+1826 GAETEGVFVIVGTD
-1840 TLGFVARN
+1840 TLGFVARK
-1848 YSVAGLNVPAESS
+1848 YSVAGLNIPAEDS
-1861 AYVWYTYS
+1861 YNKWFHYT

-1880 VILGRSEHGYS
+1880 VILGRAEYGYA
-1891 IFMDNFAV
+1891 IYMDNFAV

-1910 ATGAATD
+1910 ATGADTD
-1917 LAIKFISN
+1917 LAIKFIRN

>member
-41 SWQFANATTNQWVI
+41 SWQFANATTNQWCI
-55 GAAAPKTGAKS
+55 GAAANHGGSNA
-66 LYISDDNGTSNS
+66 LYISNDGGNTYAYNVSERTTSL
-78 YNINQSTSSFAYR
+78 AYR
-91 TFHFDAVDY
+91 TFHFDAWDY
-100 VVSFD
+100 NIAFD
-105 WIGRCE
+105 WSGECE
-111 STWDAMQILVVPA
+111 STWDGMQILLVPS
-124 SVSLTGK
+124 SVSLGSLGADNNNITFGSINGFTIK
-131 DANSVTIGT
+131 TTDADI
-140 LSAVGRG
+140 AK
-147 TADAAIISAGYYRL
+147 AGYVRL
-161 HCSTPHTSSNPWL
+161 NCSNP
-174 FSEKTAWQSET
+174 FSTAYKWIFTGSSSWKSES
-185 QTLSIAEAGDYNV
+185 QEISIPSAGDYNLV
-198 VLLFQNDGSG
+198 FIFQCDNG
-208 GNAPSIT
+208 GGKSAPAI
-215 VDNLSIQKKA
+215 DNIFVSKKA
-225 CVDLSGVS
+225 CVDM
-233 VSNIECD
+233 
-240 AATIAWTAA
+240 AAPVVAKITNNSAKVTWTAA
-249 DAATG
+249 TG
-254 YEYVVIP
+254 VLGYDYIVIP
-261 STDALDET
+261 ASGSLDESKA
-269 QATSTTAATATITN
+269 QRTTLTEISATA
-283 LSFYTDYT
+283 LS
-291 AYARAVCADGNGA
+291 A
-304 WAKTTFRTQ
+304 
-313 KACADLSGLTT
+313 
-324 SAISSD
+324 
-330 AVTLLWNVTDNAI
+330 
-343 SYDYVVLLATAAL
+343 
-356 DENTQTQNTTSLTE
+356 
-370 TISGLLPNTDYTAYV
+370 NTDYVAYV
-385 RAVCAKGAGEWTT
+385 RAVCEDGAGAWARAT
-398 VNFHTDCAPLAI
+398 FHTDCAEQSVPYTET
-410 PFSENFDGTMPSGSN
+410 FEGTMPAGN
-425 VVPYCWNKI
+425 YVMPYCWSKVGY
-434 TTSPSYIRVEDD
+434 SDYPYVYSSS
-446 GYSAHSGDYDLYFWG
+446 YSAHNGTHSLYFLGG
-461 GSSYSEQIAVL
+461 GSSSEQIAVL
-472 PVLTADVNLLQISL
+472 PPFTADANQLMVSL
-486 YYRNYY
+486 YYKNYY
-492 ANNQNSKYPY
+492 YDGQYNNDSKYPY
-502 FIVGAMSDPA
+502 FIIGAMSDPA

-518 ASDTLPQKTSWAQ
+518 ASDTLPQNTSWAQ
-531 AKVYLSDM
+531 AKVYLSDI

-548 KYAGGTLNTY
+548 KYAGGTSSTY

-566 NYLPACVPAK
+566 DYLPTCVPAK
-576 NIHIGETTTTSAEI
+576 NIGVNATTQTSATI
-590 AWKAGKDET
+590 VWKVGKDET

-609 ETDTVTSNVSGT
+609 ETDTVTSNVSAT

-678 TYRNDQSFLDI
+678 TYRNDQSFSDI
-689 PCWNTFVGKG
+689 PCWNTFVGNG
-699 STTTTWKVQS
+699 TTYTWKVQS
-709 GTAYKGAMAAYL
+709 GSAYKGAMAAYL

-729 SSVLVTPQLEIPEG
+729 SSVLVTPQLEIPG
-743 SEVSMWVKSG
+743 GAEVSMWVKSG

-810 YSHGSVLVDNIL
+810 YNDGSVLVDNIL

-1060 VHYEFDPIQTLE
+1060 VHYEFDAILTLE

-1107 AEITGIATTSAK
+1107 AEITDIATTSAK

-1168 IAAVCDGAEAAEKY
+1168 IAAVCDGVEAAEKY
-1182 DGQLSFTTECEVIT
+1182 DGQLSFTTECEVIS
-1196 AFPWREGFENMPTGS
+1196 ALPWREGFESMPTGS

-1221 ILDANQGGNASVFV
+1221 ILDANQGKGVV
-1235 AYSYTPSSYGYN
+1235 YVTTSS
-1247 PPKAYH
+1247 AYH
-1253 TGSQGMVMALTSG
+1253 TGSKGLAMSFVNGSYAT
-1266 RDAAAYALLPDME
+1266 DVYALLPEME

-1287 FWYKLY
+1287 FWYKLENY
-1293 ETSKKLEVGYLT
+1293 YNATMEVGYLT
-1305 DPADK
+1305 DPNDK
-1310 STWKTIDSY
+1310 TTWKAIASY
-1319 TPQKNDTWEEIKV
+1319 TPASSRVWEEVKV
-1332 TLDVPEDVVNPHFGF
+1332 VLEVPEDVTDPHFGF
-1347 RFAASYSNTAAY
+1347 HYHLKSGSYTSYSAY
-1359 IDDIKVREVPVC
+1359 LDDITIREVPVC
-1371 DMATDLHVIDSLST
+1371 DMATDLHLIDSLST

-1433 EVSVVARCAAGEA
+1433 EVSVVARCVAGEA

-1476 EGYKASTSADEIVM
+1476 DGYQYISQYNGTM
-1490 PNCVVSEKLGENNY
+1490 PKCVVSEKFG
-1504 TLVPYN
+1504 TTSQRLVPFN
-1510 SAISNVRTG
+1510 TDKTMAHTG
-1519 KQCLFI
+1519 AQYLSLF
-1525 NGYNDSGYTP
+1525 GYY
-1535 KRISSFAFPEMIFPE
+1535 KYSSYSSQDNPGKSWFAFPEMIIPE
-1550 GEQYEFVIWSRAQAS
+1550 SNAYEFAIWSRIKEVNYS
-1565 SYATNVNKDSV
+1565 SRVDSV
-1576 EVFYNTE
+1576 EVYYNTE
-1583 KQSLDGAVKIGS
+1583 KQSLDGAVKIGVFRPTTTYAQYKCS
-1595 FKPAYNY
+1595 LPAA
-1602 TQHCITIPQTG
+1602 G
-1613 KQYIIIKVWARNMWF
+1613 SQYIIIKAWALQTQLYL
-1628 FDDASFRKIPTCF
+1628 DDASFRKIPTCF

-1711 CTDGEESADVY
+1711 CTDGEESADIY
-1722 TGTLSF
+1722 TGTISF
-1728 TTECGTITNFP
+1728 ATECGTITNFP

-1747 ESNGTRNGV
+1747 ESNGTKNGV
-1756 PFVHPCWINEH
+1756 PFIHPCWINEH

-1891 IFMDNFAV
+1891 IFMDNFTV

-1941 QRVEVLK
+1941 QRVEMLK

>member
-26 SLPYSTGFEDATDNA
+26 SLPYSTGFEDAIDNA
-41 SWQFANATTNQWVI
+41 SWQFANATVNKWCV
-55 GAAAPKTGAKS
+55 GAAANHGGSNA
-66 LYISDDNGTSNS
+66 LYISNDGGTTNKYTDNKKT
-78 YNINQSTSSFAYR
+78 TSFAYR
-91 TFHFDAVDY
+91 TFHFEAYDY
-100 VVSFD
+100 NLSFD
-105 WIGRCE
+105 WLGQGE
-111 STWDAMQILVVPA
+111 DKYDGMQVLILP
-124 SVSLTGK
+124 SDVSLEGVDNTTLKLG
-131 DANSVTIGT
+131 NISGFTIT
-140 LSAVGRG
+140 TTKSQIE
-147 TADAAIISAGYYRL
+147 TAGYIRFHAADPYNTGYPWIY
-161 HCSTPHTSSNPWL
+161 CKTSSWI
-174 FSEKTAWQSET
+174 TET
-185 QTLSIAEAGDYNV
+185 VGFTISQEGDYNLV
-198 VLLFQNDGSG
+198 FIWENDGSG
-208 GNAPSIT
+208 GVATPSAS
-215 VDNLSIQKKA
+215 VDNIFVSKKA
-225 CVDLSGVS
+225 CVDMAAPVVTEITNNSAKVTWTAATGVLGYDYLVLPASASIDESQAQRTALTEISATALSANTDYVAYVRAVCSDGAGAWARATFHTDCAEQSVPYTETFEGTMPAGNNVMPYCWNRIAYGDNPHVGVDDGGWSTSAHKGNGYLNFYGSNSEQIAILPTLAVNANQLQVSFYYRNGSKDYTNYGTTYKYPKFVVGVMSDPADAKTFVTVDTLAQETSYTLAKVYLNGVPATHNYIAIKFVGTTYSSSNGYVDDIS
-233 VSNIECD
+233 VDYLPTCLPAKDIHVEATTQTS
-240 AATIAWTAA
+240 ATIAWTA
-249 DAATG
+249 G
-254 YEYVVIP
+254 G
-261 STDALDET
+261 DET
-269 QATSTTAATATITN
+269 QWS
-283 LSFYTDYT
+283 
-291 AYARAVCADGNGA
+291 
-304 WAKTTFRTQ
+304 
-313 KACADLSGLTT
+313 
-324 SAISSD
+324 
-330 AVTLLWNVTDNAI
+330 
-343 SYDYVVLLATAAL
+343 
-356 DENTQTQNTTSLTE
+356 
-370 TISGLLPNTDYTAYV
+370 
-385 RAVCAKGAGEWTT
+385 
-398 VNFHTDCAPLAI
+398 
-410 PFSENFDGTMPSGSN
+410 
-425 VVPYCWNKI
+425 
-434 TTSPSYIRVEDD
+434 
-446 GYSAHSGDYDLYFWG
+446 
-461 GSSYSEQIAVL
+461 
-472 PVLTADVNLLQISL
+472 
-486 YYRNYY
+486 
-492 ANNQNSKYPY
+492 
-502 FIVGAMSDPA
+502 
-512 DKTTFV
+512 
-518 ASDTLPQKTSWAQ
+518 
-531 AKVYLSDM
+531 
-539 PDTHKYIAI
+539 
-548 KYAGGTLNTY
+548 
-558 GYIDDITV
+558 
-566 NYLPACVPAK
+566 
-576 NIHIGETTTTSAEI
+576 
-590 AWKAGKDET
+590 
-599 DWIVKYVAVG
+599 VKYVQSG
-609 ETDTVTSNVSGT
+609 ETDTVTTQVNGT
-621 PSLTISGLKHS
+621 PSLTINGLKHS
-632 TSYSYFVTVQSNCGS
+632 TSYSYKVSVQSDCGNGD
-647 EKAEVTKATLSF
+647 KAEVATTTLSF
-659 ATECAVFT
+659 ATECALLT
-667 AVRDSILLDFE
+667 AVSDSILLDFE
-678 TYRNDQSFLDI
+678 QYSDKQNFADV
-689 PCWNTFVGKG
+689 PCWNTFAGKNNPAN
-699 STTTTWKVQS
+699 TWAVQS
-709 GTAYKGAMAAYL
+709 GDAYEGAMAAYL
-721 NNLYDNSR
+721 NNLSDNAKSA
-729 SSVLVTPQLEIPEG
+729 VLVTPELEIPEK
-743 SEVSMWVKSG
+743 SELSLYVRSG
-753 YASASS
+753 YSS
-759 ADDSLIVYINA
+759 SQTADDSLIVYINA
-770 NPTLEGATRLGKIT
+770 NPTLEGATRVGKIT
-784 ELTSGYQFFRFSLE
+784 DLTSGYQFFRFSLE

-810 YSHGSVLVDNIL
+810 YSYGSVLVDNIL

-832 TKLLLGDVAARQA
+832 TKLVLGDVAARQA

-856 QWQIVVAN
+856 QWQIVAVN
-864 NSQSVYRE
+864 NSQTVYRE
-872 ETVDE
+872 ETVDDT
-877 PSYAL
+877 PSFTL

-890 DTFNITINS
+890 DTFNITIKS

-914 IFTTICEPADYTAA
+914 IFTTICEPTNHTAA

-944 NEAFSPDESAYWD
+944 NEAFSPDEAAYWD

-972 SGYIWQVQQSS
+972 SGNIWQVQQSS
-983 YRAHSGNQYLTIPN
+983 YRAHSGDQYLTIPN

-1040 TASLEGATRV
+1040 TVSLEGATRI

-1107 AEITGIATTSAK
+1107 AEITDIATTSAK
-1119 LAWKKAY
+1119 LAWKRAH

-1147 TTPSVLLENLTP
+1147 TTPSVLIENLTP

-1168 IAAVCDGAEAAEKY
+1168 IAAVCDGVEAAEKY
-1182 DGQLSFTTECEVIT
+1182 DGQLSFTTECEVIST
-1196 AFPWREGFENMPTGS
+1196 FPWREGFESMPTGS

-1266 RDAAAYALLPDME
+1266 CDAAAYALLPDME

-1319 TPQKNDTWEEIKV
+1319 TPATSDTWEEIKV

-1347 RFAASYSNTAAY
+1347 RFAASYSSTAAY

-1490 PNCVVSEKLGENNY
+1490 PNCVVSEKLGESNY

-1550 GEQYEFVIWSRAQAS
+1550 GEQYEFVVWSRAQAS
-1565 SYATNVNKDSV
+1565 SYATNVNNDSV

-1595 FKPAYNY
+1595 FKPTYNY

-1655 ARIVW
+1655 ARIAW
-1660 DTRNDGASYRV
+1660 DTNNDGASYRV
-1671 TIKQGENVLYNGLVN
+1671 TLKQGSNTIYNDVVN

-1692 RNLNPSSMYNNLQ
+1692 RNLNASSMYNLSA
-1705 TTIVTV
+1705 TIVTI

-1728 TTECGTITNFP
+1728 ATKCGTITNFP

-1747 ESNGTRNGV
+1747 ESNNKKNGV

-1787 NLVAPDNT
+1787 NLVAPDNS
-1795 ATTYTRLTLPTM
+1795 ATTYTRLTLPMM

-1816 FSMDIYRENS
+1816 FSMDIYRDNS
-1826 GKATEGVYVIAGTD
+1826 GKTTEGVYVIAGTD

-1880 VILGRSEHGYS
+1880 VILGRAENGFAIY
-1891 IFMDNFAV
+1891 MDNFTV

-1917 LAIKFISN
+1917 LAIKFIRN

>member
-41 SWQFANATTNQWVI
+41 SWQFANATVNQWCI
-55 GAAAPKTGAKS
+55 GAAANHGGSNA
-66 LYISDDNGTSNS
+66 LYISNDGGTTYAYSAEYPNV
-78 YNINQSTSSFAYR
+78 YQTSFAYR
-91 TFHFDAVDY
+91 AFHFAKGDY
-100 VVSFD
+100 VISFD
-105 WIGRCE
+105 WQCE
-111 STWDAMQILVVPA
+111 GETASSYAPYDFMQVVLTPA
-124 SVSLTGK
+124 SIAIEGASSETGK
-131 DANSVTIGT
+131 LGS
-140 LSAVGRG
+140 
-147 TADAAIISAGYYRL
+147 ISSFGKNTKDTEIAGAGYIRANCANPYRAKYPYCF
-161 HCSTPHTSSNPWL
+161 HKQPTWL
-174 FSEKTAWQSET
+174 SGESFEV
-185 QTLSIAEAGDYNV
+185 SIDTEGDYYLV
-198 VLLFQNDGSG
+198 FSWHNDGG
-208 GNAPSIT
+208 VHNPPAA
-215 VDNLSIQKKA
+215 VDNLSISKKA
-225 CVDLSGVS
+225 CGDVKNIAVSSITSNSAILSWNV
-233 VSNIECD
+233 VEEAI
-240 AATIAWTAA
+240 
-249 DAATG
+249 G
-254 YEYVVIP
+254 YDYYVGN
-261 STDALDET
+261 TLDET
-269 QATSTTAATATITN
+269 KAQRVTAATATITG
-283 LSFYTDYT
+283 LS
-291 AYARAVCADGNGA
+291 
-304 WAKTTFRTQ
+304 
-313 KACADLSGLTT
+313 S
-324 SAISSD
+324 
-330 AVTLLWNVTDNAI
+330 
-343 SYDYVVLLATAAL
+343 
-356 DENTQTQNTTSLTE
+356 
-370 TISGLLPNTDYTAYV
+370 NTDYVAYV
-385 RAVCAKGAGEWTT
+385 RAVCSEGAGSWAQAT
-398 VNFHTDCAPLAI
+398 FRTDCAAMSVPYT
-410 PFSENFDGTMPSGSN
+410 EKFDGTMPEGDYA
-425 VVPYCWNKI
+425 VPYCWNQIKNGYY
-434 TTSPSYIRVEDD
+434 PYVYESYSDV
-446 GYSAHSGDYDLYFWG
+446 YSGKKSLIFSG
-461 GSSYSEQIAVL
+461 GSSSSENYAVL
-472 PVLTADVNLLQISL
+472 PSFNVAANQLMVSF
-486 YYRNYY
+486 YYK
-492 ANNQNSKYPY
+492 NSYVEAGY
-502 FIVGAMSDPA
+502 GHLIVGVMSDPA

-518 ASDTLPQKTSWAQ
+518 AIDTLEQKSAYTL
-531 AKVYLSDM
+531 AKVYLNDA
-539 PDTHKYIAI
+539 PATHNYIAV
-548 KYAGGTLNTY
+548 KYGFSSKTY
-558 GYIDDITV
+558 GNAYIDDITV
-566 NYLPACVPAK
+566 DYLPACVPAK
-576 NIHIGETTTTSAEI
+576 NIHVASATQTSATI

-599 DWIVKYVAVG
+599 DWSVKYVQLG
-609 ETDTVTSNVSGT
+609 ETDTVTTQVNGT
-621 PSLTISGLKHS
+621 PSLTINGLKHS
-632 TSYSYFVTVQSNCGS
+632 TSYLYKVSVQSDCGNGD
-647 EKAEVTKATLSF
+647 KAEVATTTLSF
-659 ATECAVFT
+659 ATECALLT
-667 AVRDSILLDFE
+667 AVSDSILLDFE
-678 TYRNDQSFLDI
+678 QYSDKQNFADV
-689 PCWNTFVGKG
+689 PCWNTFAGKN
-699 STTTTWKVQS
+699 SPANTWAVQS
-709 GTAYKGAMAAYL
+709 GSAYKGAMAAYL
-721 NNLYDNSR
+721 NNLSDNAKSA
-729 SSVLVTPQLEIPEG
+729 VLVTPELEIPEK
-743 SEVSMWVKSG
+743 SELSLYVRSG
-753 YASASS
+753 YSS
-759 ADDSLIVYINA
+759 SSTADDSLIVYINA

-784 ELTSGYQFFRFSLE
+784 ELTLDYQFFRFSLE

-810 YSHGSVLVDNIL
+810 YSYGSVLVDNIL

-856 QWQIVVAN
+856 QWQIVAVN
-864 NSQSVYRE
+864 NSQTVYFE
-872 ETVDE
+872 ETVDDT
-877 PSYAL
+877 PSFTL
-882 DDLEPATT
+882 DGLEPATT

-899 VCDNVPSVEA
+899 VCDDVPSVEA

-914 IFTTICEPADYTAA
+914 IFTTICEPADHTAA

-944 NEAFSPDESAYWD
+944 NEAFSPDEEAYWD
-957 ADKHICWTNERVGGS
+957 ANKHICWTNERVGGS
-972 SGYIWQVQQSS
+972 SGNIWQVQQSS

-1050 GCTGKLKSDY
+1050 GCTGKLRSDY

-1086 GDTYLDDIVVRM
+1086 GDTYLDDIVVRL

-1107 AEITGIATTSAK
+1107 AEITDIATTSAK
-1119 LAWKKAY
+1119 LVWKKAY

-1147 TTPSVLLENLTP
+1147 TTSSVLLENLTP

-1182 DGQLSFTTECEVIT
+1182 EGQLSFTTECEVIS
-1196 AFPWREGFENMPTGS
+1196 AFPWREGFESMSTGS

-1221 ILDANQGGNASVFV
+1221 ILDANQGKGVV
-1235 AYSYTPSSYGYN
+1235 YVTTSS
-1247 PPKAYH
+1247 AYH
-1253 TGSQGMVMALTSG
+1253 TGSKGLAMSFVNGSYAT
-1266 RDAAAYALLPDME
+1266 DVYALLPEME

-1287 FWYKLY
+1287 FWYKLENNY
-1293 ETSKKLEVGYLT
+1293 NATMEVGYLT
-1305 DPADK
+1305 DPNDK
-1310 STWKTIDSY
+1310 TTWKAIASY
-1319 TPQKNDTWEEIKV
+1319 TPASSRVWEEVKV
-1332 TLDVPEDVVNPHFGF
+1332 VLEVPEDVTDPHFGF
-1347 RFAASYSNTAAY
+1347 HYHLKSGSYTSYSAY
-1359 IDDIKVREVPVC
+1359 LDDITIREVPVC

-1393 AGLAD
+1393 SGLAD

-1423 GLTASRIYNY
+1423 GLTVSRIYNY
-1433 EVSVVARCAAGEA
+1433 EVSVVARCVAGEA

-1476 EGYKASTSADEIVM
+1476 EGYKYISQYNGTM
-1490 PNCVVSEKLGENNY
+1490 PKCVVSEKFGTTNQR
-1504 TLVPYN
+1504 LVPFN
-1510 SAISNVRTG
+1510 TDKTMAHTG
-1519 KQCLFI
+1519 AQYLSLF
-1525 NGYNDSGYTP
+1525 GYY
-1535 KRISSFAFPEMIFPE
+1535 KYSSYYSQDNPGKSWFAFPEMIIPE
-1550 GEQYEFVIWSRAQAS
+1550 SNAYEFAIWSRIKEVNYS
-1565 SYATNVNKDSV
+1565 SRVDSV
-1576 EVFYNTE
+1576 EVYYNTE
-1583 KQSLDGAVKIGS
+1583 KQSLDGAVKIGV
-1595 FKPAYNY
+1595 FRPTTTY
-1602 TQHCITIPQTG
+1602 TQYKFSLPAAG
-1613 KQYIIIKVWARNMWF
+1613 SQYIIIKAWALQTQLH

-1655 ARIVW
+1655 ARIAW
-1660 DTRNDGASYRV
+1660 DTNNDGASYRV

-1711 CTDGEESADVY
+1711 CTDGEESADIY
-1722 TGTLSF
+1722 TGTISF
-1728 TTECGTITNFP
+1728 ATECGTITKFP

-1747 ESNGTRNGV
+1747 ESNNTKNGV

-1787 NLVAPDNT
+1787 NLVAPDNS

-1899 KANGKVPTALP
+1899 KANGKTPTALP
-1910 ATGAATD
+1910 TTGAATD
-1917 LAIKFISN
+1917 LATKFISN